1 MGKMTAD
8 ELRRAGEAY
17 RSENNGAQKSP
28 VTVSANTEGSGNKM
42 TASELRQAGEAY
54 RKANGLSDPIY
65 MKSPA
70 TVVDKYSTPSTQP
83 TQAAPS
89 TQPTQAAPAGASSR
103 KQSEVMQ
110 EQVGALKKQ
119 RDDAA
124 IKAGAYMRAGN
135 MQQQAKEQQK
145 IANKAAIEYENAYT
159 QWKNQRNAEAVEDY
173 NPDENKFK
181 AGDAALSGV
190 QNAFQSMGQ
199 YAAAASSYLS
209 GNQEAQAWEAK
220 RLMDSGV
227 SGTEAVKRA
236 GLADK
241 REIPITDYKTQAELR
256 HEKNVASVGAVEG
269 GALQLV
275 NTISNM
281 VPSLVANAVLP
292 GSGLPVMA
300 ASVAGNKY
308 ADSYEKYGNTDT
320 AFVLGSAAGGASM
333 LTEQFGGLYGSLGK
347 SAAGQAVAKK
357 LMAEAPGL
365 YNLANSVGGKWLR
378 DALSE
383 GIEEGAEDVINYAI
397 EKSLTGD
404 SDEMDNFG
412 YDMLL
417 GALAGGVFG
426 GGNAAMRSVTYSRV
440 GKALNA
446 SPSAVAQQV
455 QEGLEKGAGTAPAI
469 YAAEVQKNPSNQMV
483 GRLYEANRTFDR
495 ESGLSKIQGD
505 ITQISAKEIKAM
517 VSDAQALAQ
526 AAQKLNVEAT
536 PQAVATAITEAQRT
550 ESIKTAEDSVGRAFA
565 PTVDNP
571 VNEGEKAYNSALAG
585 VAANQGVAARINN
598 DPAARQ
604 AFSQLTGVQFS
615 GNTAQ
620 DIAAIEVAT
629 QNIAK
634 SGKQAVSQAEYA
646 QRVAAAGE
654 QAAAQFDADMQAQA
668 EQMQRESEERWLSV
682 EQNTITDVDGKRR
695 IKEITNTDVRGN
707 TEIGYKKAEIPGS
720 KKKAVADVNNAAK
733 YLGKTIVWYEGALQ
747 VNGQYRLANGFRA
760 PDGTIYVNINSRDPL
775 MVTFGH
781 EMFHDLVADGKYS
794 GMIDTLVE
802 NPDYADMVKG
812 MMNAKTELYERNGI
826 ELDPNAAAEEVAADI
841 SGDLLGSR
849 DMLEYI
855 GARNTEAATGI
866 KGFLN
871 RILKK
876 LKGKPSAQEAYN
888 RLSESQKAL
897 LDGMEGRTESTN
909 SAEDASVKHSLM
921 DIPAMDSTGRELS
934 AEQREYFFG
943 SKVVDAEGRLKPV
956 YHGSPAVFTEFSPDF
971 MSQHG
976 SSEGQGFYFTDYKP
990 MAEGYQKDGGQ
1001 LLEGYLDI
1009 KKPLSDSEIT
1019 LTRAEVKKLLQA
1031 VDPTGDEV
1039 ILNYD
1044 PSGGIGYPSKTWY
1057 NRALDATVKAAME
1070 YSDSDS
1076 EILAEIANGGAGA
1089 GAVLEAARNTL
1100 GYDGYIVEGK
1110 YDNATVYVAFDS
1122 SQFKNIDN
1130 TAPTE
1135 SKDIRYSL
1143 MDIPAMDSEY
1153 SAAVE
1158 SGNMQEAQRLVDE
1171 AAKAAGAILDASGRR
1186 PLHLYHGT
1194 NTFGYTKFRDGV
1206 IYATPNQSVAAG
1218 YGRTGYAKPRLVSD
1232 MYVPDDGTMETLI
1245 KNAKNV
1251 LDWELQET
1259 TVNDRQEAMDAVKK
1273 DADSIA
1279 ALVDKVWTSDAVD
1292 AMELTEEQENA
1303 LYNVLSLPSYI
1314 SEVIDDIGTYTT
1326 VDEVAYWIS
1335 RFNDG
1340 LPIIRSYIDENRDS
1354 LKSSP
1359 AWDMARLILG
1369 YDLGDF
1375 AIDAEYRLLKSYEE
1389 DLLTNTNGSF
1399 VSADVVREEVEKA
1412 KDIGSY
1418 TLYGFAGDRPL
1429 VIDGGGA
1436 FWANVPVDV
1445 WGGTYTTDDI
1455 VKRAKDEGYTSVLIK
1470 NINDV
1475 AMNNYSANIKADI
1488 YAFFSPE
1495 QVKSADPVTYD
1506 DKGNVIPLS
1515 ERFNPDNP
1523 DIRYSLMDDV
1533 YLDAVKRGDMTTVQ
1547 QMVDEAAKAAGYETR
1562 LLHGTSKKFTKF
1574 EATGSKT
1581 ESPSAKLGIWL
1592 SDSKRTAESYSTPQ
1606 STDYNDSNRSEWTR
1620 IFNAAE
1626 EVDKKIPNAVLGDNN
1641 DERFFAASEGY
1652 WNLAELGKLFK
1663 EYLPNDY
1670 KELKE
1675 RGVFKDGEKHIRL
1688 TRETFDKGDNYAVY
1702 KDVIDRQGE
1711 LLEWVN
1717 DLGRVRIYP
1726 SQLFSIIRNQIYDGV
1741 LRTLAKGDIEP
1752 RIVDAYVDTRNFAK
1766 ASPPYHEDT
1775 QKVKK
1780 IRAARSSGKDG
1791 IVFEGMFDGGER
1803 SNHYVVFD
1811 PARIKSAAPVTYDD
1825 NGNVIPLSERFNRK
1839 NEDIRYSLME
1849 DAKYMADID
1858 KAVADAAQKANDEL
1872 KAAQAQVKD
1881 LRKQLLEM
1889 RNRAEYAELQTKVT
1903 ERLTVDPIKAKR
1915 DIGRFLRKN
1924 GITNDEAIKTLT
1936 AEIEDA
1942 FNSVYRGE
1950 KTDIDSVAKKVAD
1963 TILKEATIADPL
1975 KAEKADIRKSL
1986 SQRTFVIGEQ
1996 LRGDIVH
2003 KYGSLTNFRKKY
2015 GNIIRIKTREN
2026 ANVGDGVA
2034 FDVAYSE
2041 LQSEFPGIFRDAE
2054 TEWETFEN
2062 TVEVAD
2068 YAKDSERI
2076 PLSYAVDEEEF
2087 ARSITNQLTDLF
2099 WIQKGL
2105 VTEADKA
2112 KAKAD
2117 AATENAVAAAVEAE
2131 RQRGQ
2136 KEIAAND
2143 RWRDAETK
2151 LLTEIAAA
2159 KEREKAAKARAEFM
2173 AKYDALAKQYRA
2185 DLRANN
2191 QQAQEKYNEKLTE
2204 AKDEFNRR
2212 RTQDRIDRVVR
2223 EDQAKSKARLRAAE
2237 QKSTTTDDVAKVL
2250 TEMPKKDK
2258 ETFKAKIAES
2268 WRTFKRQWINTKD
2281 ELERFGNEVGDSRI
2295 MYAANNVGQA
2305 SAAAQ
2310 YSIGG
2315 AGQYD
2320 LNGKKIGNKNLM
2332 QVFDPAE
2339 KAGLTKEFYTYLL
2352 HEHNVDRMS
2361 VREKAQKV
2369 LSAFREELNKK
2380 VKGFVEMTDENIAT
2394 AAGKDASLTKT
2405 YTMEQI
2411 DAAKRYKQLQ
2421 AWAEK
2426 QFDKPVFGSSVT
2438 ASDSRAAADKLLK
2451 EHPEFEKWA
2460 KDVYAYLDGLMEVR
2474 KQGGLVSADM
2484 AQRMKELYPHYV
2496 PTYRDMPSTSG
2507 GYSNPNSVAV
2517 NSTIKSAKGGNQD
2530 IMPLIDSIARQT
2542 LQTFS
2547 AAKKNILGNMLYED
2561 AMDTTRDI
2569 SEYIQSVTEEGDLV
2583 DLDADSAENLKNTL
2597 RIWVDGKPVTLHMS
2611 EAMADGFR
2619 PIEQSNSFGMKALRS
2634 INSTFKKLVTQ
2645 WNPVFIV
2652 RNFVRDAQSALY
2664 FTHYSNATF
2673 IKNYGKAVKEI
2684 ATNGKYWQLYQ
2695 AMGGKGTTYY
2705 DPKTG
2710 LSDRHHFKNGAVDK
2724 VAGGLNRVIDILSFA
2739 NEAVEQYPR
2748 LAEFISTMEDT
2759 GDVQKALYNAA
2770 DITTNFGRGGFAA
2783 RKLNASLVPFFNP
2796 GMQGLSKNIR
2806 NVIDRRGW
2814 KEIGQLISRLLING
2828 VAPGIIMGLLY
2839 DGLKEDDD
2847 YKELSNYIKDSNI
2860 LIKIGDDKFI
2870 KVPMGREPS
2879 VITAFTNRMWRWLKG
2894 EPASSAFADYPSFA
2908 IEQLAPNNPLT
2919 NNIFAGI
2926 TAMSTNKNWYGGD
2939 IVSSYMEEKPD
2950 YLQYDESTDAFSIW
2964 LGEITRHGKNGIE
2977 GLSPKKVNYL
2987 IDQYSGFIGD
2997 WVLPALSKKADV
3009 PTVVKAFVVDSVRQN
3024 RLGSDFYDALDEAK
3038 QVKETEFATAADDA
3052 TYSYLYKQSKAA
3064 SEITKQIKE
3073 IYNSG
3078 EKTRKEKMSE
3088 ARDLLELRNEIYRN
3102 ALLTVGTYEETA
3114 KSIDS
3119 ADSDVVKREANRK
3132 AFGAEYALKT
3142 YNKDVG
3148 EKAAEYVA
3156 QGVTYDQYYA
3166 AYFATRG
3173 ITGDKDENGKT
3184 ITNSASRKKKEAID
3198 KAVPNATTKQKHLLY
3213 EAICVS
3219 EKVW

>member
-1 MGKMTAD
+1 MDRKTL
-8 ELRRAGEAY
+8 EQNY
-17 RSENNGAQKSP
+17 QKSFG
-28 VTVSANTEGSGNKM
+28 A
-42 TASELRQAGEAY
+42 
-54 RKANGLSDPIY
+54 
-65 MKSPA
+65 SPA
-70 TVVDKYSTPSTQP
+70 AELEQNYQRSGIDSLVQSVKKATQYNPSS
-83 TQAAPS
+83 PS

-103 KQSEVMQ
+103 KQSDAMKEH
-110 EQVGALKKQ
+110 LDTIKKQ

-135 MQQQAKEQQK
+135 MPQQAKEQQK

-181 AGDAALSGV
+181 AGDAVLSGV
-190 QNAFQSMGQ
+190 QNAFQSMRQ

-209 GNQEAQAWEAK
+209 GNPEAQAWEAK
-220 RLMDSGV
+220 RLMESGV

-300 ASVAGNKY
+300 ASAAGNKY
-308 ADSYEKYGNTDT
+308 ADAYEKYGNTDT

-397 EKSLTGD
+397 EKALTGD

-412 YDMLL
+412 YDILL

-446 SPSAVAQQV
+446 SPAAVAQQV
-455 QEGLEKGAGTAPAI
+455 QEGMEKGAGTAPAI

-483 GRLYEANRTFDR
+483 GRLYEANLTYDA
-495 ESGLSKIQGD
+495 ESGLSKIQND
-505 ITQISAKEIKAM
+505 ITQVSINEIKAM
-517 VSDAQALAQ
+517 VSKADALAQ

-536 PQAVATAITEAQRT
+536 PQAVATAITDAQRT
-550 ESIKTAEDSVGRAFA
+550 QSIKTAEDSVGQAFA

-571 VNEGEKAYNSALAG
+571 ANAGEKAYNSALAG

-634 SGKQAVSQAEYA
+634 SGKQAISQAEYA

-654 QAAAQFDADMQAQA
+654 QAAAQFDTDMQAQA
-668 EQMQRESEERWLSV
+668 EQMQRESDERWLSV
-682 EQNTITDVDGKRR
+682 EQNTITDVDGKRH

-707 TEIGYKKAEIPGS
+707 AEIGYKKAEIPGS
-720 KKKAVADVNNAAK
+720 KKKTVAEVNNAAK
-733 YLGKTIVWYEGALQ
+733 YLGKTIVWFEGAVQ
-747 VNGQYRLANGFRA
+747 VNGQYRLTNGYRA

-781 EMFHDLVADGKYS
+781 EMFHDLVADSKYS
-794 GMIDTLVE
+794 GLIDTLVE

-888 RLSESQKAL
+888 RLSESQRAL
-897 LDGMEGRTESTN
+897 IDGMEDGARNIFADPAIGEDVKYSIREEAPPEKTILGYKVFVVKDGKLYPPMVANPNAEDTPVGVWLNADIGERAPDSKTGRMQVKAGGKGTQGGSGSLAFRPGWHLGEVPVASQFDRLNPETGKKELFPSNFVWAECLVAADIDYQEEAMSYGYTKSGKFQHSLAGLPKLPVDGYYKYRTNPRPDTVPWLITGAMKVNRILSDSDVAQILESKGITPPKRQGGEKTLEQLGLGKYADGKFSLIGVSNDGLEIYETSLATQQLSESQKKKQYLALIKNQYRGRTARLERNGHVVYVRPDIQEAGKPIYGDRRSTANGAKALRNSLADGDVFDLLENAEYDRSSRDTKNHKNADYFDYYVKTVQIDGKVYDLVADVKRTYGNSDGLYYTLYLVDNATKKAVVSQRPQTLGSSEPITASEMGSNSFSADMVPQSDTAVNNYSMQN
-909 SAEDASVKHSLM
+909 SAEDASGKHSLM
-921 DIPAMDSTGRELS
+921 EIPTTDSTGRELS
-934 AEQREYFFG
+934 AEQQEYFKD
-943 SKVVDAEGRLKPV
+943 SKVRDEDGNLLVV
-956 YHGSPAVFTEFSPDF
+956 YHGTDADFTVFDASKGRANMDIRGMFFSPW
-971 MSQHG
+971 
-976 SSEGQGFYFTDYKP
+976 E
-990 MAEGYQKDGGQ
+990 
-1001 LLEGYLDI
+1001 
-1009 KKPLSDSEIT
+1009 
-1019 LTRAEVKKLLQA
+1019 
-1031 VDPTGDEV
+1031 
-1039 ILNYD
+1039 
-1044 PSGGIGYPSKTWY
+1044 
-1057 NRALDATVKAAME
+1057 LDAQGYGKNVSAYYLNITNPASEALGYKALNMFKGENNAGVKAQE
-1070 YSDSDS
+1070 YLQS
-1076 EILAEIANGGAGA
+1076 
-1089 GAVLEAARNTL
+1089 L
-1100 GYDGYIVEGK
+1100 GYDGVNNGDEEYI
-1110 YDNATVYVAFDS
+1110 AFYPE
-1122 SQFKNIDN
+1122 QIKLVDN
-1130 TAPTE
+1130 TSPTE

-1143 MDIPAMDSEY
+1143 M
-1153 SAAVE
+1153 
-1158 SGNMQEAQRLVDE
+1158 
-1171 AAKAAGAILDASGRR
+1171 
-1186 PLHLYHGT
+1186 
-1194 NTFGYTKFRDGV
+1194 
-1206 IYATPNQSVAAG
+1206 
-1218 YGRTGYAKPRLVSD
+1218 
-1232 MYVPDDGTMETLI
+1232 
-1245 KNAKNV
+1245 
-1251 LDWELQET
+1251 
-1259 TVNDRQEAMDAVKK
+1259 
-1273 DADSIA
+1273 
-1279 ALVDKVWTSDAVD
+1279 
-1292 AMELTEEQENA
+1292 
-1303 LYNVLSLPSYI
+1303 
-1314 SEVIDDIGTYTT
+1314 
-1326 VDEVAYWIS
+1326 
-1335 RFNDG
+1335 
-1340 LPIIRSYIDENRDS
+1340 
-1354 LKSSP
+1354 
-1359 AWDMARLILG
+1359 
-1369 YDLGDF
+1369 
-1375 AIDAEYRLLKSYEE
+1375 
-1389 DLLTNTNGSF
+1389 
-1399 VSADVVREEVEKA
+1399 
-1412 KDIGSY
+1412 
-1418 TLYGFAGDRPL
+1418 
-1429 VIDGGGA
+1429 
-1436 FWANVPVDV
+1436 
-1445 WGGTYTTDDI
+1445 
-1455 VKRAKDEGYTSVLIK
+1455 
-1470 NINDV
+1470 
-1475 AMNNYSANIKADI
+1475 
-1488 YAFFSPE
+1488 
-1495 QVKSADPVTYD
+1495 
-1506 DKGNVIPLS
+1506 
-1515 ERFNPDNP
+1515 
-1523 DIRYSLMDDV
+1523 
-1533 YLDAVKRGDMTTVQ
+1533 
-1547 QMVDEAAKAAGYETR
+1547 
-1562 LLHGTSKKFTKF
+1562 
-1574 EATGSKT
+1574 
-1581 ESPSAKLGIWL
+1581 
-1592 SDSKRTAESYSTPQ
+1592 
-1606 STDYNDSNRSEWTR
+1606 
-1620 IFNAAE
+1620 
-1626 EVDKKIPNAVLGDNN
+1626 
-1641 DERFFAASEGY
+1641 
-1652 WNLAELGKLFK
+1652 
-1663 EYLPNDY
+1663 
-1670 KELKE
+1670 
-1675 RGVFKDGEKHIRL
+1675 
-1688 TRETFDKGDNYAVY
+1688 
-1702 KDVIDRQGE
+1702 
-1711 LLEWVN
+1711 
-1717 DLGRVRIYP
+1717 
-1726 SQLFSIIRNQIYDGV
+1726 
-1741 LRTLAKGDIEP
+1741 
-1752 RIVDAYVDTRNFAK
+1752 
-1766 ASPPYHEDT
+1766 
-1775 QKVKK
+1775 
-1780 IRAARSSGKDG
+1780 
-1791 IVFEGMFDGGER
+1791 
-1803 SNHYVVFD
+1803 
-1811 PARIKSAAPVTYDD
+1811 
-1825 NGNVIPLSERFNRK
+1825 
-1839 NEDIRYSLME
+1839 E
-1849 DAKYMADID
+1849 DAQYMADID

-1872 KAAQAQVKD
+1872 KAAQAEVKNI
-1881 LRKQLLEM
+1881 RQQLADY
-1889 RNRAEYAELQTKVT
+1889 RQQA
-1903 ERLTVDPIKAKR
+1903 
-1915 DIGRFLRKN
+1915 
-1924 GITNDEAIKTLT
+1924 T
-1936 AEIEDA
+1936 AE
-1942 FNSVYRGE
+1942 
-1950 KTDIDSVAKKVAD
+1950 AKM
-1963 TILKEATIADPL
+1963 
-1975 KAEKADIRKSL
+1975 
-1986 SQRTFVIGEQ
+1986 
-1996 LRGDIVH
+1996 
-2003 KYGSLTNFRKKY
+2003 
-2015 GNIIRIKTREN
+2015 
-2026 ANVGDGVA
+2026 
-2034 FDVAYSE
+2034 
-2041 LQSEFPGIFRDAE
+2041 
-2054 TEWETFEN
+2054 
-2062 TVEVAD
+2062 
-2068 YAKDSERI
+2068 
-2076 PLSYAVDEEEF
+2076 
-2087 ARSITNQLTDLF
+2087 
-2099 WIQKGL
+2099 
-2105 VTEADKA
+2105 
-2112 KAKAD
+2112 
-2117 AATENAVAAAVEAE
+2117 
-2131 RQRGQ
+2131 
-2136 KEIAAND
+2136 ND

-2223 EDQAKSKARLRAAE
+2223 EDRAKSKARLRTAE
-2237 QKSTTTDDVAKVL
+2237 QKSTTTEDVAKVL

-2258 ETFKAKIAES
+2258 ETFKAKAAKD

-2320 LNGKKIGNKNLM
+2320 LNGKKIGDKNLM
-2332 QVFDPAE
+2332 QVFEPAK
-2339 KAGLTKEFYTYLL
+2339 KAGLTDEFYTYLL

-2361 VREKAQKV
+2361 VRENAQRQLAELRAK
-2369 LSAFREELNKK
+2369 LNREVN
-2380 VKGFVEMTDENIAT
+2380 GFAEMTDENIAT
-2394 AAGKDASLTKT
+2394 AAGKDTTLTKA
-2405 YTMEQI
+2405 YTEAQI
-2411 DAAKRYKQLQ
+2411 SAAKQYKQFQ

-2438 ASDSRAAADKLLK
+2438 ADDSRAAAADLLDA
-2451 EHPEFEKWA
+2451 HPEFEKWA

-2484 AQRMKELYPHYV
+2484 AQYMKELYPHYV

-2705 DPKTG
+2705 DPKSG
-2710 LSDRHHFKNGAVDK
+2710 LSDRYHFKNGAVDK

-2759 GDVQKALYNAA
+2759 GDVQQALYNAA

-2806 NVIDRRGW
+2806 IVIDRRGW

-2860 LIKIGDDKFI
+2860 LIKIGDNKFI

-2894 EPASSAFADYPSFA
+2894 EPASSAFAGYPSFA
-2908 IEQLAPNNPLT
+2908 IEQIAPNNPLT

-2926 TAMSTNKNWYGGD
+2926 TAMSTNKTWYGGD

-3009 PTVVKAFVVDSVRQN
+3009 PAVVKAFVVDSVRQN

-3038 QVKETEFATAADDA
+3038 QVKDTELSTAADDA

-3064 SEITKQIKE
+3064 SEITKQLKE

-3078 EKTRKEKMSE
+3078 EKTRKEKLEE

-3114 KSIDS
+3114 KGIDS
-3119 ADSDVVKREANRK
+3119 ADSDVVRREANRK
-3132 AFGAEYALKT
+3132 AFGAEYALKN

-3166 AYFATRG
+3166 AYFAARG

-3184 ITNSASRKKKEAID
+3184 ITNSASRKKKDAID

-3213 EAICVS
+3213 EAIGVS

>member
-1 MGKMTAD
+1 MDRKTL
-8 ELRRAGEAY
+8 EQNY
-17 RSENNGAQKSP
+17 QKSFG
-28 VTVSANTEGSGNKM
+28 A
-42 TASELRQAGEAY
+42 
-54 RKANGLSDPIY
+54 
-65 MKSPA
+65 SPA
-70 TVVDKYSTPSTQP
+70 AELEQNYQRSGIDSLVQSVKKATQYNPS
-83 TQAAPS
+83 APS
-89 TQPTQAAPAGASSR
+89 TQPTQAAPAGASSS
-103 KQSEVMQ
+103 KQSDVMK
-110 EQVGALKKQ
+110 EQLDAIKKQ

-135 MQQQAKEQQK
+135 MPQQAKEQQK

-181 AGDAALSGV
+181 AGDAVLSGV
-190 QNAFQSMGQ
+190 QNSFQSMRQ

-209 GNQEAQAWEAK
+209 GNPEAQAWEAK
-220 RLMDSGV
+220 RLMESGV

-269 GALQLV
+269 GALQLL
-275 NTISNM
+275 NTISNL

-300 ASVAGNKY
+300 ASAAGNKY
-308 ADSYEKYGNTDT
+308 ADAYEKYGNTDT

-397 EKSLTGD
+397 EKALTGD

-412 YDMLL
+412 YDILL
-417 GALAGGVFG
+417 GALAGGVYG

-446 SPSAVAQQV
+446 SPAAVAQQV
-455 QEGLEKGAGTAPAI
+455 QEGMEKGAGTAPAI

-483 GRLYEANRTFDR
+483 GRLYEANLTYDA
-495 ESGLSKIQGD
+495 ESGLSKIQND
-505 ITQISAKEIKAM
+505 ITQVSINEIKAM
-517 VSDAQALAQ
+517 ASKADALAQ

-536 PQAVATAITEAQRT
+536 PQAVATAITDAQRT
-550 ESIKTAEDSVGRAFA
+550 QSIKTAEDSVGQAFA

-571 VNEGEKAYNSALAG
+571 ANAGEKAYNSALAG

-634 SGKQAVSQAEYA
+634 SGKQAISQAEYA

-720 KKKAVADVNNAAK
+720 KKKTVAEVNNAAK
-733 YLGKTIVWYEGALQ
+733 YLGKTIVWFEGAVQ
-747 VNGQYRLANGFRA
+747 VNGQYRLTNGYRA

-781 EMFHDLVADGKYS
+781 EMFHDLVADSKYS

-812 MMNAKTELYERNGI
+812 MMDAKTELYERNGI
-826 ELDPNAAAEEVAADI
+826 ELDQNAAAEEVAADI

-888 RLSESQKAL
+888 RLSESQRAL
-897 LDGMEGRTESTN
+897 IDGMEARSDAEEAGKISYSVMDAAVKGNNRPFAEQFADYKAGKMRPTDLFYLNNTSEYLQAAGLANEPIVMAQSVVTKAQRKATVDIHGHELSDDVILKLPEMIEKPVLLLKSDTVPNSSVVVTAVSDSSGNPVVVALHLSRNNGFDVVTRIASLYGKENSRNFIADQLIRGNLIGYSKKEANRLLHRDGLQLPRRNTAVDFDIISVAQDTDAVNNYSMQN
-909 SAEDASVKHSLM
+909 SAEDANGKHSLM

-1039 ILNYD
+1039 LVNYD
-1044 PSGGIGYPSKTWY
+1044 PAGGIGYPSKTWY
-1057 NRALDATVKAAME
+1057 NRAMDATVKAAME

-1076 EILAEIANGGAGA
+1076 EILAEIANGGAGT
-1089 GAVLEAARNTL
+1089 GAVLKAARNTL

-1143 MDIPAMDSEY
+1143 M
-1153 SAAVE
+1153 
-1158 SGNMQEAQRLVDE
+1158 
-1171 AAKAAGAILDASGRR
+1171 
-1186 PLHLYHGT
+1186 
-1194 NTFGYTKFRDGV
+1194 
-1206 IYATPNQSVAAG
+1206 
-1218 YGRTGYAKPRLVSD
+1218 
-1232 MYVPDDGTMETLI
+1232 
-1245 KNAKNV
+1245 
-1251 LDWELQET
+1251 
-1259 TVNDRQEAMDAVKK
+1259 
-1273 DADSIA
+1273 
-1279 ALVDKVWTSDAVD
+1279 
-1292 AMELTEEQENA
+1292 
-1303 LYNVLSLPSYI
+1303 
-1314 SEVIDDIGTYTT
+1314 
-1326 VDEVAYWIS
+1326 
-1335 RFNDG
+1335 
-1340 LPIIRSYIDENRDS
+1340 
-1354 LKSSP
+1354 
-1359 AWDMARLILG
+1359 
-1369 YDLGDF
+1369 
-1375 AIDAEYRLLKSYEE
+1375 
-1389 DLLTNTNGSF
+1389 
-1399 VSADVVREEVEKA
+1399 
-1412 KDIGSY
+1412 
-1418 TLYGFAGDRPL
+1418 
-1429 VIDGGGA
+1429 
-1436 FWANVPVDV
+1436 
-1445 WGGTYTTDDI
+1445 
-1455 VKRAKDEGYTSVLIK
+1455 
-1470 NINDV
+1470 
-1475 AMNNYSANIKADI
+1475 
-1488 YAFFSPE
+1488 
-1495 QVKSADPVTYD
+1495 
-1506 DKGNVIPLS
+1506 
-1515 ERFNPDNP
+1515 
-1523 DIRYSLMDDV
+1523 
-1533 YLDAVKRGDMTTVQ
+1533 
-1547 QMVDEAAKAAGYETR
+1547 
-1562 LLHGTSKKFTKF
+1562 
-1574 EATGSKT
+1574 
-1581 ESPSAKLGIWL
+1581 
-1592 SDSKRTAESYSTPQ
+1592 
-1606 STDYNDSNRSEWTR
+1606 
-1620 IFNAAE
+1620 
-1626 EVDKKIPNAVLGDNN
+1626 
-1641 DERFFAASEGY
+1641 
-1652 WNLAELGKLFK
+1652 
-1663 EYLPNDY
+1663 
-1670 KELKE
+1670 
-1675 RGVFKDGEKHIRL
+1675 
-1688 TRETFDKGDNYAVY
+1688 
-1702 KDVIDRQGE
+1702 
-1711 LLEWVN
+1711 
-1717 DLGRVRIYP
+1717 
-1726 SQLFSIIRNQIYDGV
+1726 
-1741 LRTLAKGDIEP
+1741 
-1752 RIVDAYVDTRNFAK
+1752 
-1766 ASPPYHEDT
+1766 
-1775 QKVKK
+1775 
-1780 IRAARSSGKDG
+1780 
-1791 IVFEGMFDGGER
+1791 
-1803 SNHYVVFD
+1803 
-1811 PARIKSAAPVTYDD
+1811 
-1825 NGNVIPLSERFNRK
+1825 
-1839 NEDIRYSLME
+1839 E
-1849 DAKYMADID
+1849 DAQYMADID
-1858 KAVADAAQKANDEL
+1858 RVVSEATEKANDEL
-1872 KAAQAQVKD
+1872 KAAQAEVKD
-1881 LRKQLLEM
+1881 IRQQLADY
-1889 RNRAEYAELQTKVT
+1889 RQQA
-1903 ERLTVDPIKAKR
+1903 
-1915 DIGRFLRKN
+1915 
-1924 GITNDEAIKTLT
+1924 T
-1936 AEIEDA
+1936 AE
-1942 FNSVYRGE
+1942 
-1950 KTDIDSVAKKVAD
+1950 AKM
-1963 TILKEATIADPL
+1963 
-1975 KAEKADIRKSL
+1975 
-1986 SQRTFVIGEQ
+1986 
-1996 LRGDIVH
+1996 
-2003 KYGSLTNFRKKY
+2003 
-2015 GNIIRIKTREN
+2015 
-2026 ANVGDGVA
+2026 
-2034 FDVAYSE
+2034 
-2041 LQSEFPGIFRDAE
+2041 
-2054 TEWETFEN
+2054 
-2062 TVEVAD
+2062 
-2068 YAKDSERI
+2068 
-2076 PLSYAVDEEEF
+2076 
-2087 ARSITNQLTDLF
+2087 
-2099 WIQKGL
+2099 
-2105 VTEADKA
+2105 
-2112 KAKAD
+2112 
-2117 AATENAVAAAVEAE
+2117 
-2131 RQRGQ
+2131 
-2136 KEIAAND
+2136 ND

-2173 AKYDALAKQYRA
+2173 AKYDALSKQYRA

-2191 QQAQEKYNEKLTE
+2191 RQVRDKYNEKLSE

-2223 EDQAKSKARLRAAE
+2223 EDRAKSKARLRTAE
-2237 QKSTTTDDVAKVL
+2237 QKSTTTEDVAKVL

-2258 ETFKAKIAES
+2258 ETFKAKAAKD

-2320 LNGKKIGNKNLM
+2320 LNGKKIGDKNLM
-2332 QVFDPAE
+2332 QVFEPAK
-2339 KAGLTKEFYTYLL
+2339 KAGLTDEFYTYLL

-2361 VREKAQKV
+2361 VRENAQRQLAELRAK
-2369 LSAFREELNKK
+2369 LNREVN
-2380 VKGFVEMTDENIAT
+2380 GFAEMTDENIAT
-2394 AAGKDASLTKT
+2394 AAGKDTTLTKA
-2405 YTMEQI
+2405 YTEAQI
-2411 DAAKRYKQLQ
+2411 AAAKQYKQFQ

-2438 ASDSRAAADKLLK
+2438 ADDSRAAAADLLDA
-2451 EHPEFEKWA
+2451 HPEFEKWA

-2484 AQRMKELYPHYV
+2484 AQYMKELYPHYV

-2517 NSTIKSAKGGNQD
+2517 NSTIKSAKGGNQN

-2619 PIEQSNSFGMKALRS
+2619 PIEQSKSFGMRALRS
-2634 INSTFKKLVTQ
+2634 INSTFKKLVAQ

-2759 GDVQKALYNAA
+2759 GDVQQALYNAA

-2814 KEIGQLISRLLING
+2814 KEIGQLISRKLING

-2860 LIKIGDDKFI
+2860 LIKIGDNKFI

-2894 EPASSAFADYPSFA
+2894 EPASSAFAGYPSFA
-2908 IEQLAPNNPLT
+2908 IEQIAPNNPLT

-2926 TAMSTNKNWYGGD
+2926 TAMSTNKTWYGGD

-2997 WVLPALSKKADV
+2997 WLLPTLSKKADV
-3009 PTVVKAFVVDSVRQN
+3009 PAVVKAFVVDSVRQN

-3038 QVKETEFATAADDA
+3038 QVKETELATAADDA

-3064 SEITKQIKE
+3064 SEITKQLKE

-3088 ARDLLELRNEIYRN
+3088 ARDLLELRNEIYRK

-3114 KSIDS
+3114 KSIGS

-3166 AYFATRG
+3166 AYFAARG

-3198 KAVPNATTKQKHLLY
+3198 KAVPGASTKQKHLLY
-3213 EAICVS
+3213 EALGVS

>member
-1 MGKMTAD
+1 MDRKTL
-8 ELRRAGEAY
+8 EQNY
-17 RSENNGAQKSP
+17 QKSFG
-28 VTVSANTEGSGNKM
+28 A
-42 TASELRQAGEAY
+42 
-54 RKANGLSDPIY
+54 
-65 MKSPA
+65 SPA
-70 TVVDKYSTPSTQP
+70 AELEQNYQRSGIDSLVQSVKKATQYNPSS
-83 TQAAPS
+83 PS
-89 TQPTQAAPAGASSR
+89 TQPTQAAPAGASSS
-103 KQSEVMQ
+103 KQSDAMK
-110 EQVGALKKQ
+110 EQLDAIKKQ

-135 MQQQAKEQQK
+135 MPQQAKEQQK

-181 AGDAALSGV
+181 AGDAVLSGV
-190 QNAFQSMGQ
+190 QNAFQSMRQ

-209 GNQEAQAWEAK
+209 GNPEAQAWEAK
-220 RLMDSGV
+220 ALMDSGV

-281 VPSLVANAVLP
+281 VPSLVANAILP

-308 ADSYEKYGNTDT
+308 ADAYEKYGNTDT

-397 EKSLTGD
+397 EKALTGD

-446 SPSAVAQQV
+446 SPAAVAQQV
-455 QEGLEKGAGTAPAI
+455 QEGMEKGAGTAPAI

-483 GRLYEANRTFDR
+483 GRLYEANLTYDA
-495 ESGLSKIQGD
+495 ESGLSKIQND
-505 ITQISAKEIKAM
+505 ITQVSINEIKAM
-517 VSDAQALAQ
+517 VSKADALAQ

-536 PQAVATAITEAQRT
+536 PQAVATAITDAQRT
-550 ESIKTAEDSVGRAFA
+550 QSIKTAEDSVGRAFA

-571 VNEGEKAYNSALAG
+571 ANAGEKAYNSALAG

-634 SGKQAVSQAEYA
+634 SGKQAISQAEYA

-654 QAAAQFDADMQAQA
+654 QAAAQFDVDMQAQA

-707 TEIGYKKAEIPGS
+707 TEIGYKKAEILGS
-720 KKKAVADVNNAAK
+720 KKKAVAEVNNAAK
-733 YLGKTIVWYEGALQ
+733 YLGKTIVWFEGAVQ
-747 VNGQYRLANGFRA
+747 VNGQYRLTNGYRA
-760 PDGTIYVNINSRDPL
+760 PDGTIYVNINSRGPL

-781 EMFHDLVADGKYS
+781 EMFHDLVADSKYS
-794 GMIDTLVE
+794 GLIDTLVE

-826 ELDPNAAAEEVAADI
+826 ELDQNAAAEEVAADI

-888 RLSESQKAL
+888 RLSESQRAL
-897 LDGMEGRTESTN
+897 IDGMEARSDAEEAGKISYSVMDAAVKGNNRPFAEQFADYKAGKMRPTDLFYLNNTSEYLQAAGLANEPIVMAQSVVTKAQRKATVDTHGHELSDDVILKLPEMIEKPVLLLKSDTVPNSSVVVTSVSDSSGNPVVVALHLSRNNGFDVVTRIASLYGKENSRNFIADQLIRGNLIGYSKKEANRLLHRDGLQLPRRNTAVDFDTISVAQDTDAVNNYSMQN
-909 SAEDASVKHSLM
+909 SAEDASGKHSLM
-921 DIPAMDSTGRELS
+921 DIPAMDSEYSAAVESGNMQEAQRLVDEAAKENGYTIKAFHGTSRGDRVGNVFLPERATSGPMAFFTDNREIAERYSRDKADTSLAYDEEYSDYYTQFRVTRNGKSLSIGDLWKYLPMAERTKIKNAAPHIRFDEDYDKVIYDPAAQHGNGAYDAYELNRNKGNVLNTLVSTWLETGDLYNREADFLDVLRLVGLNDVEYRDPDARHEKVYETYLKIRNPFDASNVEQTFYDGLSAWLKSTDISEYERESAGADTWDKNSVEPEQFLERVASDIEAGTSHAWTSIPDYVTAYLKELGYDGIKDTGGKGGGESHTVWIPFSSEQVKSAEPIVYDDAGNVIPLSERFNNSNSDIRYSLMDTDSDGRKLS

-943 SKVVDAEGRLKPV
+943 SKVVDADGRLKPV
-956 YHGSPAVFTEFSPDF
+956 YHGSPAVFTEFSTDF

-1039 ILNYD
+1039 LVNYD
-1044 PSGGIGYPSKTWY
+1044 PAGGIGYPSKTWY
-1057 NRALDATVKAAME
+1057 NRALDATVKAAMD
-1070 YSDSDS
+1070 YSSSDS

-1143 MDIPAMDSEY
+1143 M
-1153 SAAVE
+1153 
-1158 SGNMQEAQRLVDE
+1158 
-1171 AAKAAGAILDASGRR
+1171 
-1186 PLHLYHGT
+1186 
-1194 NTFGYTKFRDGV
+1194 
-1206 IYATPNQSVAAG
+1206 
-1218 YGRTGYAKPRLVSD
+1218 
-1232 MYVPDDGTMETLI
+1232 
-1245 KNAKNV
+1245 
-1251 LDWELQET
+1251 
-1259 TVNDRQEAMDAVKK
+1259 
-1273 DADSIA
+1273 
-1279 ALVDKVWTSDAVD
+1279 
-1292 AMELTEEQENA
+1292 
-1303 LYNVLSLPSYI
+1303 
-1314 SEVIDDIGTYTT
+1314 
-1326 VDEVAYWIS
+1326 
-1335 RFNDG
+1335 
-1340 LPIIRSYIDENRDS
+1340 
-1354 LKSSP
+1354 
-1359 AWDMARLILG
+1359 
-1369 YDLGDF
+1369 
-1375 AIDAEYRLLKSYEE
+1375 
-1389 DLLTNTNGSF
+1389 
-1399 VSADVVREEVEKA
+1399 
-1412 KDIGSY
+1412 
-1418 TLYGFAGDRPL
+1418 
-1429 VIDGGGA
+1429 
-1436 FWANVPVDV
+1436 
-1445 WGGTYTTDDI
+1445 
-1455 VKRAKDEGYTSVLIK
+1455 
-1470 NINDV
+1470 
-1475 AMNNYSANIKADI
+1475 
-1488 YAFFSPE
+1488 
-1495 QVKSADPVTYD
+1495 
-1506 DKGNVIPLS
+1506 
-1515 ERFNPDNP
+1515 
-1523 DIRYSLMDDV
+1523 
-1533 YLDAVKRGDMTTVQ
+1533 
-1547 QMVDEAAKAAGYETR
+1547 
-1562 LLHGTSKKFTKF
+1562 
-1574 EATGSKT
+1574 
-1581 ESPSAKLGIWL
+1581 
-1592 SDSKRTAESYSTPQ
+1592 
-1606 STDYNDSNRSEWTR
+1606 
-1620 IFNAAE
+1620 
-1626 EVDKKIPNAVLGDNN
+1626 
-1641 DERFFAASEGY
+1641 
-1652 WNLAELGKLFK
+1652 
-1663 EYLPNDY
+1663 
-1670 KELKE
+1670 
-1675 RGVFKDGEKHIRL
+1675 
-1688 TRETFDKGDNYAVY
+1688 
-1702 KDVIDRQGE
+1702 
-1711 LLEWVN
+1711 
-1717 DLGRVRIYP
+1717 
-1726 SQLFSIIRNQIYDGV
+1726 
-1741 LRTLAKGDIEP
+1741 
-1752 RIVDAYVDTRNFAK
+1752 
-1766 ASPPYHEDT
+1766 
-1775 QKVKK
+1775 
-1780 IRAARSSGKDG
+1780 
-1791 IVFEGMFDGGER
+1791 
-1803 SNHYVVFD
+1803 
-1811 PARIKSAAPVTYDD
+1811 
-1825 NGNVIPLSERFNRK
+1825 
-1839 NEDIRYSLME
+1839 E
-1849 DAKYMADID
+1849 DAQYMADID
-1858 KAVADAAQKANDEL
+1858 RVVSEATEKANDEL
-1872 KAAQAQVKD
+1872 EAAQAEVKNI
-1881 LRKQLLEM
+1881 RQQLADY
-1889 RNRAEYAELQTKVT
+1889 RQQA
-1903 ERLTVDPIKAKR
+1903 
-1915 DIGRFLRKN
+1915 
-1924 GITNDEAIKTLT
+1924 T
-1936 AEIEDA
+1936 AE
-1942 FNSVYRGE
+1942 
-1950 KTDIDSVAKKVAD
+1950 AKMN
-1963 TILKEATIADPL
+1963 
-1975 KAEKADIRKSL
+1975 
-1986 SQRTFVIGEQ
+1986 
-1996 LRGDIVH
+1996 
-2003 KYGSLTNFRKKY
+2003 Y
-2015 GNIIRIKTREN
+2015 
-2026 ANVGDGVA
+2026 
-2034 FDVAYSE
+2034 
-2041 LQSEFPGIFRDAE
+2041 
-2054 TEWETFEN
+2054 
-2062 TVEVAD
+2062 
-2068 YAKDSERI
+2068 
-2076 PLSYAVDEEEF
+2076 
-2087 ARSITNQLTDLF
+2087 
-2099 WIQKGL
+2099 
-2105 VTEADKA
+2105 
-2112 KAKAD
+2112 
-2117 AATENAVAAAVEAE
+2117 
-2131 RQRGQ
+2131 
-2136 KEIAAND
+2136 

-2191 QQAQEKYNEKLTE
+2191 LQMRDKYNEKLSE

-2223 EDQAKSKARLRAAE
+2223 EDRAKSKARLRTAE
-2237 QKSTTTDDVAKVL
+2237 QKSTTTEDVAKVL

-2258 ETFKAKIAES
+2258 ETFKAKAAKD

-2320 LNGKKIGNKNLM
+2320 LNGKKIGDKNLM
-2332 QVFDPAE
+2332 QVFEPAK
-2339 KAGLTKEFYTYLL
+2339 KAGLTDEFYTYLL

-2361 VREKAQKV
+2361 VREKAQQQLAELRAK
-2369 LSAFREELNKK
+2369 LNREVN
-2380 VKGFVEMTDENIAT
+2380 GFAEMTDENIAT
-2394 AAGKDASLTKT
+2394 AAGKDTTLTKV
-2405 YTMEQI
+2405 YPEAQI
-2411 DAAKRYKQLQ
+2411 AAAKQYKQFQ

-2438 ASDSRAAADKLLK
+2438 ADDSRAAAADLLDA
-2451 EHPEFEKWA
+2451 HPEFEKWA

-2484 AQRMKELYPHYV
+2484 AQYMKELYPHYV

-2619 PIEQSNSFGMKALRS
+2619 PIEQSISFGMKALRS

-2759 GDVQKALYNAA
+2759 GDVQQALYNAA

-2860 LIKIGDDKFI
+2860 LIKIGDNKFI

-2894 EPASSAFADYPSFA
+2894 EPASSAFAGYPSFA
-2908 IEQLAPNNPLT
+2908 IEQIAPNNPLT

-2926 TAMSTNKNWYGGD
+2926 TAMSTNKTWYGGD

-2997 WVLPALSKKADV
+2997 WLLPTLSKKADV
-3009 PTVVKAFVVDSVRQN
+3009 PAVVKAFVVDSVRQN

-3052 TYSYLYKQSKAA
+3052 TFSYLYKQSKAA
-3064 SEITKQIKE
+3064 SEITKQLKE

-3088 ARDLLELRNEIYRN
+3088 ARDLLELRNEIYRK

-3114 KSIDS
+3114 KSIGS

-3166 AYFATRG
+3166 AYFAARG

-3213 EAICVS
+3213 EALGVS

>member
-1 MGKMTAD
+1 MDRKTL
-8 ELRRAGEAY
+8 EQNY
-17 RSENNGAQKSP
+17 QKSFG
-28 VTVSANTEGSGNKM
+28 A
-42 TASELRQAGEAY
+42 
-54 RKANGLSDPIY
+54 
-65 MKSPA
+65 SPA
-70 TVVDKYSTPSTQP
+70 AELEQNYQRSGIDSLVQSVKKATQYNPS
-83 TQAAPS
+83 APS

-103 KQSEVMQ
+103 KQSDAMK
-110 EQVGALKKQ
+110 EQLDTIKKQ

-135 MQQQAKEQQK
+135 MPQQAKEQQK

-190 QNAFQSMGQ
+190 QNAFQSMRQ

-209 GNQEAQAWEAK
+209 GNPEAQAWEAK
-220 RLMDSGV
+220 RLMESGV

-300 ASVAGNKY
+300 ASAAGNKY
-308 ADSYEKYGNTDT
+308 ADAYEKYGNTDT

-397 EKSLTGD
+397 EKALTGD

-412 YDMLL
+412 YDILL

-446 SPSAVAQQV
+446 SPAAVAQQV
-455 QEGLEKGAGTAPAI
+455 QEGMEKGAGTAPAI
-469 YAAEVQKNPSNQMV
+469 YAAEVQKNPSSQMV
-483 GRLYEANRTFDR
+483 GRLYEANLTYDA
-495 ESGLSKIQGD
+495 ESGLSKIQND
-505 ITQISAKEIKAM
+505 ITQVSINEIKAM
-517 VSDAQALAQ
+517 VSKADSLAQ

-536 PQAVATAITEAQRT
+536 PQAVATAITDAQRT
-550 ESIKTAEDSVGRAFA
+550 QSIKTAEDSVGQAFA

-571 VNEGEKAYNSALAG
+571 ANAGEKAYNSALAG

-634 SGKQAVSQAEYA
+634 SGKQAISQAEYA

-668 EQMQRESEERWLSV
+668 EQMQRESDERWLSV

-707 TEIGYKKAEIPGS
+707 TEIGYKKAEILGS
-720 KKKAVADVNNAAK
+720 KKKAVAEVNNAAK
-733 YLGKTIVWYEGALQ
+733 YLGKTIVWFEGAVQ
-747 VNGQYRLANGFRA
+747 VNGQYRLTNGYRA

-781 EMFHDLVADGKYS
+781 EMFHDLVADSKYS

-802 NPDYADMVKG
+802 SPDYADMVKG

-841 SGDLLGSR
+841 SGDLLDSR

-888 RLSESQKAL
+888 RLSEAQRAL
-897 LDGMEGRTESTN
+897 IDGMEARSDAEEAGKISYSLMREAVEKNNRPFAEQFADYKAGKMKPTELFALGNTSQYLQAAGIGNEPIVMAQSVVAKAQRKAKVDTHGHNLSDNVLLKLPEMLDKPALLLKSDTVPNAAVIVTSTADSDGNPVVVALHLSRSEGFDIVTRVASLYGKENSRDFLAEQMLRGNLLGYSKKEANRLLHRDGLQLPRRNTAVDFDTISVAQDTDAVNNYSMQN
-909 SAEDASVKHSLM
+909 SAEDASGKHSLM

-990 MAEGYQKDGGQ
+990 VAEGYQKDGGQ

-1039 ILNYD
+1039 LVNYD
-1044 PSGGIGYPSKTWY
+1044 PAGGIGYPSKTWY

-1076 EILAEIANGGAGA
+1076 EILAEIANGGAGP
-1089 GAVLEAARNTL
+1089 GTVLEAARNTL

-1110 YDNATVYVAFDS
+1110 YDNAAVYVAFDS

-1143 MDIPAMDSEY
+1143 M
-1153 SAAVE
+1153 
-1158 SGNMQEAQRLVDE
+1158 
-1171 AAKAAGAILDASGRR
+1171 
-1186 PLHLYHGT
+1186 
-1194 NTFGYTKFRDGV
+1194 
-1206 IYATPNQSVAAG
+1206 
-1218 YGRTGYAKPRLVSD
+1218 
-1232 MYVPDDGTMETLI
+1232 
-1245 KNAKNV
+1245 
-1251 LDWELQET
+1251 
-1259 TVNDRQEAMDAVKK
+1259 
-1273 DADSIA
+1273 
-1279 ALVDKVWTSDAVD
+1279 
-1292 AMELTEEQENA
+1292 
-1303 LYNVLSLPSYI
+1303 
-1314 SEVIDDIGTYTT
+1314 
-1326 VDEVAYWIS
+1326 
-1335 RFNDG
+1335 
-1340 LPIIRSYIDENRDS
+1340 
-1354 LKSSP
+1354 
-1359 AWDMARLILG
+1359 
-1369 YDLGDF
+1369 
-1375 AIDAEYRLLKSYEE
+1375 
-1389 DLLTNTNGSF
+1389 
-1399 VSADVVREEVEKA
+1399 
-1412 KDIGSY
+1412 
-1418 TLYGFAGDRPL
+1418 
-1429 VIDGGGA
+1429 
-1436 FWANVPVDV
+1436 
-1445 WGGTYTTDDI
+1445 
-1455 VKRAKDEGYTSVLIK
+1455 
-1470 NINDV
+1470 
-1475 AMNNYSANIKADI
+1475 
-1488 YAFFSPE
+1488 
-1495 QVKSADPVTYD
+1495 
-1506 DKGNVIPLS
+1506 
-1515 ERFNPDNP
+1515 
-1523 DIRYSLMDDV
+1523 
-1533 YLDAVKRGDMTTVQ
+1533 
-1547 QMVDEAAKAAGYETR
+1547 
-1562 LLHGTSKKFTKF
+1562 
-1574 EATGSKT
+1574 
-1581 ESPSAKLGIWL
+1581 
-1592 SDSKRTAESYSTPQ
+1592 
-1606 STDYNDSNRSEWTR
+1606 
-1620 IFNAAE
+1620 
-1626 EVDKKIPNAVLGDNN
+1626 
-1641 DERFFAASEGY
+1641 
-1652 WNLAELGKLFK
+1652 
-1663 EYLPNDY
+1663 
-1670 KELKE
+1670 
-1675 RGVFKDGEKHIRL
+1675 
-1688 TRETFDKGDNYAVY
+1688 
-1702 KDVIDRQGE
+1702 
-1711 LLEWVN
+1711 
-1717 DLGRVRIYP
+1717 
-1726 SQLFSIIRNQIYDGV
+1726 
-1741 LRTLAKGDIEP
+1741 
-1752 RIVDAYVDTRNFAK
+1752 
-1766 ASPPYHEDT
+1766 
-1775 QKVKK
+1775 
-1780 IRAARSSGKDG
+1780 
-1791 IVFEGMFDGGER
+1791 
-1803 SNHYVVFD
+1803 
-1811 PARIKSAAPVTYDD
+1811 
-1825 NGNVIPLSERFNRK
+1825 
-1839 NEDIRYSLME
+1839 E
-1849 DAKYMADID
+1849 DAQYMADID

-1872 KAAQAQVKD
+1872 KAAQAEVKNI
-1881 LRKQLLEM
+1881 RQQLADY
-1889 RNRAEYAELQTKVT
+1889 RQQA
-1903 ERLTVDPIKAKR
+1903 
-1915 DIGRFLRKN
+1915 
-1924 GITNDEAIKTLT
+1924 T
-1936 AEIEDA
+1936 AE
-1942 FNSVYRGE
+1942 
-1950 KTDIDSVAKKVAD
+1950 AKM
-1963 TILKEATIADPL
+1963 
-1975 KAEKADIRKSL
+1975 
-1986 SQRTFVIGEQ
+1986 
-1996 LRGDIVH
+1996 
-2003 KYGSLTNFRKKY
+2003 
-2015 GNIIRIKTREN
+2015 
-2026 ANVGDGVA
+2026 
-2034 FDVAYSE
+2034 
-2041 LQSEFPGIFRDAE
+2041 
-2054 TEWETFEN
+2054 
-2062 TVEVAD
+2062 
-2068 YAKDSERI
+2068 
-2076 PLSYAVDEEEF
+2076 
-2087 ARSITNQLTDLF
+2087 
-2099 WIQKGL
+2099 
-2105 VTEADKA
+2105 
-2112 KAKAD
+2112 
-2117 AATENAVAAAVEAE
+2117 
-2131 RQRGQ
+2131 
-2136 KEIAAND
+2136 ND

-2173 AKYDALAKQYRA
+2173 AKYDALSKQYRA

-2191 QQAQEKYNEKLTE
+2191 RQVRDKYNEKLSE

-2223 EDQAKSKARLRAAE
+2223 EDRAKSKARLRTAE
-2237 QKSTTTDDVAKVL
+2237 QKSTTTEDAAKVL

-2258 ETFKAKIAES
+2258 ETFKAKAAKD

-2332 QVFDPAE
+2332 QVFEPA
-2339 KAGLTKEFYTYLL
+2339 KKGGLTDEFYTYLL

-2361 VREKAQKV
+2361 VRENAQRQLAELRAK
-2369 LSAFREELNKK
+2369 LNREVN
-2380 VKGFVEMTDENIAT
+2380 GFAEMTDENIAT
-2394 AAGKDASLTKT
+2394 AAGKDTTLTKA
-2405 YTMEQI
+2405 YTEAQI
-2411 DAAKRYKQLQ
+2411 AAAKQYKQFQ

-2438 ASDSRAAADKLLK
+2438 ADDSRAAAADLLDA
-2451 EHPEFEKWA
+2451 HPEFEKWA

-2484 AQRMKELYPHYV
+2484 AQYMKELYPHYV

-2710 LSDRHHFKNGAVDK
+2710 LSDRYRFKNGAVDK
-2724 VAGGLNRVIDILSFA
+2724 VAGGLNRVIDILSFT

-2759 GDVQKALYNAA
+2759 GDVQQALYNAA

-2839 DGLKEDDD
+2839 DGLKGDDD

-2860 LIKIGDDKFI
+2860 LIKIGDNKFI

-2894 EPASSAFADYPSFA
+2894 EPASSAFAGYPSFA
-2908 IEQLAPNNPLT
+2908 IEQIAPNNPLT

-2926 TAMSTNKNWYGGD
+2926 TAMSTNKTWYGGD

-2977 GLSPKKVNYL
+2977 GISPKKVNYL

-2997 WVLPALSKKADV
+2997 WLLPTLSKKADV
-3009 PTVVKAFVVDSVRQN
+3009 PAVVKAFVVDSVRQN

-3052 TYSYLYKQSKAA
+3052 TFSYLYKQSKAA
-3064 SEITKQIKE
+3064 SEITKQLKE

-3088 ARDLLELRNEIYRN
+3088 ARDLLELRNEIYRK

-3114 KSIDS
+3114 KSIGS

-3132 AFGAEYALKT
+3132 AFGAEYALKN

-3166 AYFATRG
+3166 AYFAARG

-3213 EAICVS
+3213 EAIGVS

>member
-1 MGKMTAD
+1 MDRKTL
-8 ELRRAGEAY
+8 EQNY
-17 RSENNGAQKSP
+17 QKSFG
-28 VTVSANTEGSGNKM
+28 A
-42 TASELRQAGEAY
+42 
-54 RKANGLSDPIY
+54 
-65 MKSPA
+65 SPA
-70 TVVDKYSTPSTQP
+70 AELEQNYQRSGIDSLVQSVKKATQYNPS
-83 TQAAPS
+83 APS

-103 KQSEVMQ
+103 KQSDAMK
-110 EQVGALKKQ
+110 EQLDTIKKQ

-145 IANKAAIEYENAYT
+145 IANKAAFEYENAHT

-181 AGDAALSGV
+181 AGDAALAGV
-190 QNAFQSMGQ
+190 QNAFQRMRQ

-209 GNQEAQAWEAK
+209 GNPEAQAWEAK
-220 RLMDSGV
+220 RLMESGV
-227 SGTEAVKRA
+227 SGAEAVKQA
-236 GLADK
+236 GLTDK

-281 VPSLVANAVLP
+281 VPSLVANAILP
-292 GSGLPVMA
+292 GSGLPMMA
-300 ASVAGNKY
+300 ASAAGNKY
-308 ADSYEKYGNTDT
+308 ADAYEKYGNTDM
-320 AFVLGSAAGGASM
+320 AFMLGSAAGGASM

-347 SAAGQAVAKK
+347 TAAGQAVAKK

-365 YNLANSVGGKWLR
+365 YSLANSVGGKWLR

-397 EKSLTGD
+397 EKALTGD

-412 YDMLL
+412 YDILL
-417 GALAGGVFG
+417 GALAGGVLG

-446 SPSAVAQQV
+446 SPAAVAQQV
-455 QEGLEKGAGTAPAI
+455 QEGMEKGAGTAPAI
-469 YAAEVQKNPSNQMV
+469 YAAEVQKNPSSQMV
-483 GRLYEANRTFDR
+483 GRLYEANLTYDA
-495 ESGLSKIQGD
+495 ESGLSKIQND
-505 ITQISAKEIKAM
+505 ITQVSINEIKAM
-517 VSDAQALAQ
+517 VSKADALAQ

-536 PQAVATAITEAQRT
+536 PQAVATAITDAQRT
-550 ESIKTAEDSVGRAFA
+550 QSIKTAEDSVGQAFA

-571 VNEGEKAYNSALAG
+571 ANAGEKAYNSALAG

-598 DPAARQ
+598 DPVARQ
-604 AFSQLTGVQFS
+604 AFSQLTGVQFT

-634 SGKQAVSQAEYA
+634 SGKQAISQAEYA
-646 QRVAAAGE
+646 QRVTAAGE

-668 EQMQRESEERWLSV
+668 EQMRQESQDRWLSV
-682 EQNTITDVDGKRR
+682 EQNTITDVDGKRH
-695 IKEITNTDVRGN
+695 IKEITNTDMRWD
-707 TEIGYKKAEIPGS
+707 TEIGYKKAEIPSS
-720 KKKAVADVNNAAK
+720 KKKAVAEVNNAAK
-733 YLGKTIVWYEGALQ
+733 YLGKTIVWFEGAVQ
-747 VNGQYRLANGFRA
+747 VNGQYRLTNGYRA

-781 EMFHDLVADGKYS
+781 EMFHDLVADSKYS
-794 GMIDTLVE
+794 GLIDTLVE

-826 ELDPNAAAEEVAADI
+826 ELDQNAAAEEVAADI

-909 SAEDASVKHSLM
+909 SAEDA
-921 DIPAMDSTGRELS
+921 G
-934 AEQREYFFG
+934 G
-943 SKVVDAEGRLKPV
+943 S
-956 YHGSPAVFTEFSPDF
+956 
-971 MSQHG
+971 
-976 SSEGQGFYFTDYKP
+976 
-990 MAEGYQKDGGQ
+990 
-1001 LLEGYLDI
+1001 
-1009 KKPLSDSEIT
+1009 
-1019 LTRAEVKKLLQA
+1019 
-1031 VDPTGDEV
+1031 
-1039 ILNYD
+1039 
-1044 PSGGIGYPSKTWY
+1044 
-1057 NRALDATVKAAME
+1057 
-1070 YSDSDS
+1070 
-1076 EILAEIANGGAGA
+1076 
-1089 GAVLEAARNTL
+1089 
-1100 GYDGYIVEGK
+1100 
-1110 YDNATVYVAFDS
+1110 
-1122 SQFKNIDN
+1122 
-1130 TAPTE
+1130 
-1135 SKDIRYSL
+1135 YSL
-1143 MDIPAMDSEY
+1143 MDASAMDSEY
-1153 SAAVE
+1153 SAKEDALLDSSKVKIVGNGDVDIALPEGYEDIGIAVTGEGSAAPNRYSLMSLSESELGTDKVKYATRLAKATGVSVQMATDWIKSVYSVAAIIGDDKARLDYEANRNNTSLKPNSEYDFSLDFSTLCAKRLLFSGTMDAIQSALPNTPLTSEDFVRLREIMKDSGYEVACGICYVE
-1158 SGNMQEAQRLVDE
+1158 STRREFSTISEGFVERYRKAQ
-1171 AAKAAGAILDASGRR
+1171 AKGTNIKKVNASGQTKDLTTSKGIENSDPNRFVYPEKGFTPTLADLVTAEGIDRLQAEHPEVYKAFNAYMNARGQQKPKMIETRTDYRGEILNMTKGQVSRR
-1186 PLHLYHGT
+1186 NSHGGLRIQSFSDFEVPHLIDMMQAVYDMASMGLKGQAYTKVPSFARAMGRTGIKINLSLIAKGDGVDANGKLIFDDVEGMPASEAFSIRNDPHFSENVGTILVGKNVKHIVTAMADPEIDFIIPFHKSSWSASLYKSLGLEGYEDFTDYQNEKKAGTKIENYDPAEYWDFSKTGDENAQIYLEKCRADGRTPKFAEVMYEGKSLTEYPGYWKLLIDYKMYNNDGVGAPQQAVKPVFDDAYNSKMLSEYKGGHGKLPVAHDIVDRFLKEKSEGSYSLMDTDSTGRKLSAEQKKFFAGSKVVDGNGNLLVMYHGT
-1194 NTFGYTKFRDGV
+1194 TAFGYITEFKRGKKGWLGPGIYLTSKRSDAQRYADAMGEGNGRLYEMYANITKPLVVTDGNPV
-1206 IYATPNQSVAAG
+1206 PGILKAA
-1218 YGRTGYAKPRLVSD
+1218 YGRDSVYKSRSEKQANDPSIVTQADINKLRAK
-1232 MYVPDDGTMETLI
+1232 
-1245 KNAKNV
+1245 
-1251 LDWELQET
+1251 
-1259 TVNDRQEAMDAVKK
+1259 
-1273 DADSIA
+1273 
-1279 ALVDKVWTSDAVD
+1279 
-1292 AMELTEEQENA
+1292 
-1303 LYNVLSLPSYI
+1303 
-1314 SEVIDDIGTYTT
+1314 
-1326 VDEVAYWIS
+1326 
-1335 RFNDG
+1335 
-1340 LPIIRSYIDENRDS
+1340 
-1354 LKSSP
+1354 
-1359 AWDMARLILG
+1359 G
-1369 YDLGDF
+1369 YDGIVWDF
-1375 AIDAEYRLLKSYEE
+1375 G
-1389 DLLTNTNGSF
+1389 GSKE
-1399 VSADVVREEVEKA
+1399 VSV
-1412 KDIGSY
+1412 
-1418 TLYGFAGDRPL
+1418 
-1429 VIDGGGA
+1429 
-1436 FWANVPVDV
+1436 
-1445 WGGTYTTDDI
+1445 
-1455 VKRAKDEGYTSVLIK
+1455 
-1470 NINDV
+1470 
-1475 AMNNYSANIKADI
+1475 
-1488 YAFFSPE
+1488 FSPE
-1495 QVKSADPVTYD
+1495 QVKLAD
-1506 DKGNVIPLS
+1506 NVDP
-1515 ERFNPDNP
+1515 
-1523 DIRYSLMDDV
+1523 
-1533 YLDAVKRGDMTTVQ
+1533 
-1547 QMVDEAAKAAGYETR
+1547 
-1562 LLHGTSKKFTKF
+1562 TS
-1574 EATGSKT
+1574 SK
-1581 ESPSAKLGIWL
+1581 
-1592 SDSKRTAESYSTPQ
+1592 
-1606 STDYNDSNRSEWTR
+1606 
-1620 IFNAAE
+1620 
-1626 EVDKKIPNAVLGDNN
+1626 
-1641 DERFFAASEGY
+1641 
-1652 WNLAELGKLFK
+1652 
-1663 EYLPNDY
+1663 
-1670 KELKE
+1670 
-1675 RGVFKDGEKHIRL
+1675 
-1688 TRETFDKGDNYAVY
+1688 
-1702 KDVIDRQGE
+1702 
-1711 LLEWVN
+1711 
-1717 DLGRVRIYP
+1717 
-1726 SQLFSIIRNQIYDGV
+1726 
-1741 LRTLAKGDIEP
+1741 
-1752 RIVDAYVDTRNFAK
+1752 
-1766 ASPPYHEDT
+1766 
-1775 QKVKK
+1775 
-1780 IRAARSSGKDG
+1780 
-1791 IVFEGMFDGGER
+1791 
-1803 SNHYVVFD
+1803 
-1811 PARIKSAAPVTYDD
+1811 
-1825 NGNVIPLSERFNRK
+1825 
-1839 NEDIRYSLME
+1839 DIRYSLME
-1849 DAKYMADID
+1849 DAQYMADID

-1872 KAAQAQVKD
+1872 KAAQAEVKN
-1881 LRKQLLEM
+1881 LRQQLADY
-1889 RNRAEYAELQTKVT
+1889 RQQA
-1903 ERLTVDPIKAKR
+1903 
-1915 DIGRFLRKN
+1915 
-1924 GITNDEAIKTLT
+1924 T
-1936 AEIEDA
+1936 AE
-1942 FNSVYRGE
+1942 
-1950 KTDIDSVAKKVAD
+1950 AKM
-1963 TILKEATIADPL
+1963 
-1975 KAEKADIRKSL
+1975 
-1986 SQRTFVIGEQ
+1986 
-1996 LRGDIVH
+1996 
-2003 KYGSLTNFRKKY
+2003 
-2015 GNIIRIKTREN
+2015 
-2026 ANVGDGVA
+2026 
-2034 FDVAYSE
+2034 
-2041 LQSEFPGIFRDAE
+2041 
-2054 TEWETFEN
+2054 
-2062 TVEVAD
+2062 
-2068 YAKDSERI
+2068 
-2076 PLSYAVDEEEF
+2076 
-2087 ARSITNQLTDLF
+2087 
-2099 WIQKGL
+2099 
-2105 VTEADKA
+2105 
-2112 KAKAD
+2112 
-2117 AATENAVAAAVEAE
+2117 
-2131 RQRGQ
+2131 
-2136 KEIAAND
+2136 ND

-2173 AKYDALAKQYRA
+2173 AKYDALSKQYRA

-2223 EDQAKSKARLRAAE
+2223 EDRAKSKARLRTAE
-2237 QKSTTTDDVAKVL
+2237 QKSTTTEDVAKVL
-2250 TEMPKKDK
+2250 TEMPEKDK
-2258 ETFKAKIAES
+2258 ETFKAKAAKD

-2320 LNGKKIGNKNLM
+2320 LNGKKIGDKNLM
-2332 QVFDPAE
+2332 QVFEPAK
-2339 KAGLTKEFYTYLL
+2339 KAGLTDEFYTYLL

-2361 VREKAQKV
+2361 VREKAQRQLAELRAK
-2369 LSAFREELNKK
+2369 LNREVN
-2380 VKGFVEMTDENIAT
+2380 GFAEMTDENIST
-2394 AAGKDASLTKT
+2394 AAGKDTTLTKA
-2405 YTMEQI
+2405 YTEAQI
-2411 DAAKRYKQLQ
+2411 AAAKQYKQFQ

-2438 ASDSRAAADKLLK
+2438 ADDSRAAAADLL
-2451 EHPEFEKWA
+2451 EAHPEFEKWA

-2484 AQRMKELYPHYV
+2484 AQYMKELYPHYV

-2583 DLDADSAENLKNTL
+2583 DLDADSAEDLKNTL

-2710 LSDRHHFKNGAVDK
+2710 LSDHHHFKNGAVDK

-2759 GDVQKALYNAA
+2759 GDVQQALYNAA

-2860 LIKIGDDKFI
+2860 LIKIGDNKFI

-2894 EPASSAFADYPSFA
+2894 EPASSAFAGYPSFA
-2908 IEQLAPNNPLT
+2908 IEQIAPNNPLT

-2926 TAMSTNKNWYGGD
+2926 TAMSTNKTWYGGD

-2997 WVLPALSKKADV
+2997 WLLPALSKKADV
-3009 PTVVKAFVVDSVRQN
+3009 PAVVKAFVVDSVRQN

-3052 TYSYLYKQSKAA
+3052 TFSYLYKQSKAA
-3064 SEITKQIKE
+3064 SEITKQLKE

-3088 ARDLLELRNEIYRN
+3088 ARDLLELRNEIYRK

-3114 KSIDS
+3114 KSIGS

-3132 AFGAEYALKT
+3132 AFGAEYALKN

-3156 QGVTYDQYYA
+3156 HGVTYDQYYA
-3166 AYFATRG
+3166 AYFAARG

-3184 ITNSASRKKKEAID
+3184 ITNSASRKKKDAID

-3213 EAICVS
+3213 EAIGVS

>member
-1 MGKMTAD
+1 MDRKTLEQNYQNSIAKSA
-8 ELRRAGEAY
+8 ELEQNYRRGVGDLA
-17 RSENNGAQKSP
+17 RSVK
-28 VTVSANTEGSGNKM
+28 
-42 TASELRQAGEAY
+42 QATQY
-54 RKANGLSDPIY
+54 N
-65 MKSPA
+65 
-70 TVVDKYSTPSTQP
+70 PS
-83 TQAAPS
+83 APS

-103 KQSEVMQ
+103 KQSDTMKDQLDAIKE
-110 EQVGALKKQ
+110 Q

-135 MQQQAKEQQK
+135 MQQRAKEQQK

-181 AGDAALSGV
+181 ARDAALAGV
-190 QNAFQSMGQ
+190 QNAFQSMRQ

-209 GNQEAQAWEAK
+209 GNPEAQAWEAK
-220 RLMDSGV
+220 ALMEKGV
-227 SGTEAVKRA
+227 DATEAVKQA
-236 GLADK
+236 GLTDK

-281 VPSLVANAVLP
+281 VPSLVANAILP
-292 GSGLPVMA
+292 GSGLPMMA
-300 ASVAGNKY
+300 ASAAGNKY
-308 ADSYEKYGNTDT
+308 ADAYEKYGNTDM
-320 AFVLGSAAGGASM
+320 AFMLGSAAGGASM

-347 SAAGQAVAKK
+347 TAAGQAVAKK

-383 GIEEGAEDVINYAI
+383 GIEEGAEDVINYAV
-397 EKSLTGD
+397 EKALTGD

-412 YDMLL
+412 YDILL
-417 GALAGGVFG
+417 GALAGGVLG

-446 SPSAVAQQV
+446 SPAAVAQQV
-455 QEGLEKGAGTAPAI
+455 QEGMEKGAGTAPAI

-483 GRLYEANRTFDR
+483 GRLYEANLTYDA
-495 ESGLSKIQGD
+495 ESGLSKIQND
-505 ITQISAKEIKAM
+505 ITQVSVKEIKAM
-517 VSDAQALAQ
+517 VSKADALAQ

-536 PQAVATAITEAQRT
+536 PQAVATAITDAQRT
-550 ESIKTAEDSVGRAFA
+550 QSIKTAEDSVGQSFA
-565 PTVDNP
+565 AAIDNP
-571 VNEGEKAYNSALAG
+571 ANAGEKAYNSALAG

-598 DPAARQ
+598 DPVARQ
-604 AFSQLTGVQFS
+604 AFSQLTGVQFT

-634 SGKQAVSQAEYA
+634 SGKQAISQAEYA

-654 QAAAQFDADMQAQA
+654 QAASQFDADMQAQA
-668 EQMQRESEERWLSV
+668 EQMQLESQDRWLSV
-682 EQNTITDVDGKRR
+682 EQNTITDVDGKRH
-695 IKEITNTDVRGN
+695 IKEITNTDMRGD
-707 TEIGYKKAEIPGS
+707 TEIGYKKAGIPSS
-720 KKKAVADVNNAAK
+720 KKKAVAEVDNAAK

-747 VNGQYRLANGFRA
+747 VNGQYRLSNGFRA
-760 PDGTIYVNINSRDPL
+760 PDGTIYVNINAQNPL

-794 GMIDTLVE
+794 SMIDTLVE
-802 NPDYADMVKG
+802 NPNYANMVKG

-826 ELDPNAAAEEVAADI
+826 ELDQSAAAEEVAADI

-888 RLSESQKAL
+888 RLSEAQRAL
-897 LDGMEGRTESTN
+897 IDGMEARSDAEEAGKISYSVMDAAVKGNNRPFAEQFADYKAGKMRPTDLFYLNNTSEYLQAAGLANEPIVMAQSVVTKAQRKATVDTHGHELSDDVILKLPEMIEKPVLLLKSDTVPNSAVVVTAVADSSGSPVIVALHLSRNNGFDVVTRIASLYGKKNSRNFIADQLLRGNLIGYSKKEANRLLHRDGLQLPRRNTAVDFDTISVAQDTDGVNNYSMQN
-909 SAEDASVKHSLM
+909 SAEDAGGKHSLM

-934 AEQREYFFG
+934 AEQREYFKD
-943 SKVVDAEGRLKPV
+943 SKVRDEDGNLLVV
-956 YHGSPAVFTEFSPDF
+956 YHGTDADFTVFDASKGRANMDIQGMFFSPWELDA
-971 MSQHG
+971 QGYG
-976 SSEGQGFYFTDYKP
+976 SNVSAY
-990 MAEGYQKDGGQ
+990 
-1001 LLEGYLDI
+1001 YLDI
-1009 KKPLSDSEIT
+1009 KNPASE
-1019 LTRAEVKKLLQA
+1019 A
-1031 VDPTGDEV
+1031 VGYKA
-1039 ILNYD
+1039 LNRFK
-1044 PSGGIGYPSKTWY
+1044 GQNNAG
-1057 NRALDATVKAAME
+1057 VKARE
-1070 YSDSDS
+1070 Y
-1076 EILAEIANGGAGA
+1076 LQN
-1089 GAVLEAARNTL
+1089 L
-1100 GYDGYIVEGK
+1100 GYDGVNNGNEEYI
-1110 YDNATVYVAFDS
+1110 AFEP
-1122 SQFKNIDN
+1122 SQIKRIDN
-1130 TAPTE
+1130 LTPTE

-1143 MDIPAMDSEY
+1143 M
-1153 SAAVE
+1153 
-1158 SGNMQEAQRLVDE
+1158 
-1171 AAKAAGAILDASGRR
+1171 
-1186 PLHLYHGT
+1186 
-1194 NTFGYTKFRDGV
+1194 
-1206 IYATPNQSVAAG
+1206 
-1218 YGRTGYAKPRLVSD
+1218 
-1232 MYVPDDGTMETLI
+1232 
-1245 KNAKNV
+1245 
-1251 LDWELQET
+1251 
-1259 TVNDRQEAMDAVKK
+1259 
-1273 DADSIA
+1273 
-1279 ALVDKVWTSDAVD
+1279 
-1292 AMELTEEQENA
+1292 
-1303 LYNVLSLPSYI
+1303 
-1314 SEVIDDIGTYTT
+1314 
-1326 VDEVAYWIS
+1326 
-1335 RFNDG
+1335 
-1340 LPIIRSYIDENRDS
+1340 
-1354 LKSSP
+1354 
-1359 AWDMARLILG
+1359 
-1369 YDLGDF
+1369 
-1375 AIDAEYRLLKSYEE
+1375 
-1389 DLLTNTNGSF
+1389 
-1399 VSADVVREEVEKA
+1399 
-1412 KDIGSY
+1412 
-1418 TLYGFAGDRPL
+1418 
-1429 VIDGGGA
+1429 
-1436 FWANVPVDV
+1436 
-1445 WGGTYTTDDI
+1445 
-1455 VKRAKDEGYTSVLIK
+1455 
-1470 NINDV
+1470 
-1475 AMNNYSANIKADI
+1475 
-1488 YAFFSPE
+1488 
-1495 QVKSADPVTYD
+1495 
-1506 DKGNVIPLS
+1506 
-1515 ERFNPDNP
+1515 
-1523 DIRYSLMDDV
+1523 
-1533 YLDAVKRGDMTTVQ
+1533 
-1547 QMVDEAAKAAGYETR
+1547 
-1562 LLHGTSKKFTKF
+1562 
-1574 EATGSKT
+1574 
-1581 ESPSAKLGIWL
+1581 
-1592 SDSKRTAESYSTPQ
+1592 
-1606 STDYNDSNRSEWTR
+1606 
-1620 IFNAAE
+1620 
-1626 EVDKKIPNAVLGDNN
+1626 
-1641 DERFFAASEGY
+1641 
-1652 WNLAELGKLFK
+1652 
-1663 EYLPNDY
+1663 
-1670 KELKE
+1670 
-1675 RGVFKDGEKHIRL
+1675 
-1688 TRETFDKGDNYAVY
+1688 
-1702 KDVIDRQGE
+1702 
-1711 LLEWVN
+1711 
-1717 DLGRVRIYP
+1717 
-1726 SQLFSIIRNQIYDGV
+1726 
-1741 LRTLAKGDIEP
+1741 
-1752 RIVDAYVDTRNFAK
+1752 
-1766 ASPPYHEDT
+1766 
-1775 QKVKK
+1775 
-1780 IRAARSSGKDG
+1780 
-1791 IVFEGMFDGGER
+1791 
-1803 SNHYVVFD
+1803 
-1811 PARIKSAAPVTYDD
+1811 
-1825 NGNVIPLSERFNRK
+1825 
-1839 NEDIRYSLME
+1839 E
-1849 DAKYMADID
+1849 DAQYMADID
-1858 KAVADAAQKANDEL
+1858 KAVSEATAKADEAL
-1872 KAAQAQVKD
+1872 KAAQAEVKN
-1881 LRKQLLEM
+1881 LRQQL
-1889 RNRAEYAELQTKVT
+1889 
-1903 ERLTVDPIKAKR
+1903 
-1915 DIGRFLRKN
+1915 
-1924 GITNDEAIKTLT
+1924 
-1936 AEIEDA
+1936 
-1942 FNSVYRGE
+1942 
-1950 KTDIDSVAKKVAD
+1950 
-1963 TILKEATIADPL
+1963 
-1975 KAEKADIRKSL
+1975 
-1986 SQRTFVIGEQ
+1986 
-1996 LRGDIVH
+1996 
-2003 KYGSLTNFRKKY
+2003 
-2015 GNIIRIKTREN
+2015 
-2026 ANVGDGVA
+2026 
-2034 FDVAYSE
+2034 
-2041 LQSEFPGIFRDAE
+2041 
-2054 TEWETFEN
+2054 
-2062 TVEVAD
+2062 AD
-2068 YAKDSERI
+2068 YRQQAIAEAKM
-2076 PLSYAVDEEEF
+2076 
-2087 ARSITNQLTDLF
+2087 
-2099 WIQKGL
+2099 
-2105 VTEADKA
+2105 
-2112 KAKAD
+2112 
-2117 AATENAVAAAVEAE
+2117 
-2131 RQRGQ
+2131 
-2136 KEIAAND
+2136 ND
-2143 RWRDAETK
+2143 RWREAETK
-2151 LLTEIAAA
+2151 LLADMAAA
-2159 KEREKAAKARAEFM
+2159 KEREKAAKARADFM
-2173 AKYDALAKQYRA
+2173 QKYDSLSKQYRA

-2191 QQAQEKYNEKLTE
+2191 QQARAQYDEKLAE
-2204 AKDEFNRR
+2204 AKDEFNRQ

-2258 ETFKAKIAES
+2258 EAFKAKAAES
-2268 WRTFKRQWINTKD
+2268 WRTFKRQLINTKD
-2281 ELERFGNEVGDSRI
+2281 ELERFGNAVGDSRI
-2295 MYAANNVGQA
+2295 TYAANNVGQA
-2305 SAAAQ
+2305 AAAAQ

-2320 LNGKKIGNKNLM
+2320 LNGKKIGDKNLI
-2332 QVFDPAE
+2332 QVFEPAK
-2339 KAGLTKEFYTYLL
+2339 KAGLTEEFYTYLL

-2361 VREKAQKV
+2361 VREKAQQQLAELRAK
-2369 LSAFREELNKK
+2369 LNKE
-2380 VKGFVEMTDENIAT
+2380 VKGFAEMTDENISA
-2394 AAGKDASLTKT
+2394 AAGKDAALAKAYTK
-2405 YTMEQI
+2405 EQI
-2411 DAAKRYKQLQ
+2411 AAAKQYKQFQ

-2438 ASDSRAAADKLLK
+2438 ADDSRAAAADLLDA
-2451 EHPEFEKWA
+2451 HPEFEKWA

-2484 AQRMKELYPHYV
+2484 AQYMKELYPHYV

-2759 GDVQKALYNAA
+2759 GDVQQALYNAA

-2860 LIKIGDDKFI
+2860 LIKVGDNKFI

-2894 EPASSAFADYPSFA
+2894 EPASSAFAGYPSFA
-2908 IEQLAPNNPLT
+2908 IEQIAPNNPLT

-2926 TAMSTNKNWYGGD
+2926 TAMSTNKTWYGGD

-2997 WVLPALSKKADV
+2997 WLLPTLSKKADV
-3009 PTVVKAFVVDSVRQN
+3009 PAVVKAFVVDSVRQN

-3038 QVKETEFATAADDA
+3038 QVKDTELSTAADDA

-3064 SEITKQIKE
+3064 SEITKQLKE

-3078 EKTRKEKMSE
+3078 EKTRKEKLEE

-3114 KSIDS
+3114 KGIDS
-3119 ADSDVVKREANRK
+3119 ADSDVVRREANRK
-3132 AFGAEYALKT
+3132 AFGAEYALKN

-3166 AYFATRG
+3166 AYFAARG

-3184 ITNSASRKKKEAID
+3184 ITNSASRKKKDAID

-3213 EAICVS
+3213 EAIGVS

>member
-1 MGKMTAD
+1 MDRKTL
-8 ELRRAGEAY
+8 EQNY
-17 RSENNGAQKSP
+17 QKSFG
-28 VTVSANTEGSGNKM
+28 A
-42 TASELRQAGEAY
+42 
-54 RKANGLSDPIY
+54 
-65 MKSPA
+65 SPA
-70 TVVDKYSTPSTQP
+70 AELEQNYQRSGIDSLVQSVKKATQYNPSS
-83 TQAAPS
+83 PS
-89 TQPTQAAPAGASSR
+89 TQPTQAAPAGASSS
-103 KQSEVMQ
+103 KQSDVMK
-110 EQVGALKKQ
+110 EQLDAIKKQ

-135 MQQQAKEQQK
+135 MPQQAKEQQK

-181 AGDAALSGV
+181 AGDAVLSGV
-190 QNAFQSMGQ
+190 QNAFQSMRQ

-209 GNQEAQAWEAK
+209 GNPEAQAWEAK
-220 RLMDSGV
+220 RLMESGV

-281 VPSLVANAVLP
+281 VPSLVANAILP

-308 ADSYEKYGNTDT
+308 ADAYEKYGNTDT

-397 EKSLTGD
+397 EKALTGD

-426 GGNAAMRSVTYSRV
+426 GGNAAMRSATYSRV

-446 SPSAVAQQV
+446 SPAAVAQQV
-455 QEGLEKGAGTAPAI
+455 QEGMEKGAGTAPAI

-483 GRLYEANRTFDR
+483 GRLYEANLTYDA
-495 ESGLSKIQGD
+495 ESGLSKIQND
-505 ITQISAKEIKAM
+505 ITQVSINEIKAM
-517 VSDAQALAQ
+517 VSKADALAQ

-536 PQAVATAITEAQRT
+536 PQAVATAITDAQRT
-550 ESIKTAEDSVGRAFA
+550 QSIKTAEDSVGQAFA

-571 VNEGEKAYNSALAG
+571 ANAGEKAYNSALAG

-634 SGKQAVSQAEYA
+634 SGKQAISQAEYA

-720 KKKAVADVNNAAK
+720 KKKTVAEVNNAAK
-733 YLGKTIVWYEGALQ
+733 YLGKTIVWFEGAVQ
-747 VNGQYRLANGFRA
+747 VNGQYRLTNGYRA

-781 EMFHDLVADGKYS
+781 EMFHDLVADSKYS

-812 MMNAKTELYERNGI
+812 MMDAKTELYERNGI
-826 ELDPNAAAEEVAADI
+826 ELDQNAAAEEVAADI

-888 RLSESQKAL
+888 RLSESQRAL
-897 LDGMEGRTESTN
+897 IDGMEARSDAEEAGKISYSVMDAAVKGNNRPFAEQFADYKAGKMRPTDLFYLNNTSEYLQAAGLANEPIVMAQSVVTKAQRKATVDIHGHELSDDVVLKLPEMIEKPVLLLKSDTVPNSSVVVTAVSDSSGNPVVVALHLSRNNGFDVVTRIASLYGKENSRNFIADQLIRGNLIGYSKKEANRLLHRDGLQLPRRNTAVDFDIISVAQDTDAVNNYSMQN
-909 SAEDASVKHSLM
+909 SAEDANGKHSLM

-1039 ILNYD
+1039 LVNYD
-1044 PSGGIGYPSKTWY
+1044 PAGGIGYPSKTWY
-1057 NRALDATVKAAME
+1057 NRAMDATVKAAME

-1076 EILAEIANGGAGA
+1076 EILAEIANGGAGT
-1089 GAVLEAARNTL
+1089 GAVLKAARNTL

-1143 MDIPAMDSEY
+1143 M
-1153 SAAVE
+1153 
-1158 SGNMQEAQRLVDE
+1158 
-1171 AAKAAGAILDASGRR
+1171 
-1186 PLHLYHGT
+1186 
-1194 NTFGYTKFRDGV
+1194 
-1206 IYATPNQSVAAG
+1206 
-1218 YGRTGYAKPRLVSD
+1218 
-1232 MYVPDDGTMETLI
+1232 
-1245 KNAKNV
+1245 
-1251 LDWELQET
+1251 
-1259 TVNDRQEAMDAVKK
+1259 
-1273 DADSIA
+1273 
-1279 ALVDKVWTSDAVD
+1279 
-1292 AMELTEEQENA
+1292 
-1303 LYNVLSLPSYI
+1303 
-1314 SEVIDDIGTYTT
+1314 
-1326 VDEVAYWIS
+1326 
-1335 RFNDG
+1335 
-1340 LPIIRSYIDENRDS
+1340 
-1354 LKSSP
+1354 
-1359 AWDMARLILG
+1359 
-1369 YDLGDF
+1369 
-1375 AIDAEYRLLKSYEE
+1375 
-1389 DLLTNTNGSF
+1389 
-1399 VSADVVREEVEKA
+1399 
-1412 KDIGSY
+1412 
-1418 TLYGFAGDRPL
+1418 
-1429 VIDGGGA
+1429 
-1436 FWANVPVDV
+1436 
-1445 WGGTYTTDDI
+1445 
-1455 VKRAKDEGYTSVLIK
+1455 
-1470 NINDV
+1470 
-1475 AMNNYSANIKADI
+1475 
-1488 YAFFSPE
+1488 
-1495 QVKSADPVTYD
+1495 
-1506 DKGNVIPLS
+1506 
-1515 ERFNPDNP
+1515 
-1523 DIRYSLMDDV
+1523 
-1533 YLDAVKRGDMTTVQ
+1533 
-1547 QMVDEAAKAAGYETR
+1547 
-1562 LLHGTSKKFTKF
+1562 
-1574 EATGSKT
+1574 
-1581 ESPSAKLGIWL
+1581 
-1592 SDSKRTAESYSTPQ
+1592 
-1606 STDYNDSNRSEWTR
+1606 
-1620 IFNAAE
+1620 
-1626 EVDKKIPNAVLGDNN
+1626 
-1641 DERFFAASEGY
+1641 
-1652 WNLAELGKLFK
+1652 
-1663 EYLPNDY
+1663 
-1670 KELKE
+1670 
-1675 RGVFKDGEKHIRL
+1675 
-1688 TRETFDKGDNYAVY
+1688 
-1702 KDVIDRQGE
+1702 
-1711 LLEWVN
+1711 
-1717 DLGRVRIYP
+1717 
-1726 SQLFSIIRNQIYDGV
+1726 
-1741 LRTLAKGDIEP
+1741 
-1752 RIVDAYVDTRNFAK
+1752 
-1766 ASPPYHEDT
+1766 
-1775 QKVKK
+1775 
-1780 IRAARSSGKDG
+1780 
-1791 IVFEGMFDGGER
+1791 
-1803 SNHYVVFD
+1803 
-1811 PARIKSAAPVTYDD
+1811 
-1825 NGNVIPLSERFNRK
+1825 
-1839 NEDIRYSLME
+1839 E
-1849 DAKYMADID
+1849 DAQYMADID
-1858 KAVADAAQKANDEL
+1858 RVVSEATEKANDEL
-1872 KAAQAQVKD
+1872 KAAQAEVKD
-1881 LRKQLLEM
+1881 IRQQLADY
-1889 RNRAEYAELQTKVT
+1889 RQQA
-1903 ERLTVDPIKAKR
+1903 
-1915 DIGRFLRKN
+1915 
-1924 GITNDEAIKTLT
+1924 T
-1936 AEIEDA
+1936 AE
-1942 FNSVYRGE
+1942 
-1950 KTDIDSVAKKVAD
+1950 AKM
-1963 TILKEATIADPL
+1963 
-1975 KAEKADIRKSL
+1975 
-1986 SQRTFVIGEQ
+1986 
-1996 LRGDIVH
+1996 
-2003 KYGSLTNFRKKY
+2003 
-2015 GNIIRIKTREN
+2015 
-2026 ANVGDGVA
+2026 
-2034 FDVAYSE
+2034 
-2041 LQSEFPGIFRDAE
+2041 
-2054 TEWETFEN
+2054 
-2062 TVEVAD
+2062 
-2068 YAKDSERI
+2068 
-2076 PLSYAVDEEEF
+2076 
-2087 ARSITNQLTDLF
+2087 
-2099 WIQKGL
+2099 
-2105 VTEADKA
+2105 
-2112 KAKAD
+2112 
-2117 AATENAVAAAVEAE
+2117 
-2131 RQRGQ
+2131 
-2136 KEIAAND
+2136 ND

-2173 AKYDALAKQYRA
+2173 AKYDALSKQYRA

-2191 QQAQEKYNEKLTE
+2191 RQVRDKYNEKLSE

-2223 EDQAKSKARLRAAE
+2223 EDRAKSKARLRTAE
-2237 QKSTTTDDVAKVL
+2237 QKSTTTEDVAKVL

-2258 ETFKAKIAES
+2258 ETFKAKAAKD

-2320 LNGKKIGNKNLM
+2320 LNGKKIGDKNLM
-2332 QVFDPAE
+2332 QVFEPAK
-2339 KAGLTKEFYTYLL
+2339 KAGLTDEFYTYLL

-2361 VREKAQKV
+2361 VRENAQRQLAELRAK
-2369 LSAFREELNKK
+2369 LNREVN
-2380 VKGFVEMTDENIAT
+2380 GFAEMTDENIAT
-2394 AAGKDASLTKT
+2394 AAGKDTTLTKA
-2405 YTMEQI
+2405 YTEAQI
-2411 DAAKRYKQLQ
+2411 AAAKQYKQFQ

-2438 ASDSRAAADKLLK
+2438 ADDSRAAAADLLDA
-2451 EHPEFEKWA
+2451 HPEFEKWA

-2484 AQRMKELYPHYV
+2484 AQYMKELYPHYV

-2517 NSTIKSAKGGNQD
+2517 NSTIKSAKGGNQN

-2619 PIEQSNSFGMKALRS
+2619 PIEQSKSFGMRALRS

-2759 GDVQKALYNAA
+2759 GDVQQALYNAA

-2860 LIKIGDDKFI
+2860 LIKIGDNKFI

-2894 EPASSAFADYPSFA
+2894 EPASSAFAGYPSFA
-2908 IEQLAPNNPLT
+2908 IEQIAPNNPLT

-2926 TAMSTNKNWYGGD
+2926 TAMSTNKTWYGGD

-2997 WVLPALSKKADV
+2997 WLLPTLSKKADV
-3009 PTVVKAFVVDSVRQN
+3009 PAVVKAFVVDSVRQN

-3038 QVKETEFATAADDA
+3038 QVKETELATAADDA

-3064 SEITKQIKE
+3064 SEITKQLKE

-3088 ARDLLELRNEIYRN
+3088 ARDLLELRNEIYRK

-3114 KSIDS
+3114 KSIGS

-3166 AYFATRG
+3166 AYFAARG

-3198 KAVPNATTKQKHLLY
+3198 KAVPGASTKQKHLLY
-3213 EAICVS
+3213 EALGVS

>member
-1 MGKMTAD
+1 MDRKTL
-8 ELRRAGEAY
+8 EQNY
-17 RSENNGAQKSP
+17 QKSIGA
-28 VTVSANTEGSGNKM
+28 SLAAELEQNYQRSGIDSLVQSVK
-42 TASELRQAGEAY
+42 
-54 RKANGLSDPIY
+54 KATQYN
-65 MKSPA
+65 
-70 TVVDKYSTPSTQP
+70 PS
-83 TQAAPS
+83 APS

-103 KQSEVMQ
+103 KQSDAMK
-110 EQVGALKKQ
+110 EQLDAIKAR

-135 MQQQAKEQQK
+135 MPQQAKEQQK

-181 AGDAALSGV
+181 AGDAALAGV
-190 QNAFQSMGQ
+190 QNAFQSMRQ

-209 GNQEAQAWEAK
+209 GNPEAQAWEAK
-220 RLMDSGV
+220 RLMESGV
-227 SGTEAVKRA
+227 SGAEAVKRA

-241 REIPITDYKTQAELR
+241 REIPITDYKTKAELR

-300 ASVAGNKY
+300 ASAAGNKY
-308 ADSYEKYGNTDT
+308 ADAYEKYGNTDT

-365 YNLANSVGGKWLR
+365 YNLANSVGGKWMR

-397 EKSLTGD
+397 EKALTGD

-412 YDMLL
+412 YDILL
-417 GALAGGVFG
+417 GALAGGVLG

-446 SPSAVAQQV
+446 SPAAVAQQV
-455 QEGLEKGAGTAPAI
+455 QEGMEKGAGTAPAI
-469 YAAEVQKNPSNQMV
+469 YAAEVQKNPSSQMV
-483 GRLYEANRTFDR
+483 GRLYEANLTYDA
-495 ESGLSKIQGD
+495 ESGLSKIQND
-505 ITQISAKEIKAM
+505 ITQVSINEIKAM
-517 VSDAQALAQ
+517 VSKADALAQ

-536 PQAVATAITEAQRT
+536 PQAVATAITDAQRT
-550 ESIKTAEDSVGRAFA
+550 QSIKTAEDSVGQAFA

-571 VNEGEKAYNSALAG
+571 DNAGEKAYNSALAG
-585 VAANQGVAARINN
+585 AAANQGVAARINN

-634 SGKQAVSQAEYA
+634 SGKQAISQAEYA

-654 QAAAQFDADMQAQA
+654 QAAAQFDVDMQAQA
-668 EQMQRESEERWLSV
+668 EQMQRESDERWLSV
-682 EQNTITDVDGKRR
+682 EQNTITDVDGKRH

-707 TEIGYKKAEIPGS
+707 TEIGYKKAEIPNS
-720 KKKAVADVNNAAK
+720 KKRAVAEVDNAAK
-733 YLGKTIVWYEGALQ
+733 YLGKTIVWFEGAVQ
-747 VNGQYRLANGFRA
+747 VNGQYRLTNGYRA

-781 EMFHDLVADGKYS
+781 EMFHDLVADSKYS
-794 GMIDTLVE
+794 GLIDTLVE

-826 ELDPNAAAEEVAADI
+826 ELDPDAAAEEVAADI

-888 RLSESQKAL
+888 RLSEAQRAL
-897 LDGMEGRTESTN
+897 LDGMEAMSDAEEAGKISYSVMDAAVKGSNRPFAEQFADYKAGKMRPTDLFYLNNTSEYLQAAGLANEPIVMAQSVVTKAQRKAAVDTHGHELSDDVILKLPEMIEKPVLLLKSDTVPASVVVVTSVSDSSGNPVVVALHLSRNNGFDVVTRIASLYGRKNSRNFIADQLLRGNLIGYSKKEANRLLHRDGLQLPRRNPAVDFDTISVAQDTDAVNNYSMQN
-909 SAEDASVKHSLM
+909 SAEDASGKFSLIGVSNDGLEIYETSLATQQLSESQKKKQYLALIKNQYRGRTARLERNGHVVYVRPDIQEAGKPIYGDRRSTANGAKALRNSLADGDVFDLLENAEYDRSSRDTKNHKNADYFDYYVKTVQIDGKVYDLVADVKRAYGNSDGLYYTLYLV
-921 DIPAMDSTGRELS
+921 DNATKKAVVS
-934 AEQREYFFG
+934 QRPQT
-943 SKVVDAEGRLKPV
+943 L
-956 YHGSPAVFTEFSPDF
+956 
-971 MSQHG
+971 G
-976 SSEGQGFYFTDYKP
+976 SSEPIT
-990 MAEGYQKDGGQ
+990 A
-1001 LLEGYLDI
+1001 
-1009 KKPLSDSEIT
+1009 SE
-1019 LTRAEVKKLLQA
+1019 
-1031 VDPTGDEV
+1031 
-1039 ILNYD
+1039 
-1044 PSGGIGYPSKTWY
+1044 
-1057 NRALDATVKAAME
+1057 M
-1070 YSDSDS
+1070 
-1076 EILAEIANGGAGA
+1076 
-1089 GAVLEAARNTL
+1089 
-1100 GYDGYIVEGK
+1100 
-1110 YDNATVYVAFDS
+1110 
-1122 SQFKNIDN
+1122 
-1130 TAPTE
+1130 
-1135 SKDIRYSL
+1135 
-1143 MDIPAMDSEY
+1143 
-1153 SAAVE
+1153 
-1158 SGNMQEAQRLVDE
+1158 
-1171 AAKAAGAILDASGRR
+1171 
-1186 PLHLYHGT
+1186 
-1194 NTFGYTKFRDGV
+1194 
-1206 IYATPNQSVAAG
+1206 
-1218 YGRTGYAKPRLVSD
+1218 
-1232 MYVPDDGTMETLI
+1232 
-1245 KNAKNV
+1245 
-1251 LDWELQET
+1251 
-1259 TVNDRQEAMDAVKK
+1259 
-1273 DADSIA
+1273 
-1279 ALVDKVWTSDAVD
+1279 
-1292 AMELTEEQENA
+1292 
-1303 LYNVLSLPSYI
+1303 
-1314 SEVIDDIGTYTT
+1314 
-1326 VDEVAYWIS
+1326 
-1335 RFNDG
+1335 
-1340 LPIIRSYIDENRDS
+1340 
-1354 LKSSP
+1354 
-1359 AWDMARLILG
+1359 
-1369 YDLGDF
+1369 
-1375 AIDAEYRLLKSYEE
+1375 
-1389 DLLTNTNGSF
+1389 GSNSF
-1399 VSADVVREEVEKA
+1399 SADM
-1412 KDIGSY
+1412 
-1418 TLYGFAGDRPL
+1418 
-1429 VIDGGGA
+1429 
-1436 FWANVPVDV
+1436 VPQSDTAV
-1445 WGGTYTTDDI
+1445 
-1455 VKRAKDEGYTSVLIK
+1455 
-1470 NINDV
+1470 
-1475 AMNNYSANIKADI
+1475 NNYSMQN
-1488 YAFFSPE
+1488 
-1495 QVKSADPVTYD
+1495 SA
-1506 DKGNVIPLS
+1506 
-1515 ERFNPDNP
+1515 E
-1523 DIRYSLMDDV
+1523 
-1533 YLDAVKRGDMTTVQ
+1533 DAG
-1547 QMVDEAAKAAGYETR
+1547 
-1562 LLHGTSKKFTKF
+1562 
-1574 EATGSKT
+1574 
-1581 ESPSAKLGIWL
+1581 
-1592 SDSKRTAESYSTPQ
+1592 
-1606 STDYNDSNRSEWTR
+1606 
-1620 IFNAAE
+1620 
-1626 EVDKKIPNAVLGDNN
+1626 
-1641 DERFFAASEGY
+1641 
-1652 WNLAELGKLFK
+1652 GK
-1663 EYLPNDY
+1663 
-1670 KELKE
+1670 
-1675 RGVFKDGEKHIRL
+1675 H
-1688 TRETFDKGDNYAVY
+1688 
-1702 KDVIDRQGE
+1702 
-1711 LLEWVN
+1711 
-1717 DLGRVRIYP
+1717 
-1726 SQLFSIIRNQIYDGV
+1726 
-1741 LRTLAKGDIEP
+1741 
-1752 RIVDAYVDTRNFAK
+1752 
-1766 ASPPYHEDT
+1766 
-1775 QKVKK
+1775 
-1780 IRAARSSGKDG
+1780 
-1791 IVFEGMFDGGER
+1791 
-1803 SNHYVVFD
+1803 
-1811 PARIKSAAPVTYDD
+1811 
-1825 NGNVIPLSERFNRK
+1825 
-1839 NEDIRYSLME
+1839 SLME
-1849 DAKYMADID
+1849 DAQYMADID
-1858 KAVADAAQKANDEL
+1858 RAVSEATAKADEAL
-1872 KAAQAQVKD
+1872 KAAQSEVKN
-1881 LRKQLLEM
+1881 LRQQLADY
-1889 RNRAEYAELQTKVT
+1889 RQQA
-1903 ERLTVDPIKAKR
+1903 
-1915 DIGRFLRKN
+1915 
-1924 GITNDEAIKTLT
+1924 T
-1936 AEIEDA
+1936 AE
-1942 FNSVYRGE
+1942 
-1950 KTDIDSVAKKVAD
+1950 AKM
-1963 TILKEATIADPL
+1963 
-1975 KAEKADIRKSL
+1975 
-1986 SQRTFVIGEQ
+1986 
-1996 LRGDIVH
+1996 
-2003 KYGSLTNFRKKY
+2003 
-2015 GNIIRIKTREN
+2015 
-2026 ANVGDGVA
+2026 
-2034 FDVAYSE
+2034 
-2041 LQSEFPGIFRDAE
+2041 
-2054 TEWETFEN
+2054 
-2062 TVEVAD
+2062 
-2068 YAKDSERI
+2068 
-2076 PLSYAVDEEEF
+2076 
-2087 ARSITNQLTDLF
+2087 
-2099 WIQKGL
+2099 
-2105 VTEADKA
+2105 
-2112 KAKAD
+2112 
-2117 AATENAVAAAVEAE
+2117 
-2131 RQRGQ
+2131 
-2136 KEIAAND
+2136 ND
-2143 RWRDAETK
+2143 RWREAETK
-2151 LLTEIAAA
+2151 LLADMAAA

-2173 AKYDALAKQYRA
+2173 QKYDSLSKQYRA

-2223 EDQAKSKARLRAAE
+2223 EDRAKSKARLRTAE
-2237 QKSTTTDDVAKVL
+2237 QKSTTTEDVAKVL

-2258 ETFKAKIAES
+2258 ETFKAKAAKD

-2332 QVFDPAE
+2332 QVFEPAK
-2339 KAGLTKEFYTYLL
+2339 KAGLTDEFYTYLL

-2361 VREKAQKV
+2361 VRENAQRQLAELRAK
-2369 LSAFREELNKK
+2369 LNRE
-2380 VKGFVEMTDENIAT
+2380 VKGFAEMTDENIAT
-2394 AAGKDASLTKT
+2394 AAGKDTTLTKA
-2405 YTMEQI
+2405 YTEAQI
-2411 DAAKRYKQLQ
+2411 AAAKQYKQFQ

-2438 ASDSRAAADKLLK
+2438 ADDSRAAAADLLDA
-2451 EHPEFEKWA
+2451 HPEFEKWA

-2484 AQRMKELYPHYV
+2484 AQYMKELYPHYV

-2748 LAEFISTMEDT
+2748 LAEFISTMEAT
-2759 GDVQKALYNAA
+2759 GDVQQALYNAA

-2860 LIKIGDDKFI
+2860 LIKIGDNKFI

-2894 EPASSAFADYPSFA
+2894 EPASSAFAGYPSFA
-2908 IEQLAPNNPLT
+2908 IEQIAPNNPLT

-2926 TAMSTNKNWYGGD
+2926 TAMSTNKTWYGGD

-2997 WVLPALSKKADV
+2997 WVLPTFSKKADV
-3009 PTVVKAFVVDSVRQN
+3009 PAVVKAFVVDSTRQN
-3024 RLGSDFYDALDEAK
+3024 RLGSDFYEALDIAQKAK
-3038 QVKETEFATAADDA
+3038 DSDRATASDKAV
-3052 TYSYLYKQSKAA
+3052 YGYLSDQKEAA
-3064 SEITKQIKE
+3064 AAITKQLRELYDRDMAFADYLDAGKAKE
-3073 IYNSG
+3073 IR
-3078 EKTRKEKMSE
+3078 EK
-3088 ARDLLELRNEIYRN
+3088 ANDLYKLRNDIYRN
-3102 ALLTVGTYEETA
+3102 ALEQVSVYEENA
-3114 KSIDS
+3114 KGIKS
-3119 ADSDVVKREANRK
+3119 ADSKEVKRDADYK
-3132 AFGAEYALKT
+3132 TFGAEYALKEMNKAT
-3142 YNKDVG
+3142 Y
-3148 EKAAEYVA
+3148 EKATEYVSR
-3156 QGVTYDQYYA
+3156 GVTYDQYYSAYLA
-3166 AYFATRG
+3166 ARG

-3213 EAICVS
+3213 EALDVS
-3219 EKVW
+3219 DRVW

>member
-1 MGKMTAD
+1 MDRKTL
-8 ELRRAGEAY
+8 EQNY
-17 RSENNGAQKSP
+17 QKSFG
-28 VTVSANTEGSGNKM
+28 A
-42 TASELRQAGEAY
+42 
-54 RKANGLSDPIY
+54 
-65 MKSPA
+65 SPA
-70 TVVDKYSTPSTQP
+70 AELEQNYQRSGIDSLVQSVKKATQYNPS
-83 TQAAPS
+83 APS
-89 TQPTQAAPAGASSR
+89 TQPTQAAPAGASSS
-103 KQSEVMQ
+103 KQSDVMK
-110 EQVGALKKQ
+110 EQLDAIKKQ

-135 MQQQAKEQQK
+135 MPQQAKEQQK

-181 AGDAALSGV
+181 AGDAVLSGV
-190 QNAFQSMGQ
+190 QNAFQSMRQ

-209 GNQEAQAWEAK
+209 GNPEAQAWEAK
-220 RLMDSGV
+220 RLMESGV

-300 ASVAGNKY
+300 ASAAGNKY
-308 ADSYEKYGNTDT
+308 ADAYEKYGNTDT

-397 EKSLTGD
+397 EKALTGD

-446 SPSAVAQQV
+446 SPAAVAQQV
-455 QEGLEKGAGTAPAI
+455 QEGMEKGAGTAPAI

-483 GRLYEANRTFDR
+483 GRLYEANLTYDA
-495 ESGLSKIQGD
+495 ESGLSKIQND
-505 ITQISAKEIKAM
+505 ITQVSINEIKAM
-517 VSDAQALAQ
+517 VSKADALAQ

-536 PQAVATAITEAQRT
+536 PQAVATAITDAQRT
-550 ESIKTAEDSVGRAFA
+550 QSIKTAEDSVGRAFA

-571 VNEGEKAYNSALAG
+571 ANAGEKAYNSALSG

-634 SGKQAVSQAEYA
+634 SGKQAISQAEYA

-654 QAAAQFDADMQAQA
+654 QAAAQFDVDMQAQA
-668 EQMQRESEERWLSV
+668 DQMQRESDERWLSV

-720 KKKAVADVNNAAK
+720 KKKTVAEVNNAAK
-733 YLGKTIVWYEGALQ
+733 YLGKTIVWFEGAVQ
-747 VNGQYRLANGFRA
+747 VNGQYRLTNGYRA

-781 EMFHDLVADGKYS
+781 EMFHDLVADSKYS

-897 LDGMEGRTESTN
+897 LDGMEGKAETGVNGSESFSLIDVAPNGMEIYETSLTTQQLSESQKKKQYLALIKNQYRGRTARLERNGHVVYVRPDIQEAGKPIYGDRRSTANGAKALRNSLAEGDVFDLLENAEYDRSSRDTKNHKNADYFDYYVKTVQIDGKVYDLVADVKRAYGNSDGLYYTLYLVDNATKKAVVSQRPQTLGSSEPITASEMGSNSFSADMVPQSDAAVNNYSMQN
-909 SAEDASVKHSLM
+909 SAEDASGKHSLM

-1019 LTRAEVKKLLQA
+1019 LTRAEVKKLLRA

-1039 ILNYD
+1039 LVNYD
-1044 PSGGIGYPSKTWY
+1044 PAGGIGYPSKTWY

-1070 YSDSDS
+1070 YSSSDS
-1076 EILAEIANGGAGA
+1076 EILAEIANGGAGT

-1143 MDIPAMDSEY
+1143 M
-1153 SAAVE
+1153 
-1158 SGNMQEAQRLVDE
+1158 
-1171 AAKAAGAILDASGRR
+1171 
-1186 PLHLYHGT
+1186 
-1194 NTFGYTKFRDGV
+1194 
-1206 IYATPNQSVAAG
+1206 
-1218 YGRTGYAKPRLVSD
+1218 
-1232 MYVPDDGTMETLI
+1232 
-1245 KNAKNV
+1245 
-1251 LDWELQET
+1251 
-1259 TVNDRQEAMDAVKK
+1259 
-1273 DADSIA
+1273 
-1279 ALVDKVWTSDAVD
+1279 
-1292 AMELTEEQENA
+1292 
-1303 LYNVLSLPSYI
+1303 
-1314 SEVIDDIGTYTT
+1314 
-1326 VDEVAYWIS
+1326 
-1335 RFNDG
+1335 
-1340 LPIIRSYIDENRDS
+1340 
-1354 LKSSP
+1354 
-1359 AWDMARLILG
+1359 
-1369 YDLGDF
+1369 
-1375 AIDAEYRLLKSYEE
+1375 
-1389 DLLTNTNGSF
+1389 
-1399 VSADVVREEVEKA
+1399 
-1412 KDIGSY
+1412 
-1418 TLYGFAGDRPL
+1418 
-1429 VIDGGGA
+1429 
-1436 FWANVPVDV
+1436 
-1445 WGGTYTTDDI
+1445 
-1455 VKRAKDEGYTSVLIK
+1455 
-1470 NINDV
+1470 
-1475 AMNNYSANIKADI
+1475 
-1488 YAFFSPE
+1488 
-1495 QVKSADPVTYD
+1495 
-1506 DKGNVIPLS
+1506 
-1515 ERFNPDNP
+1515 
-1523 DIRYSLMDDV
+1523 
-1533 YLDAVKRGDMTTVQ
+1533 
-1547 QMVDEAAKAAGYETR
+1547 
-1562 LLHGTSKKFTKF
+1562 
-1574 EATGSKT
+1574 
-1581 ESPSAKLGIWL
+1581 
-1592 SDSKRTAESYSTPQ
+1592 
-1606 STDYNDSNRSEWTR
+1606 
-1620 IFNAAE
+1620 
-1626 EVDKKIPNAVLGDNN
+1626 
-1641 DERFFAASEGY
+1641 
-1652 WNLAELGKLFK
+1652 
-1663 EYLPNDY
+1663 
-1670 KELKE
+1670 
-1675 RGVFKDGEKHIRL
+1675 
-1688 TRETFDKGDNYAVY
+1688 
-1702 KDVIDRQGE
+1702 
-1711 LLEWVN
+1711 
-1717 DLGRVRIYP
+1717 
-1726 SQLFSIIRNQIYDGV
+1726 
-1741 LRTLAKGDIEP
+1741 
-1752 RIVDAYVDTRNFAK
+1752 
-1766 ASPPYHEDT
+1766 
-1775 QKVKK
+1775 
-1780 IRAARSSGKDG
+1780 
-1791 IVFEGMFDGGER
+1791 
-1803 SNHYVVFD
+1803 
-1811 PARIKSAAPVTYDD
+1811 
-1825 NGNVIPLSERFNRK
+1825 
-1839 NEDIRYSLME
+1839 E
-1849 DAKYMADID
+1849 DAQYMADID
-1858 KAVADAAQKANDEL
+1858 RVVSEATEKANDEL
-1872 KAAQAQVKD
+1872 KAAQAEVKD
-1881 LRKQLLEM
+1881 IRQQLADY
-1889 RNRAEYAELQTKVT
+1889 RQQA
-1903 ERLTVDPIKAKR
+1903 
-1915 DIGRFLRKN
+1915 
-1924 GITNDEAIKTLT
+1924 T
-1936 AEIEDA
+1936 AE
-1942 FNSVYRGE
+1942 
-1950 KTDIDSVAKKVAD
+1950 AKM
-1963 TILKEATIADPL
+1963 
-1975 KAEKADIRKSL
+1975 
-1986 SQRTFVIGEQ
+1986 
-1996 LRGDIVH
+1996 
-2003 KYGSLTNFRKKY
+2003 
-2015 GNIIRIKTREN
+2015 
-2026 ANVGDGVA
+2026 
-2034 FDVAYSE
+2034 
-2041 LQSEFPGIFRDAE
+2041 
-2054 TEWETFEN
+2054 
-2062 TVEVAD
+2062 
-2068 YAKDSERI
+2068 
-2076 PLSYAVDEEEF
+2076 
-2087 ARSITNQLTDLF
+2087 
-2099 WIQKGL
+2099 
-2105 VTEADKA
+2105 
-2112 KAKAD
+2112 
-2117 AATENAVAAAVEAE
+2117 
-2131 RQRGQ
+2131 
-2136 KEIAAND
+2136 ND

-2173 AKYDALAKQYRA
+2173 AKYDALSKQYRA

-2191 QQAQEKYNEKLTE
+2191 RQVRDKYNEKLSE

-2223 EDQAKSKARLRAAE
+2223 EDRAKSKARLRTAE
-2237 QKSTTTDDVAKVL
+2237 QKSTTTEDVAKVL

-2258 ETFKAKIAES
+2258 ETFKAKAAKD

-2320 LNGKKIGNKNLM
+2320 LNGKKIGDKNLM
-2332 QVFDPAE
+2332 QVFEPAK
-2339 KAGLTKEFYTYLL
+2339 KAGLTDEFYTYLL

-2361 VREKAQKV
+2361 VRENAQRQLAELRAK
-2369 LSAFREELNKK
+2369 LNREVN
-2380 VKGFVEMTDENIAT
+2380 GFAEMTDENIAT
-2394 AAGKDASLTKT
+2394 AAGKDTTLTKA
-2405 YTMEQI
+2405 YTEAQI
-2411 DAAKRYKQLQ
+2411 AAAKQYKQFQ

-2438 ASDSRAAADKLLK
+2438 ADDSRAAAADLLDA
-2451 EHPEFEKWA
+2451 HPEFEKWA

-2484 AQRMKELYPHYV
+2484 AQYMKELYPHYV

-2759 GDVQKALYNAA
+2759 GDVQQALYNAA

-2860 LIKIGDDKFI
+2860 LIKIGDNKFI

-2894 EPASSAFADYPSFA
+2894 EPASSAFAGYPSFA
-2908 IEQLAPNNPLT
+2908 IEQIAPNNPLT

-2926 TAMSTNKNWYGGD
+2926 TAMSTNKTWYGGD

-2997 WVLPALSKKADV
+2997 WLLPTLSKKADV
-3009 PTVVKAFVVDSVRQN
+3009 PAVVKAFVVDSVRQN

-3038 QVKETEFATAADDA
+3038 QVKETELATAADDA

-3064 SEITKQIKE
+3064 SEITKQLKE

-3078 EKTRKEKMSE
+3078 EKTRKEKREE
-3088 ARDLLELRNEIYRN
+3088 ARDLLELRNEIYRK

-3114 KSIDS
+3114 KSIGS

-3132 AFGAEYALKT
+3132 AFGAEYALKN

-3166 AYFATRG
+3166 AYFAARG

-3213 EAICVS
+3213 EALGVS

>member
-1 MGKMTAD
+1 MDRKTL
-8 ELRRAGEAY
+8 EQNY
-17 RSENNGAQKSP
+17 QKSFG
-28 VTVSANTEGSGNKM
+28 A
-42 TASELRQAGEAY
+42 
-54 RKANGLSDPIY
+54 
-65 MKSPA
+65 SPA
-70 TVVDKYSTPSTQP
+70 AELEQNYQRSGIDSLVQSVKKATQYNPS
-83 TQAAPS
+83 APS

-103 KQSEVMQ
+103 KQSDAMK
-110 EQVGALKKQ
+110 EQLDTIKKQ

-135 MQQQAKEQQK
+135 MPQQAKEQQK

-181 AGDAALSGV
+181 AGDAVLSGV
-190 QNAFQSMGQ
+190 QNAFQSMRQ

-209 GNQEAQAWEAK
+209 GNPEAQAWEAK
-220 RLMDSGV
+220 RLMESGV

-300 ASVAGNKY
+300 ASAAGNKY
-308 ADSYEKYGNTDT
+308 ADAYEKYGNTDT

-357 LMAEAPGL
+357 LMAEALGL

-397 EKSLTGD
+397 EKALTGD

-412 YDMLL
+412 YDILL
-417 GALAGGVFG
+417 GALAGGVLG

-446 SPSAVAQQV
+446 SPAAVAQQV
-455 QEGLEKGAGTAPAI
+455 QEGMEKGAGTAPAI
-469 YAAEVQKNPSNQMV
+469 YAAEVQKNPSSQMV
-483 GRLYEANRTFDR
+483 GRLYEANLTYDA
-495 ESGLSKIQGD
+495 ESGLSKIQND
-505 ITQISAKEIKAM
+505 ITQVSINEIKAM
-517 VSDAQALAQ
+517 VSKADALAQ

-536 PQAVATAITEAQRT
+536 PQAVATAITDAQRT
-550 ESIKTAEDSVGRAFA
+550 QSIKTAEGSVGQAFA

-571 VNEGEKAYNSALAG
+571 ANAGEKAYNSALAG

-634 SGKQAVSQAEYA
+634 SGKQAISQAEYA

-668 EQMQRESEERWLSV
+668 EQMQRESDERWLSV

-707 TEIGYKKAEIPGS
+707 TEIGYKKAEILGS
-720 KKKAVADVNNAAK
+720 KKKAVAEVNNAAK
-733 YLGKTIVWYEGALQ
+733 YLGKTIVWFEGAVQ
-747 VNGQYRLANGFRA
+747 VNGQYRLTNGYRA

-781 EMFHDLVADGKYS
+781 EMFHDLVADSKYS
-794 GMIDTLVE
+794 GLIDTLVE

-826 ELDPNAAAEEVAADI
+826 DLDPDAAAEEVAADI

-888 RLSESQKAL
+888 RLSEAQRAL
-897 LDGMEGRTESTN
+897 IDGIEGRTE
-909 SAEDASVKHSLM
+909 AEEAGKISYSLM
-921 DIPAMDSTGRELS
+921 REAVEKNNCPFAEQFADYKAGKMKPTELFALGNTSQYLQAAGIGNEPIVMAQSVVAKAQRKAKVDTHGHNLSDNVLLKLPEMLDKPVLLLKSDTVPNAAVIVTSTADSDGNPIVVALHLSRSEGFDIVTRVASLYGKENSRDFLAEQMLRGNLLGYSKKEANRLLHRDGLQLPRRNTAVDFDTINIPQDTDVVNSHSMQTGAKNAQEKLSLMEMPTTDSTG
-934 AEQREYFFG
+934 
-943 SKVVDAEGRLKPV
+943 SK
-956 YHGSPAVFTEFSPDF
+956 
-971 MSQHG
+971 
-976 SSEGQGFYFTDYKP
+976 
-990 MAEGYQKDGGQ
+990 
-1001 LLEGYLDI
+1001 
-1009 KKPLSDSEIT
+1009 
-1019 LTRAEVKKLLQA
+1019 
-1031 VDPTGDEV
+1031 
-1039 ILNYD
+1039 
-1044 PSGGIGYPSKTWY
+1044 
-1057 NRALDATVKAAME
+1057 
-1070 YSDSDS
+1070 
-1076 EILAEIANGGAGA
+1076 
-1089 GAVLEAARNTL
+1089 
-1100 GYDGYIVEGK
+1100 
-1110 YDNATVYVAFDS
+1110 
-1122 SQFKNIDN
+1122 
-1130 TAPTE
+1130 
-1135 SKDIRYSL
+1135 
-1143 MDIPAMDSEY
+1143 
-1153 SAAVE
+1153 
-1158 SGNMQEAQRLVDE
+1158 
-1171 AAKAAGAILDASGRR
+1171 
-1186 PLHLYHGT
+1186 
-1194 NTFGYTKFRDGV
+1194 
-1206 IYATPNQSVAAG
+1206 
-1218 YGRTGYAKPRLVSD
+1218 
-1232 MYVPDDGTMETLI
+1232 
-1245 KNAKNV
+1245 
-1251 LDWELQET
+1251 
-1259 TVNDRQEAMDAVKK
+1259 
-1273 DADSIA
+1273 
-1279 ALVDKVWTSDAVD
+1279 
-1292 AMELTEEQENA
+1292 
-1303 LYNVLSLPSYI
+1303 
-1314 SEVIDDIGTYTT
+1314 
-1326 VDEVAYWIS
+1326 
-1335 RFNDG
+1335 
-1340 LPIIRSYIDENRDS
+1340 
-1354 LKSSP
+1354 
-1359 AWDMARLILG
+1359 
-1369 YDLGDF
+1369 
-1375 AIDAEYRLLKSYEE
+1375 
-1389 DLLTNTNGSF
+1389 
-1399 VSADVVREEVEKA
+1399 
-1412 KDIGSY
+1412 
-1418 TLYGFAGDRPL
+1418 
-1429 VIDGGGA
+1429 
-1436 FWANVPVDV
+1436 
-1445 WGGTYTTDDI
+1445 
-1455 VKRAKDEGYTSVLIK
+1455 
-1470 NINDV
+1470 
-1475 AMNNYSANIKADI
+1475 
-1488 YAFFSPE
+1488 
-1495 QVKSADPVTYD
+1495 
-1506 DKGNVIPLS
+1506 
-1515 ERFNPDNP
+1515 
-1523 DIRYSLMDDV
+1523 
-1533 YLDAVKRGDMTTVQ
+1533 
-1547 QMVDEAAKAAGYETR
+1547 
-1562 LLHGTSKKFTKF
+1562 
-1574 EATGSKT
+1574 
-1581 ESPSAKLGIWL
+1581 
-1592 SDSKRTAESYSTPQ
+1592 
-1606 STDYNDSNRSEWTR
+1606 
-1620 IFNAAE
+1620 
-1626 EVDKKIPNAVLGDNN
+1626 
-1641 DERFFAASEGY
+1641 
-1652 WNLAELGKLFK
+1652 
-1663 EYLPNDY
+1663 
-1670 KELKE
+1670 
-1675 RGVFKDGEKHIRL
+1675 
-1688 TRETFDKGDNYAVY
+1688 
-1702 KDVIDRQGE
+1702 
-1711 LLEWVN
+1711 
-1717 DLGRVRIYP
+1717 
-1726 SQLFSIIRNQIYDGV
+1726 
-1741 LRTLAKGDIEP
+1741 
-1752 RIVDAYVDTRNFAK
+1752 
-1766 ASPPYHEDT
+1766 
-1775 QKVKK
+1775 
-1780 IRAARSSGKDG
+1780 
-1791 IVFEGMFDGGER
+1791 
-1803 SNHYVVFD
+1803 
-1811 PARIKSAAPVTYDD
+1811 
-1825 NGNVIPLSERFNRK
+1825 
-1839 NEDIRYSLME
+1839 DIRYSLME
-1849 DAKYMADID
+1849 DAQYMADID

-1903 ERLTVDPIKAKR
+1903 ERPTVDPIKAKR
-1915 DIGRFLRKN
+1915 DISRFLRKN
-1924 GITNDEAIKTLT
+1924 GITNEETIKTLT

-1942 FNSVYRGE
+1942 FNSVYRWE
-1950 KTDIDSVAKKVAD
+1950 KTDIDAAAKKAAD
-1963 TILKEATIADPL
+1963 AILKEATVADPL
-1975 KAEKADIRKSL
+1975 KTEKADIRKSL

-1996 LRGDIVH
+1996 LRGDIVR
-2003 KYGSLTNFRKKY
+2003 KYGSLTNFRRKY

-2026 ANVGDGVA
+2026 AKAGEGVA

-2087 ARSITNQLTDLF
+2087 ARSITNQLTDLL
-2099 WIQKGL
+2099 WSQKEL

-2117 AATENAVAAAVEAE
+2117 AATEKAVDAAVEAE

-2136 KEIAAND
+2136 KETAAND

-2173 AKYDALAKQYRA
+2173 AKYDALSKQYRA

-2191 QQAQEKYNEKLTE
+2191 RQVRDKYNEKLSE

-2223 EDQAKSKARLRAAE
+2223 EDRAKSKARLRTAE
-2237 QKSTTTDDVAKVL
+2237 QKSTTTEDVAKVL

-2258 ETFKAKIAES
+2258 ETFKAKAAKD

-2320 LNGKKIGNKNLM
+2320 LNGKKIGDKNLM
-2332 QVFDPAE
+2332 QVFEPAK
-2339 KAGLTKEFYTYLL
+2339 KAGLTDEFYTYLL

-2361 VREKAQKV
+2361 VRENAQRQLAELRAK
-2369 LSAFREELNKK
+2369 LNREVN
-2380 VKGFVEMTDENIAT
+2380 GFAEMTDENIAT
-2394 AAGKDASLTKT
+2394 AAGKDTTLTKA
-2405 YTMEQI
+2405 YTEAQI
-2411 DAAKRYKQLQ
+2411 SAAKQYKQFQ

-2438 ASDSRAAADKLLK
+2438 ADDSRAAAADLLDA
-2451 EHPEFEKWA
+2451 HPEFEKWA

-2484 AQRMKELYPHYV
+2484 AQYMKELYPHYV

-2705 DPKTG
+2705 DPKSG
-2710 LSDRHHFKNGAVDK
+2710 LSDRYHFKNGAVDK

-2759 GDVQKALYNAA
+2759 GDVQQALYNAA

-2806 NVIDRRGW
+2806 IVIDRRGW

-2860 LIKIGDDKFI
+2860 LIKIGDNKFI

-2894 EPASSAFADYPSFA
+2894 EPASSAFAGYPSFA
-2908 IEQLAPNNPLT
+2908 IEQIAPNNPLT

-2926 TAMSTNKNWYGGD
+2926 TAMSTNKTWYGGD

-2997 WVLPALSKKADV
+2997 WLLPALSKKADV
-3009 PTVVKAFVVDSVRQN
+3009 PAVVKAFVVDSVRQN

-3038 QVKETEFATAADDA
+3038 QVKETELATAADDA

-3064 SEITKQIKE
+3064 SEITKQLKE

-3088 ARDLLELRNEIYRN
+3088 ARDLLELRNEIYRK

-3114 KSIDS
+3114 KSIGS

-3132 AFGAEYALKT
+3132 AFGAEYALKN

-3156 QGVTYDQYYA
+3156 HGVTYDQYYA
-3166 AYFATRG
+3166 AYFAARG

-3184 ITNSASRKKKEAID
+3184 ITNSASRKKKDAID

-3213 EAICVS
+3213 EAIGVS

>member
-1 MGKMTAD
+1 MTGGKMDRKTL
-8 ELRRAGEAY
+8 EQNY
-17 RSENNGAQKSP
+17 QKSFG
-28 VTVSANTEGSGNKM
+28 A
-42 TASELRQAGEAY
+42 
-54 RKANGLSDPIY
+54 
-65 MKSPA
+65 SPA
-70 TVVDKYSTPSTQP
+70 AELEQNYQRSGIDSLVQSVKKATQYNPSS
-83 TQAAPS
+83 PS

-103 KQSEVMQ
+103 KQSDAMK
-110 EQVGALKKQ
+110 EQLDAIKKQ

-124 IKAGAYMRAGN
+124 IKAVAYMRAGN
-135 MQQQAKEQQK
+135 MPQQAKEQQK
-145 IANKAAIEYENAYT
+145 ISNKAAIEYENAYT
-159 QWKNQRNAEAVEDY
+159 QWKNQRNAEAVEGY

-181 AGDAALSGV
+181 AGDAVLSGV
-190 QNAFQSMGQ
+190 QNAFQSMRQ

-209 GNQEAQAWEAK
+209 GNPEAQAWEAK
-220 RLMDSGV
+220 RLMESGV

-308 ADSYEKYGNTDT
+308 ADAYEKYGNTDT

-357 LMAEAPGL
+357 LMAESPGL

-397 EKSLTGD
+397 EKALTGD

-417 GALAGGVFG
+417 GALAGGVLG

-446 SPSAVAQQV
+446 SPAAVAQQV
-455 QEGLEKGAGTAPAI
+455 QEGMEKGAGTAPAI

-483 GRLYEANRTFDR
+483 GRLYEANLTYDA
-495 ESGLSKIQGD
+495 ESGLSKIQND
-505 ITQISAKEIKAM
+505 ITQVSINEIKAM
-517 VSDAQALAQ
+517 VSKADALAQ
-526 AAQKLNVEAT
+526 AAQKLDVEAT
-536 PQAVATAITEAQRT
+536 PQAVATAITDAQRT
-550 ESIKTAEDSVGRAFA
+550 QSIKTAEDSVGQAFA

-571 VNEGEKAYNSALAG
+571 ANAGEKAYNSALAG

-634 SGKQAVSQAEYA
+634 SGKQAISQAEYA

-668 EQMQRESEERWLSV
+668 EQMQRESDERWLSV
-682 EQNTITDVDGKRR
+682 EQNTITDVDGKRH

-720 KKKAVADVNNAAK
+720 KKKAVAEVNNAAK
-733 YLGKTIVWYEGALQ
+733 YLGKTIVWFEGAVQ
-747 VNGQYRLANGFRA
+747 VNGQYRLTNGYRA

-781 EMFHDLVADGKYS
+781 EMFHDLVADSKYS
-794 GMIDTLVE
+794 GLIDTLVE

-888 RLSESQKAL
+888 RLSEAQKAL
-897 LDGMEGRTESTN
+897 LDGMEGKAETGVNGSESFSLIDVAPNGMEIYETSLTTQQLSESQKKKQYLALIKNQYRGRTARLERNGHVVYVRPDIQEAGKPIYGDRRSTANGAKALRNSLAEGDVFDLLENAEYDRSSRDTKNHKNADYFDYYVKTVQIDGKVYDLVADVKRAYGNSDGLYYTLYLVDNATKKAVVSQRPQTLGSSEPITASEMGSNSFSADMVPQSDAAVNNYSMQN
-909 SAEDASVKHSLM
+909 SAEDASGKHSLM

-934 AEQREYFFG
+934 AEQREYFKG
-943 SKVVDAEGRLKPV
+943 SKVRDEDGNLLVV
-956 YHGSPAVFTEFSPDF
+956 YHGTDADFTVFDASKGRANMDIQGMFFSPW
-971 MSQHG
+971 
-976 SSEGQGFYFTDYKP
+976 E
-990 MAEGYQKDGGQ
+990 
-1001 LLEGYLDI
+1001 
-1009 KKPLSDSEIT
+1009 
-1019 LTRAEVKKLLQA
+1019 
-1031 VDPTGDEV
+1031 
-1039 ILNYD
+1039 
-1044 PSGGIGYPSKTWY
+1044 
-1057 NRALDATVKAAME
+1057 LDAQGYGKNVSAYYLNITNPASEALGYKALNMFKGENNAGVKAQE
-1070 YSDSDS
+1070 YLQS
-1076 EILAEIANGGAGA
+1076 
-1089 GAVLEAARNTL
+1089 L
-1100 GYDGYIVEGK
+1100 GYDGVNNGDEEYI
-1110 YDNATVYVAFDS
+1110 AFYPE
-1122 SQFKNIDN
+1122 QIKLVDN
-1130 TAPTE
+1130 TSPTE

-1143 MDIPAMDSEY
+1143 M
-1153 SAAVE
+1153 
-1158 SGNMQEAQRLVDE
+1158 
-1171 AAKAAGAILDASGRR
+1171 
-1186 PLHLYHGT
+1186 
-1194 NTFGYTKFRDGV
+1194 
-1206 IYATPNQSVAAG
+1206 
-1218 YGRTGYAKPRLVSD
+1218 
-1232 MYVPDDGTMETLI
+1232 
-1245 KNAKNV
+1245 
-1251 LDWELQET
+1251 
-1259 TVNDRQEAMDAVKK
+1259 
-1273 DADSIA
+1273 
-1279 ALVDKVWTSDAVD
+1279 
-1292 AMELTEEQENA
+1292 
-1303 LYNVLSLPSYI
+1303 
-1314 SEVIDDIGTYTT
+1314 
-1326 VDEVAYWIS
+1326 
-1335 RFNDG
+1335 
-1340 LPIIRSYIDENRDS
+1340 
-1354 LKSSP
+1354 
-1359 AWDMARLILG
+1359 
-1369 YDLGDF
+1369 
-1375 AIDAEYRLLKSYEE
+1375 
-1389 DLLTNTNGSF
+1389 
-1399 VSADVVREEVEKA
+1399 
-1412 KDIGSY
+1412 
-1418 TLYGFAGDRPL
+1418 
-1429 VIDGGGA
+1429 
-1436 FWANVPVDV
+1436 
-1445 WGGTYTTDDI
+1445 
-1455 VKRAKDEGYTSVLIK
+1455 
-1470 NINDV
+1470 
-1475 AMNNYSANIKADI
+1475 
-1488 YAFFSPE
+1488 
-1495 QVKSADPVTYD
+1495 
-1506 DKGNVIPLS
+1506 
-1515 ERFNPDNP
+1515 
-1523 DIRYSLMDDV
+1523 
-1533 YLDAVKRGDMTTVQ
+1533 
-1547 QMVDEAAKAAGYETR
+1547 
-1562 LLHGTSKKFTKF
+1562 
-1574 EATGSKT
+1574 
-1581 ESPSAKLGIWL
+1581 
-1592 SDSKRTAESYSTPQ
+1592 
-1606 STDYNDSNRSEWTR
+1606 
-1620 IFNAAE
+1620 
-1626 EVDKKIPNAVLGDNN
+1626 
-1641 DERFFAASEGY
+1641 
-1652 WNLAELGKLFK
+1652 
-1663 EYLPNDY
+1663 
-1670 KELKE
+1670 
-1675 RGVFKDGEKHIRL
+1675 
-1688 TRETFDKGDNYAVY
+1688 
-1702 KDVIDRQGE
+1702 
-1711 LLEWVN
+1711 
-1717 DLGRVRIYP
+1717 
-1726 SQLFSIIRNQIYDGV
+1726 
-1741 LRTLAKGDIEP
+1741 
-1752 RIVDAYVDTRNFAK
+1752 
-1766 ASPPYHEDT
+1766 
-1775 QKVKK
+1775 
-1780 IRAARSSGKDG
+1780 
-1791 IVFEGMFDGGER
+1791 
-1803 SNHYVVFD
+1803 
-1811 PARIKSAAPVTYDD
+1811 
-1825 NGNVIPLSERFNRK
+1825 
-1839 NEDIRYSLME
+1839 E
-1849 DAKYMADID
+1849 DAQYMADID
-1858 KAVADAAQKANDEL
+1858 KAVSEATQKADDEL

-1903 ERLTVDPIKAKR
+1903 EKPTIDPIKAKK

-1924 GITNDEAIKTLT
+1924 GITNEETIKTLT

-1942 FNSVYRGE
+1942 FNSVYRWE
-1950 KTDIDSVAKKVAD
+1950 KTDIDAAAKKAAD
-1963 TILKEATIADPL
+1963 AILKEATVADPL
-1975 KAEKADIRKSL
+1975 KTEKADIRKSL

-1996 LRGDIVH
+1996 LRGDIVR

-2026 ANVGDGVA
+2026 AKAGEGVA
-2034 FDVAYSE
+2034 FDVAYPE
-2041 LQSEFPGIFRDAE
+2041 LQSEFPGIFRDAA
-2054 TEWETFEN
+2054 TEWETFAN
-2062 TVEVAD
+2062 TVEAAD
-2068 YAKDSERI
+2068 YAMRSGPVMLADMVDSQ
-2076 PLSYAVDEEEF
+2076 EF
-2087 ARSITNQLTDLF
+2087 ADSVSNQLVEML
-2099 WIQKGL
+2099 WNQKNL

-2117 AATENAVAAAVEAE
+2117 AATEKAVSAAVEAE
-2131 RQRGQ
+2131 RRRAE
-2136 KEIAAND
+2136 KETAAND
-2143 RWRDAETK
+2143 RWREAETK
-2151 LLTEIAAA
+2151 LLADMAAA

-2173 AKYDALAKQYRA
+2173 QKYDSLSKQYRA

-2223 EDQAKSKARLRAAE
+2223 EDRTKSKARLRTAE
-2237 QKSTTTDDVAKVL
+2237 QKSTTTEDVAKVL

-2258 ETFKAKIAES
+2258 ETFKAKAAKD

-2320 LNGKKIGNKNLM
+2320 LNGKKIGDKNLM
-2332 QVFDPAE
+2332 QVFEPAK
-2339 KAGLTKEFYTYLL
+2339 KAGLTDEFYTYLL

-2361 VREKAQKV
+2361 VREKAQRQLAELRAK
-2369 LSAFREELNKK
+2369 LNKE
-2380 VKGFVEMTDENIAT
+2380 VNGFAEMTDENIAT
-2394 AAGKDASLTKT
+2394 AAGKDTTLTKA
-2405 YTMEQI
+2405 YTEAQI
-2411 DAAKRYKQLQ
+2411 AAAKQYKQFQ

-2438 ASDSRAAADKLLK
+2438 ADDSRAAAADLLDA
-2451 EHPEFEKWA
+2451 HPEFEKWA

-2484 AQRMKELYPHYV
+2484 AQYMKELYPHYV

-2583 DLDADSAENLKNTL
+2583 DLDADSAENLKDTL

-2652 RNFVRDAQSALY
+2652 RNLVRDAQSALY

-2748 LAEFISTMEDT
+2748 LAEFISTMEAT
-2759 GDVQKALYNAA
+2759 GDVQQALYNAA

-2860 LIKIGDDKFI
+2860 LIKIGDNKFI

-2894 EPASSAFADYPSFA
+2894 EPASSAFAGYPSFA
-2908 IEQLAPNNPLT
+2908 IEQIAPNNPLT

-2926 TAMSTNKNWYGGD
+2926 TAMSTNKTWYGGD

-2997 WVLPALSKKADV
+2997 WLLPTLSKKADV
-3009 PTVVKAFVVDSVRQN
+3009 PAVAKAFVVDSVRQN

-3064 SEITKQIKE
+3064 SEITKQLKE

-3078 EKTRKEKMSE
+3078 EKTRKEKREE
-3088 ARDLLELRNEIYRN
+3088 ARDLLELRNEIYRK

-3114 KSIDS
+3114 KSIGS

-3166 AYFATRG
+3166 AYFAARG

-3213 EAICVS
+3213 EALGVS
-3219 EKVW
+3219 DRVW

>member
-1 MGKMTAD
+1 MDRKTL
-8 ELRRAGEAY
+8 EQNY
-17 RSENNGAQKSP
+17 QKSFG
-28 VTVSANTEGSGNKM
+28 A
-42 TASELRQAGEAY
+42 
-54 RKANGLSDPIY
+54 
-65 MKSPA
+65 SPA
-70 TVVDKYSTPSTQP
+70 AELEQNYQRSGIDSLVQSVKKATQYNPSS
-83 TQAAPS
+83 PS

-103 KQSEVMQ
+103 KQSDAMK
-110 EQVGALKKQ
+110 EQLDAIKKQ

-124 IKAGAYMRAGN
+124 IKAVAYMRAGN
-135 MQQQAKEQQK
+135 MPQQAKEQQK
-145 IANKAAIEYENAYT
+145 ISNKAAIEYENAYT
-159 QWKNQRNAEAVEDY
+159 QWKNQRNAEAVEGY

-181 AGDAALSGV
+181 AGDAVLSGV
-190 QNAFQSMGQ
+190 QNAFQSMRQ

-209 GNQEAQAWEAK
+209 GNPEAQAWEAK
-220 RLMDSGV
+220 RLMESGV

-308 ADSYEKYGNTDT
+308 ADAYEKYGNTDT

-357 LMAEAPGL
+357 LMAESPGL

-397 EKSLTGD
+397 EKALTGD

-417 GALAGGVFG
+417 GALAGGVLG

-446 SPSAVAQQV
+446 SPAAVAQQV
-455 QEGLEKGAGTAPAI
+455 QEGMEKGAGTAPAI

-483 GRLYEANRTFDR
+483 GRLYEANLTYDA
-495 ESGLSKIQGD
+495 ESGLSKIQND
-505 ITQISAKEIKAM
+505 ITQVSINEIKAM
-517 VSDAQALAQ
+517 VSKADALAQ
-526 AAQKLNVEAT
+526 AAQKLDVEAT
-536 PQAVATAITEAQRT
+536 PQAVATAITDAQRT
-550 ESIKTAEDSVGRAFA
+550 QSIKTAEDSVGQAFA

-571 VNEGEKAYNSALAG
+571 ANAGEKAYNSALAG

-634 SGKQAVSQAEYA
+634 SGKQAISQAEYA

-668 EQMQRESEERWLSV
+668 EQMQRESDERWLSV
-682 EQNTITDVDGKRR
+682 EQNTITDVDGKRH

-720 KKKAVADVNNAAK
+720 KKKAVAEVNNAAK
-733 YLGKTIVWYEGALQ
+733 YLGKTIVWFEGAVQ
-747 VNGQYRLANGFRA
+747 VNGQYRLTNGYRA

-781 EMFHDLVADGKYS
+781 EMFHDLVADSKYS
-794 GMIDTLVE
+794 GLIDTLVE

-888 RLSESQKAL
+888 RLSEAQKAL
-897 LDGMEGRTESTN
+897 LDGMEGKAETGVNGSESFSLIDVAPNGMEIYETSLTTQQLSESQKKKQYLALIKNQYRGRTARLERNGHVVYVRPDIQEAGKPIYGDRRSTANGAKALRNSLAEGDVFDLLENAEYDRSSRDTKNHKNADYFDYYVKTVQIDGKVYDLVADVKRAYGNSDGLYYTLYLVDNATKKAVVSQRPQTLGSSEPITASEMGSNSFSADMVPQSDAAVNNYSMQN
-909 SAEDASVKHSLM
+909 SAEDASGKHSLM

-934 AEQREYFFG
+934 AEQREYFKG
-943 SKVVDAEGRLKPV
+943 SKVRDEDGNLLVV
-956 YHGSPAVFTEFSPDF
+956 YHGTDADFTVFDASKGRANMDIQGMFFSPW
-971 MSQHG
+971 
-976 SSEGQGFYFTDYKP
+976 E
-990 MAEGYQKDGGQ
+990 
-1001 LLEGYLDI
+1001 
-1009 KKPLSDSEIT
+1009 
-1019 LTRAEVKKLLQA
+1019 
-1031 VDPTGDEV
+1031 
-1039 ILNYD
+1039 
-1044 PSGGIGYPSKTWY
+1044 
-1057 NRALDATVKAAME
+1057 LDAQGYGKNVSAYYLNITNPASEALGYKALNMFKGENNAGVKAQE
-1070 YSDSDS
+1070 YLQS
-1076 EILAEIANGGAGA
+1076 
-1089 GAVLEAARNTL
+1089 L
-1100 GYDGYIVEGK
+1100 GYDGVNNGDEEYI
-1110 YDNATVYVAFDS
+1110 AFYPE
-1122 SQFKNIDN
+1122 QIKLVDN
-1130 TAPTE
+1130 TSPTE

-1143 MDIPAMDSEY
+1143 M
-1153 SAAVE
+1153 
-1158 SGNMQEAQRLVDE
+1158 
-1171 AAKAAGAILDASGRR
+1171 
-1186 PLHLYHGT
+1186 
-1194 NTFGYTKFRDGV
+1194 
-1206 IYATPNQSVAAG
+1206 
-1218 YGRTGYAKPRLVSD
+1218 
-1232 MYVPDDGTMETLI
+1232 
-1245 KNAKNV
+1245 
-1251 LDWELQET
+1251 
-1259 TVNDRQEAMDAVKK
+1259 
-1273 DADSIA
+1273 
-1279 ALVDKVWTSDAVD
+1279 
-1292 AMELTEEQENA
+1292 
-1303 LYNVLSLPSYI
+1303 
-1314 SEVIDDIGTYTT
+1314 
-1326 VDEVAYWIS
+1326 
-1335 RFNDG
+1335 
-1340 LPIIRSYIDENRDS
+1340 
-1354 LKSSP
+1354 
-1359 AWDMARLILG
+1359 
-1369 YDLGDF
+1369 
-1375 AIDAEYRLLKSYEE
+1375 
-1389 DLLTNTNGSF
+1389 
-1399 VSADVVREEVEKA
+1399 
-1412 KDIGSY
+1412 
-1418 TLYGFAGDRPL
+1418 
-1429 VIDGGGA
+1429 
-1436 FWANVPVDV
+1436 
-1445 WGGTYTTDDI
+1445 
-1455 VKRAKDEGYTSVLIK
+1455 
-1470 NINDV
+1470 
-1475 AMNNYSANIKADI
+1475 
-1488 YAFFSPE
+1488 
-1495 QVKSADPVTYD
+1495 
-1506 DKGNVIPLS
+1506 
-1515 ERFNPDNP
+1515 
-1523 DIRYSLMDDV
+1523 
-1533 YLDAVKRGDMTTVQ
+1533 
-1547 QMVDEAAKAAGYETR
+1547 
-1562 LLHGTSKKFTKF
+1562 
-1574 EATGSKT
+1574 
-1581 ESPSAKLGIWL
+1581 
-1592 SDSKRTAESYSTPQ
+1592 
-1606 STDYNDSNRSEWTR
+1606 
-1620 IFNAAE
+1620 
-1626 EVDKKIPNAVLGDNN
+1626 
-1641 DERFFAASEGY
+1641 
-1652 WNLAELGKLFK
+1652 
-1663 EYLPNDY
+1663 
-1670 KELKE
+1670 
-1675 RGVFKDGEKHIRL
+1675 
-1688 TRETFDKGDNYAVY
+1688 
-1702 KDVIDRQGE
+1702 
-1711 LLEWVN
+1711 
-1717 DLGRVRIYP
+1717 
-1726 SQLFSIIRNQIYDGV
+1726 
-1741 LRTLAKGDIEP
+1741 
-1752 RIVDAYVDTRNFAK
+1752 
-1766 ASPPYHEDT
+1766 
-1775 QKVKK
+1775 
-1780 IRAARSSGKDG
+1780 
-1791 IVFEGMFDGGER
+1791 
-1803 SNHYVVFD
+1803 
-1811 PARIKSAAPVTYDD
+1811 
-1825 NGNVIPLSERFNRK
+1825 
-1839 NEDIRYSLME
+1839 E
-1849 DAKYMADID
+1849 DAQYMADID
-1858 KAVADAAQKANDEL
+1858 KAVSEATQKADDEL

-1903 ERLTVDPIKAKR
+1903 EKPTIDPIKAKK

-1924 GITNDEAIKTLT
+1924 GITNEETIKTLT

-1942 FNSVYRGE
+1942 FNSVYRWE
-1950 KTDIDSVAKKVAD
+1950 KTDIDAAAKKAAD
-1963 TILKEATIADPL
+1963 AILKEATVADPL
-1975 KAEKADIRKSL
+1975 KTEKADIRKSL

-1996 LRGDIVH
+1996 LRGDIVR

-2026 ANVGDGVA
+2026 AKAGEGVA
-2034 FDVAYSE
+2034 FDVAYPE
-2041 LQSEFPGIFRDAE
+2041 LQSEFPGIFRDAA
-2054 TEWETFEN
+2054 TEWETFAN
-2062 TVEVAD
+2062 TVEAAD
-2068 YAKDSERI
+2068 YAMRSGPVMLADMVDSQ
-2076 PLSYAVDEEEF
+2076 EF
-2087 ARSITNQLTDLF
+2087 ADSVSNQLAEML
-2099 WIQKGL
+2099 WNQKNL

-2117 AATENAVAAAVEAE
+2117 AATEKAVSAAVEAE
-2131 RQRGQ
+2131 RRRAE
-2136 KEIAAND
+2136 KETAAND
-2143 RWRDAETK
+2143 RWREAETK
-2151 LLTEIAAA
+2151 LLADMAAA

-2173 AKYDALAKQYRA
+2173 QKYDSLSKQYRA

-2223 EDQAKSKARLRAAE
+2223 EDRTKSKARLRTAE
-2237 QKSTTTDDVAKVL
+2237 QKSTTTEDVAKVL

-2258 ETFKAKIAES
+2258 ETFKAKAAKD

-2320 LNGKKIGNKNLM
+2320 LNGKKIGDKNLM
-2332 QVFDPAE
+2332 QVFEPAK
-2339 KAGLTKEFYTYLL
+2339 KAGLTDEFYTYLL

-2361 VREKAQKV
+2361 VREKAQRQLAELRAK
-2369 LSAFREELNKK
+2369 LNKE
-2380 VKGFVEMTDENIAT
+2380 VNGFAEMTDENIAT
-2394 AAGKDASLTKT
+2394 AAGKDTTLTKA
-2405 YTMEQI
+2405 YTEAQI
-2411 DAAKRYKQLQ
+2411 AAAKQYKQFQ

-2438 ASDSRAAADKLLK
+2438 ADDSRAAAADLLDA
-2451 EHPEFEKWA
+2451 HPEFEKWA

-2484 AQRMKELYPHYV
+2484 AQYMKELYPHYV

-2583 DLDADSAENLKNTL
+2583 DLDADSAENLKDTL

-2748 LAEFISTMEDT
+2748 LAEFISTMEAT
-2759 GDVQKALYNAA
+2759 GDVQQALYNAA

-2860 LIKIGDDKFI
+2860 LIKIGDNKFI

-2894 EPASSAFADYPSFA
+2894 EPASSAFAGYPSFA
-2908 IEQLAPNNPLT
+2908 IEQIAPNNPLT

-2926 TAMSTNKNWYGGD
+2926 TAMSTNKTWYGGD

-2997 WVLPALSKKADV
+2997 WLLPTLSKKADV
-3009 PTVVKAFVVDSVRQN
+3009 PAVAKAFVVDSVRQN

-3064 SEITKQIKE
+3064 SEITKQLKE

-3078 EKTRKEKMSE
+3078 EKTRKEKREE
-3088 ARDLLELRNEIYRN
+3088 ARDLLELRNEIYRK

-3114 KSIDS
+3114 KSIGS

-3142 YNKDVG
+3142 YAPRLSANLNAERTMPARSREAPCRLSAPSLTCLFLGIFFIVQQVGHIPQADAQRGPVVQQCRGGRWQYTRHAQRDQRQVEAHDEAVAAVDTLHQCLTEPAQRYQREEILRGNSDVCDLPGDGRAGGDGDARIRFGEGRRIVDAVAHHDNGVALRLFLPDKRGLVLRQHLGVHGVHAHLGGHSLRRAAVVAGHHHHVGKAALVQRPHRLPCLPAQGIVDADHRRQLPVYAEIQLGIRGGQRVKFRLLSLRDAAALVLKDKVGAADDDLLALHHAGDAVGHHILHLRMVLLVG
-3148 EKAAEYVA
+3148 EPVPLCLRHHGVCHGMGVMLLQAGGKAQHFRLIVSAEGDDRRHGGCRIGQRAGLVEHN
-3156 QGVTYDQYYA
+3156 GVRLGHRLQKASALDGDVIA
-3166 AYFATRG
+3166 AALPHGGQHRN
-3173 ITGDKDENGKT
+3173 GDG
-3184 ITNSASRKKKEAID
+3184 
-3198 KAVPNATTKQKHLLY
+3198 QL
-3213 EAICVS
+3213 
-3219 EKVW
+3219 

>member
-28 VTVSANTEGSGNKM
+28 VTVSANTEGSGKKM

-65 MKSPA
+65 MESPA
-70 TVVDKYSTPSTQP
+70 TVVDKYS
-83 TQAAPS
+83 APS

-103 KQSEVMQ
+103 KQSDAMKQNVDT
-110 EQVGALKKQ
+110 LKKQ
-119 RDDAA
+119 RDDAL
-124 IKAGAYMRAGN
+124 IKAGAYHRAG
-135 MQQQAKEQQK
+135 MKQEEAEQLG
-145 IANKAAIEYENAYT
+145 IASRIYADSV
-159 QWKNQRNAEAVEDY
+159 NAETKYKTQKNIEATEDY
-173 NPDENKFK
+173 DPSKNKFK
-181 AGDAALSGV
+181 AGTATLASLQDFGQSFMQGAGVLSHYLGDGEAAYRQAATSAKNLMDKGVAPKEAFETAGLVKKDAA
-190 QNAFQSMGQ
+190 
-199 YAAAASSYLS
+199 
-209 GNQEAQAWEAK
+209 
-220 RLMDSGV
+220 
-227 SGTEAVKRA
+227 
-236 GLADK
+236 
-241 REIPITDYKTQAELR
+241 PITDYKTVAELKR
-256 HEKNVASVGAVEG
+256 EKDRASVGTLEG
-269 GALQLV
+269 IGLDTAGALAGMAIPAAVTAITKSPAAGL
-275 NTISNM
+275 
-281 VPSLVANAVLP
+281 SL
-292 GSGLPVMA
+292 M
-300 ASVAGNKY
+300 SVSSLGHKY
-308 ADSYEKYGNTDT
+308 ADAYEKYGNGDL
-320 AFVLGSAAGGASM
+320 AFVLGLGAGAATYT
-333 LTEQFGGLYGSLGK
+333 TEQIGGVFGRLGGTK
-347 SAAGQAVAKK
+347 LGQAATKK
-357 LMAEAPGL
+357 LMSEAPGI
-365 YNLANSVGGKWLR
+365 YALANSTGGKWLL

-383 GIEEGAEDVINYAI
+383 GVEEGAEDLVNYAV
-397 EKSLTGD
+397 EKSLTGE
-404 SDEMDNFG
+404 SDEMDNIG

-417 GALAGGVFG
+417 GALAGGAMG
-426 GGNAAMRSVTYSRV
+426 GANAAVRYTAYNRT

-446 SPSAVAQQV
+446 SPEAVAQQV

-483 GRLYEANRTFDR
+483 GRLFEANRTFDR

-536 PQAVATAITEAQRT
+536 PQAVATAIIEAQRT
-550 ESIKTAEDSVGRAFA
+550 ESIKTAEDSVGQAFA
-565 PTVDNP
+565 PKVDNP
-571 VNEGEKAYNSALAG
+571 TNAGEEAYNSALAG
-585 VAANQGVAARINN
+585 VAANQGIAGRINN
-598 DPAARQ
+598 DPAAKET
-604 AFSQLTGVQFS
+604 FSRLTGVQFT

-629 QNIAK
+629 RNIAK

-654 QAAAQFDADMQAQA
+654 QAAAQFDANMQEQA

-682 EQNTITDVDGKRR
+682 EQNTITDVDGKRH

-707 TEIGYKKAEIPGS
+707 TEIGYKKAEITKL
-720 KKKAVADVNNAAK
+720 KKKAVDAVNNAAK

-794 GMIDTLVE
+794 GLIDTLVE
-802 NPDYADMVKG
+802 NPDYADMVNG

-841 SGDLLGSR
+841 SGELLDSR

-855 GARNTEAATGI
+855 GARNAEAATGI

-876 LKGKPSAQEAYN
+876 LKGKPYAQEAYN
-888 RLSESQKAL
+888 RLSEAQKAL
-897 LDGMEGRTESTN
+897 LDGMEGRTGDVTAETDARYSIYESYADDISQWVRDGKPNGMVFVLGNTGPVLQGLGAVESDIYLTSDKLNVIQKDHPEVSNSTIKKIPQILEDPILILRSKGHGKSGSNSRMVVIGAVKADNGQPLLTILDLRPYEKGFLVDDMQKVNSAYTKKNPENFIRGSEIVYADKNRTVPLLRRIGLTIASRELQQSGSIGSITYNGNGVNISGVPFSDIVSTNNYSMQN
-909 SAEDASVKHSLM
+909 SAEDASGKYSLM

-934 AEQREYFFG
+934 AEQREYFKD
-943 SKVVDAEGRLKPV
+943 SKVRDDDGNLLVV
-956 YHGSPAVFTEFSPDF
+956 YHGTDADFTVFDASKGRANMDIQGMFFSPW
-971 MSQHG
+971 
-976 SSEGQGFYFTDYKP
+976 E
-990 MAEGYQKDGGQ
+990 
-1001 LLEGYLDI
+1001 
-1009 KKPLSDSEIT
+1009 
-1019 LTRAEVKKLLQA
+1019 
-1031 VDPTGDEV
+1031 
-1039 ILNYD
+1039 
-1044 PSGGIGYPSKTWY
+1044 
-1057 NRALDATVKAAME
+1057 LDAQGYGKNVSAYYLNITNPASEALGYKALNMFKGENNAGVKARE
-1070 YSDSDS
+1070 YLQS
-1076 EILAEIANGGAGA
+1076 
-1089 GAVLEAARNTL
+1089 L
-1100 GYDGYIVEGK
+1100 GYDGVNNGDEEYI
-1110 YDNATVYVAFDS
+1110 AFS
-1122 SQFKNIDN
+1122 PEQIKLVDN
-1130 TAPTE
+1130 TSPTE

-1143 MDIPAMDSEY
+1143 M
-1153 SAAVE
+1153 
-1158 SGNMQEAQRLVDE
+1158 
-1171 AAKAAGAILDASGRR
+1171 
-1186 PLHLYHGT
+1186 
-1194 NTFGYTKFRDGV
+1194 
-1206 IYATPNQSVAAG
+1206 
-1218 YGRTGYAKPRLVSD
+1218 
-1232 MYVPDDGTMETLI
+1232 
-1245 KNAKNV
+1245 
-1251 LDWELQET
+1251 
-1259 TVNDRQEAMDAVKK
+1259 
-1273 DADSIA
+1273 
-1279 ALVDKVWTSDAVD
+1279 
-1292 AMELTEEQENA
+1292 
-1303 LYNVLSLPSYI
+1303 
-1314 SEVIDDIGTYTT
+1314 
-1326 VDEVAYWIS
+1326 
-1335 RFNDG
+1335 
-1340 LPIIRSYIDENRDS
+1340 
-1354 LKSSP
+1354 
-1359 AWDMARLILG
+1359 
-1369 YDLGDF
+1369 
-1375 AIDAEYRLLKSYEE
+1375 
-1389 DLLTNTNGSF
+1389 
-1399 VSADVVREEVEKA
+1399 
-1412 KDIGSY
+1412 
-1418 TLYGFAGDRPL
+1418 
-1429 VIDGGGA
+1429 
-1436 FWANVPVDV
+1436 
-1445 WGGTYTTDDI
+1445 
-1455 VKRAKDEGYTSVLIK
+1455 
-1470 NINDV
+1470 
-1475 AMNNYSANIKADI
+1475 
-1488 YAFFSPE
+1488 
-1495 QVKSADPVTYD
+1495 
-1506 DKGNVIPLS
+1506 
-1515 ERFNPDNP
+1515 
-1523 DIRYSLMDDV
+1523 
-1533 YLDAVKRGDMTTVQ
+1533 
-1547 QMVDEAAKAAGYETR
+1547 
-1562 LLHGTSKKFTKF
+1562 
-1574 EATGSKT
+1574 
-1581 ESPSAKLGIWL
+1581 
-1592 SDSKRTAESYSTPQ
+1592 
-1606 STDYNDSNRSEWTR
+1606 
-1620 IFNAAE
+1620 
-1626 EVDKKIPNAVLGDNN
+1626 
-1641 DERFFAASEGY
+1641 
-1652 WNLAELGKLFK
+1652 
-1663 EYLPNDY
+1663 
-1670 KELKE
+1670 
-1675 RGVFKDGEKHIRL
+1675 
-1688 TRETFDKGDNYAVY
+1688 
-1702 KDVIDRQGE
+1702 
-1711 LLEWVN
+1711 
-1717 DLGRVRIYP
+1717 
-1726 SQLFSIIRNQIYDGV
+1726 
-1741 LRTLAKGDIEP
+1741 
-1752 RIVDAYVDTRNFAK
+1752 
-1766 ASPPYHEDT
+1766 
-1775 QKVKK
+1775 
-1780 IRAARSSGKDG
+1780 
-1791 IVFEGMFDGGER
+1791 
-1803 SNHYVVFD
+1803 
-1811 PARIKSAAPVTYDD
+1811 
-1825 NGNVIPLSERFNRK
+1825 
-1839 NEDIRYSLME
+1839 E
-1849 DAKYMADID
+1849 DAQYMADID
-1858 KAVADAAQKANDEL
+1858 KAVAEATAKSEEAL
-1872 KAAQAQVKD
+1872 KAAQAEVKE
-1881 LRKQLLEM
+1881 LRQQLL
-1889 RNRAEYAELQTKVT
+1889 
-1903 ERLTVDPIKAKR
+1903 D
-1915 DIGRFLRKN
+1915 
-1924 GITNDEAIKTLT
+1924 
-1936 AEIEDA
+1936 
-1942 FNSVYRGE
+1942 YRQQ
-1950 KTDIDSVAKKVAD
+1950 A
-1963 TILKEATIADPL
+1963 
-1975 KAEKADIRKSL
+1975 
-1986 SQRTFVIGEQ
+1986 
-1996 LRGDIVH
+1996 
-2003 KYGSLTNFRKKY
+2003 
-2015 GNIIRIKTREN
+2015 
-2026 ANVGDGVA
+2026 
-2034 FDVAYSE
+2034 
-2041 LQSEFPGIFRDAE
+2041 DAE
-2054 TEWETFEN
+2054 
-2062 TVEVAD
+2062 
-2068 YAKDSERI
+2068 AKM
-2076 PLSYAVDEEEF
+2076 
-2087 ARSITNQLTDLF
+2087 
-2099 WIQKGL
+2099 
-2105 VTEADKA
+2105 
-2112 KAKAD
+2112 
-2117 AATENAVAAAVEAE
+2117 
-2131 RQRGQ
+2131 
-2136 KEIAAND
+2136 ND

-2151 LLTEIAAA
+2151 LVADLAAA
-2159 KEREKAAKARAEFM
+2159 KEREKAAKARTEFM

-2258 ETFKAKIAES
+2258 ETFKAKAAKD
-2268 WRTFKRQWINTKD
+2268 WHTFKRQWINTKD

-2320 LNGKKIGNKNLM
+2320 LNGKKIGDKNLM
-2332 QVFDPAE
+2332 QVFEPAK
-2339 KAGLTKEFYTYLL
+2339 KAGLTDEFYTYLL

-2361 VREKAQKV
+2361 VREKAQRQ
-2369 LSAFREELNKK
+2369 LAELREKLNRE
-2380 VKGFVEMTDENIAT
+2380 VKGFAEMTDENIAT
-2394 AAGKDASLTKT
+2394 AAGKDTTLTKA
-2405 YTMEQI
+2405 YTEEQI
-2411 DAAKRYKQLQ
+2411 AAAKQYKQFQ

-2438 ASDSRAAADKLLK
+2438 AADSRAAADKLLK

-2474 KQGGLVSADM
+2474 KQGGLVSEDM
-2484 AQRMKELYPHYV
+2484 VQRMKELYPHYV

-2583 DLDADSAENLKNTL
+2583 DLDADSAENLNNTL

-2710 LSDRHHFKNGAVDK
+2710 LSDRHHFKNGSVDK

-2748 LAEFISTMEDT
+2748 LAEFISTMEAT
-2759 GDVQKALYNAA
+2759 GDVQQALYNAA

-2806 NVIDRRGW
+2806 NVIDRRGA
-2814 KEIGQLISRLLING
+2814 KEIGQLISRLLLNG
-2828 VAPGIIMGLLY
+2828 VMPGIIMSLVY
-2839 DGLKEDDD
+2839 DGLKEDED

-3009 PTVVKAFVVDSVRQN
+3009 PAVVKAFVVDSVRQN

-3064 SEITKQIKE
+3064 SEITKQLKE

-3156 QGVTYDQYYA
+3156 KGVTYDQYYA
-3166 AYFATRG
+3166 AYFAARG

-3213 EAICVS
+3213 EAIGVS
-3219 EKVW
+3219 DKVW

>member
-1 MGKMTAD
+1 MDRKTL
-8 ELRRAGEAY
+8 EQNY
-17 RSENNGAQKSP
+17 QKSFG
-28 VTVSANTEGSGNKM
+28 A
-42 TASELRQAGEAY
+42 
-54 RKANGLSDPIY
+54 
-65 MKSPA
+65 SPA
-70 TVVDKYSTPSTQP
+70 AELEQNYQRSGIDSLVQSVKKATQYNPS
-83 TQAAPS
+83 APS

-103 KQSEVMQ
+103 KQSDAMK
-110 EQVGALKKQ
+110 EQLDTIKKQ

-135 MQQQAKEQQK
+135 MPQQAKEQQK

-173 NPDENKFK
+173 NPDENNFK
-181 AGDAALSGV
+181 AGDAALAGV
-190 QNAFQSMGQ
+190 QNAFQNMRQ

-209 GNQEAQAWEAK
+209 GNPEVQAWEAK
-220 RLMDSGV
+220 RLMESGV

-300 ASVAGNKY
+300 ASAAGNKY
-308 ADSYEKYGNTDT
+308 ADAYEKYGNTDT

-397 EKSLTGD
+397 EKALTGD

-412 YDMLL
+412 YDILL
-417 GALAGGVFG
+417 GALAGGVLG

-446 SPSAVAQQV
+446 SPAAVAQQV
-455 QEGLEKGAGTAPAI
+455 QEGMEKGAGTAPAI
-469 YAAEVQKNPSNQMV
+469 YAAEVQKNPSSQMV
-483 GRLYEANRTFDR
+483 GRLYEANLTYDA
-495 ESGLSKIQGD
+495 ESGLSKIQND
-505 ITQISAKEIKAM
+505 ITQVSINEIKAM
-517 VSDAQALAQ
+517 VSKADALAQ

-536 PQAVATAITEAQRT
+536 PQAVATAITDAQRT
-550 ESIKTAEDSVGRAFA
+550 QSIKTAEGSVGQAFA

-571 VNEGEKAYNSALAG
+571 ANAGEKAYNSALAG

-634 SGKQAVSQAEYA
+634 SGKQAISQAEYA

-668 EQMQRESEERWLSV
+668 EQMQRESDERWLSV

-707 TEIGYKKAEIPGS
+707 TEIGYKKAEILGS
-720 KKKAVADVNNAAK
+720 KKKAVAEVNNAAK
-733 YLGKTIVWYEGALQ
+733 YLGKTIVWFEGAVQ
-747 VNGQYRLANGFRA
+747 VNGQYRLTNGYRA

-781 EMFHDLVADGKYS
+781 EMFHDLVADSKYS
-794 GMIDTLVE
+794 GLIDTLVE

-826 ELDPNAAAEEVAADI
+826 DLDPDAAAEEVAADI

-888 RLSESQKAL
+888 RLSEAQRAL
-897 LDGMEGRTESTN
+897 IDGIEGRTEAEEAGKISYSLMREAVEKNNRPFAEQFADYKAGKMKPTELFALGNTSQYLQAAGIGNEPIVMAQSVVAKAQRKAKVDTHGHNLSDNVLLKLPEMLDKPVLLLKSDTVPNAAVIVTSTADSDGNPIVVALHLSRSEGFDIVTRVASLYGKENSRDFLAEQMLRGNLLGYSKKEANRLLHRDGLQLPRRNPAVDFDTISVAQDTDAVNNYSMQN
-909 SAEDASVKHSLM
+909 SAEDASGKHSLM

-1039 ILNYD
+1039 LVNYD
-1044 PSGGIGYPSKTWY
+1044 PAGGIGYPSKTWY
-1057 NRALDATVKAAME
+1057 NRALDSTVKAAMD
-1070 YSDSDS
+1070 YSSSDS
-1076 EILAEIANGGAGA
+1076 EILAEIANGGAGS
-1089 GAVLEAARNTL
+1089 GTVLEAARNTL

-1143 MDIPAMDSEY
+1143 MDTDSTGRKLSTEQKKFFAG
-1153 SAAVE
+1153 SKVID
-1158 SGNMQEAQRLVDE
+1158 GNGNLLVM
-1171 AAKAAGAILDASGRR
+1171 
-1186 PLHLYHGT
+1186 YHGT
-1194 NTFGYTKFRDGV
+1194 TAFGYITEFKRGKKGWLGPGIYLTSKRSDAQRYADAMGEGNGRLYEMYANITKPLVVTDGNPV
-1206 IYATPNQSVAAG
+1206 PGILKAA
-1218 YGRTGYAKPRLVSD
+1218 YGRDSVYKSRSEKQANDPSIVTQADINKLRAK
-1232 MYVPDDGTMETLI
+1232 
-1245 KNAKNV
+1245 
-1251 LDWELQET
+1251 
-1259 TVNDRQEAMDAVKK
+1259 
-1273 DADSIA
+1273 
-1279 ALVDKVWTSDAVD
+1279 
-1292 AMELTEEQENA
+1292 
-1303 LYNVLSLPSYI
+1303 
-1314 SEVIDDIGTYTT
+1314 
-1326 VDEVAYWIS
+1326 
-1335 RFNDG
+1335 
-1340 LPIIRSYIDENRDS
+1340 
-1354 LKSSP
+1354 
-1359 AWDMARLILG
+1359 G
-1369 YDLGDF
+1369 YDGIVWDF
-1375 AIDAEYRLLKSYEE
+1375 G
-1389 DLLTNTNGSF
+1389 GSKE
-1399 VSADVVREEVEKA
+1399 VSV
-1412 KDIGSY
+1412 
-1418 TLYGFAGDRPL
+1418 
-1429 VIDGGGA
+1429 
-1436 FWANVPVDV
+1436 
-1445 WGGTYTTDDI
+1445 
-1455 VKRAKDEGYTSVLIK
+1455 
-1470 NINDV
+1470 
-1475 AMNNYSANIKADI
+1475 
-1488 YAFFSPE
+1488 FSPE
-1495 QVKSADPVTYD
+1495 QVKLAD
-1506 DKGNVIPLS
+1506 NVDP
-1515 ERFNPDNP
+1515 
-1523 DIRYSLMDDV
+1523 
-1533 YLDAVKRGDMTTVQ
+1533 
-1547 QMVDEAAKAAGYETR
+1547 
-1562 LLHGTSKKFTKF
+1562 TS
-1574 EATGSKT
+1574 SK
-1581 ESPSAKLGIWL
+1581 
-1592 SDSKRTAESYSTPQ
+1592 
-1606 STDYNDSNRSEWTR
+1606 
-1620 IFNAAE
+1620 
-1626 EVDKKIPNAVLGDNN
+1626 
-1641 DERFFAASEGY
+1641 
-1652 WNLAELGKLFK
+1652 
-1663 EYLPNDY
+1663 
-1670 KELKE
+1670 
-1675 RGVFKDGEKHIRL
+1675 
-1688 TRETFDKGDNYAVY
+1688 
-1702 KDVIDRQGE
+1702 
-1711 LLEWVN
+1711 
-1717 DLGRVRIYP
+1717 
-1726 SQLFSIIRNQIYDGV
+1726 
-1741 LRTLAKGDIEP
+1741 
-1752 RIVDAYVDTRNFAK
+1752 
-1766 ASPPYHEDT
+1766 
-1775 QKVKK
+1775 
-1780 IRAARSSGKDG
+1780 
-1791 IVFEGMFDGGER
+1791 
-1803 SNHYVVFD
+1803 
-1811 PARIKSAAPVTYDD
+1811 
-1825 NGNVIPLSERFNRK
+1825 
-1839 NEDIRYSLME
+1839 DIRYSLME
-1849 DAKYMADID
+1849 DAQYMADID

-1872 KAAQAQVKD
+1872 KAAQAEVKNI
-1881 LRKQLLEM
+1881 RQQLADY
-1889 RNRAEYAELQTKVT
+1889 RQQA
-1903 ERLTVDPIKAKR
+1903 
-1915 DIGRFLRKN
+1915 
-1924 GITNDEAIKTLT
+1924 T
-1936 AEIEDA
+1936 AE
-1942 FNSVYRGE
+1942 
-1950 KTDIDSVAKKVAD
+1950 AKM
-1963 TILKEATIADPL
+1963 
-1975 KAEKADIRKSL
+1975 
-1986 SQRTFVIGEQ
+1986 
-1996 LRGDIVH
+1996 
-2003 KYGSLTNFRKKY
+2003 
-2015 GNIIRIKTREN
+2015 
-2026 ANVGDGVA
+2026 
-2034 FDVAYSE
+2034 
-2041 LQSEFPGIFRDAE
+2041 
-2054 TEWETFEN
+2054 
-2062 TVEVAD
+2062 
-2068 YAKDSERI
+2068 
-2076 PLSYAVDEEEF
+2076 
-2087 ARSITNQLTDLF
+2087 
-2099 WIQKGL
+2099 
-2105 VTEADKA
+2105 
-2112 KAKAD
+2112 
-2117 AATENAVAAAVEAE
+2117 
-2131 RQRGQ
+2131 
-2136 KEIAAND
+2136 ND

-2173 AKYDALAKQYRA
+2173 AKYDALSKQYRA

-2223 EDQAKSKARLRAAE
+2223 EDRAKSKARLRTAE
-2237 QKSTTTDDVAKVL
+2237 QKSTTTEDVAKVL

-2258 ETFKAKIAES
+2258 ETFKAKAAKD

-2320 LNGKKIGNKNLM
+2320 LNGKKIGEKNLM
-2332 QVFDPAE
+2332 QVFEPAK
-2339 KAGLTKEFYTYLL
+2339 KAGLTYEFYTYLL

-2361 VREKAQKV
+2361 VRENAQRQLAELRAK
-2369 LSAFREELNKK
+2369 LNREVN
-2380 VKGFVEMTDENIAT
+2380 GFAEMTDENIAT
-2394 AAGKDASLTKT
+2394 AAGKDTTLTKA
-2405 YTMEQI
+2405 YTEAQI
-2411 DAAKRYKQLQ
+2411 SAAKQYKQFQ

-2438 ASDSRAAADKLLK
+2438 ADDSRAAAADLLDA
-2451 EHPEFEKWA
+2451 HPEFEKWV

-2484 AQRMKELYPHYV
+2484 AQYMKELYPHYV

-2759 GDVQKALYNAA
+2759 GDVQQALYNAA

-2860 LIKIGDDKFI
+2860 LIKIGDNKFI

-2894 EPASSAFADYPSFA
+2894 EPASSAFAGYPSFA
-2908 IEQLAPNNPLT
+2908 IEQIAPNNPLT

-2926 TAMSTNKNWYGGD
+2926 TAMSTNKTWYGGD

-3009 PTVVKAFVVDSVRQN
+3009 PAVVKAFVVDSVRQN

-3038 QVKETEFATAADDA
+3038 QVKETELATAADDA

-3064 SEITKQIKE
+3064 SEITKQLKE

-3088 ARDLLELRNEIYRN
+3088 ARDLLELRNEIYRK

-3114 KSIDS
+3114 KSIGS

-3132 AFGAEYALKT
+3132 AFGAEYALKN

-3156 QGVTYDQYYA
+3156 HGVTYDQYYA
-3166 AYFATRG
+3166 AYFAARG

-3184 ITNSASRKKKEAID
+3184 ITNSASRKKKDAID

-3213 EAICVS
+3213 EAIGVS

>member
-1 MGKMTAD
+1 MDRKTL
-8 ELRRAGEAY
+8 EQNY
-17 RSENNGAQKSP
+17 QKSFG
-28 VTVSANTEGSGNKM
+28 A
-42 TASELRQAGEAY
+42 
-54 RKANGLSDPIY
+54 
-65 MKSPA
+65 SPA
-70 TVVDKYSTPSTQP
+70 AELEQNYQRSGIDSLVQSVKKATQYNPS
-83 TQAAPS
+83 APS

-103 KQSEVMQ
+103 KQSDAMK
-110 EQVGALKKQ
+110 EQLDTIKKQ

-135 MQQQAKEQQK
+135 MPQQAKEQQK
-145 IANKAAIEYENAYT
+145 IANNAAIEYENAYT

-181 AGDAALSGV
+181 AGDAALAGV
-190 QNAFQSMGQ
+190 QNAFQSMRQ

-209 GNQEAQAWEAK
+209 GNPEAQAWEAK
-220 RLMDSGV
+220 RLMESGV

-300 ASVAGNKY
+300 ASAAGNKY
-308 ADSYEKYGNTDT
+308 ADAYEKYGNTDT

-397 EKSLTGD
+397 EKALTGD

-412 YDMLL
+412 YDILL
-417 GALAGGVFG
+417 GALAGGVLG
-426 GGNAAMRSVTYSRV
+426 GGNAAMRSVTYNRV

-446 SPSAVAQQV
+446 SPAAVAQQV
-455 QEGLEKGAGTAPAI
+455 QEGMEKGAGTAPAI

-483 GRLYEANRTFDR
+483 GRLYEANLTYDA
-495 ESGLSKIQGD
+495 ESGLSKIQND
-505 ITQISAKEIKAM
+505 ITQVSINEIKAM
-517 VSDAQALAQ
+517 VSKADALAQ

-536 PQAVATAITEAQRT
+536 PQAVATAITDAQRT
-550 ESIKTAEDSVGRAFA
+550 QSIKTAEDSVGRAFA

-571 VNEGEKAYNSALAG
+571 ANAGEKAYNSALAG

-634 SGKQAVSQAEYA
+634 SGKQAISQAEYA

-654 QAAAQFDADMQAQA
+654 QAAVQFDADMQAQA
-668 EQMQRESEERWLSV
+668 EQMQRESDERWLSV

-707 TEIGYKKAEIPGS
+707 TEIGYKKAEILGS
-720 KKKAVADVNNAAK
+720 KKKAVAEVNNAAK
-733 YLGKTIVWYEGALQ
+733 YLGKTIVWFEGAVQ
-747 VNGQYRLANGFRA
+747 VNGQYRLTNGYRA

-781 EMFHDLVADGKYS
+781 EMFHDLVADSKYS
-794 GMIDTLVE
+794 GLIDTLVE

-876 LKGKPSAQEAYN
+876 LKGKPSAQDAYN
-888 RLSESQKAL
+888 RLSEAQKAL
-897 LDGMEGRTESTN
+897 LDGMEERSDAEEAGKISYSVMDAAVKGNNRPFAEQFADYKAGKMRPTDLFYLNNTSEYLQAAGLANEPIVMAQSVVTKAQRKATVDTHGHELSDDVILKLPEMIEKPVLLLKSDTVPDSAVVVTSVADGRGNPVVVALHLSRNNGFDVVTRIASLYGKKNSRNFIADQLIRGNLIGYSKKEANRLLHRDGLQLPRRNTAVDFDTISVAQDTDAVNNYSMQN
-909 SAEDASVKHSLM
+909 SAEDASGKYSLM

-1039 ILNYD
+1039 LVNYD
-1044 PSGGIGYPSKTWY
+1044 PAGGMGYPSKAWY
-1057 NRALDATVKAAME
+1057 NRALDATVKAAMD

-1076 EILAEIANGGAGA
+1076 EILAEIANGGAGT

-1122 SQFKNIDN
+1122 NQFKNIDN
-1130 TAPTE
+1130 ATPTE

-1143 MDIPAMDSEY
+1143 M
-1153 SAAVE
+1153 
-1158 SGNMQEAQRLVDE
+1158 
-1171 AAKAAGAILDASGRR
+1171 
-1186 PLHLYHGT
+1186 
-1194 NTFGYTKFRDGV
+1194 
-1206 IYATPNQSVAAG
+1206 
-1218 YGRTGYAKPRLVSD
+1218 
-1232 MYVPDDGTMETLI
+1232 
-1245 KNAKNV
+1245 
-1251 LDWELQET
+1251 
-1259 TVNDRQEAMDAVKK
+1259 
-1273 DADSIA
+1273 
-1279 ALVDKVWTSDAVD
+1279 
-1292 AMELTEEQENA
+1292 
-1303 LYNVLSLPSYI
+1303 
-1314 SEVIDDIGTYTT
+1314 
-1326 VDEVAYWIS
+1326 
-1335 RFNDG
+1335 
-1340 LPIIRSYIDENRDS
+1340 
-1354 LKSSP
+1354 
-1359 AWDMARLILG
+1359 
-1369 YDLGDF
+1369 
-1375 AIDAEYRLLKSYEE
+1375 
-1389 DLLTNTNGSF
+1389 
-1399 VSADVVREEVEKA
+1399 
-1412 KDIGSY
+1412 
-1418 TLYGFAGDRPL
+1418 
-1429 VIDGGGA
+1429 
-1436 FWANVPVDV
+1436 
-1445 WGGTYTTDDI
+1445 
-1455 VKRAKDEGYTSVLIK
+1455 
-1470 NINDV
+1470 
-1475 AMNNYSANIKADI
+1475 
-1488 YAFFSPE
+1488 
-1495 QVKSADPVTYD
+1495 
-1506 DKGNVIPLS
+1506 
-1515 ERFNPDNP
+1515 
-1523 DIRYSLMDDV
+1523 
-1533 YLDAVKRGDMTTVQ
+1533 
-1547 QMVDEAAKAAGYETR
+1547 
-1562 LLHGTSKKFTKF
+1562 
-1574 EATGSKT
+1574 
-1581 ESPSAKLGIWL
+1581 
-1592 SDSKRTAESYSTPQ
+1592 
-1606 STDYNDSNRSEWTR
+1606 
-1620 IFNAAE
+1620 
-1626 EVDKKIPNAVLGDNN
+1626 
-1641 DERFFAASEGY
+1641 
-1652 WNLAELGKLFK
+1652 
-1663 EYLPNDY
+1663 
-1670 KELKE
+1670 
-1675 RGVFKDGEKHIRL
+1675 
-1688 TRETFDKGDNYAVY
+1688 
-1702 KDVIDRQGE
+1702 
-1711 LLEWVN
+1711 
-1717 DLGRVRIYP
+1717 
-1726 SQLFSIIRNQIYDGV
+1726 
-1741 LRTLAKGDIEP
+1741 
-1752 RIVDAYVDTRNFAK
+1752 
-1766 ASPPYHEDT
+1766 
-1775 QKVKK
+1775 
-1780 IRAARSSGKDG
+1780 
-1791 IVFEGMFDGGER
+1791 
-1803 SNHYVVFD
+1803 
-1811 PARIKSAAPVTYDD
+1811 
-1825 NGNVIPLSERFNRK
+1825 
-1839 NEDIRYSLME
+1839 E
-1849 DAKYMADID
+1849 DAQYMADID
-1858 KAVADAAQKANDEL
+1858 KAVSEATAKADEEL
-1872 KAAQAQVKD
+1872 KAAQAEVKN
-1881 LRKQLLEM
+1881 LRQQLADY
-1889 RNRAEYAELQTKVT
+1889 RQQA
-1903 ERLTVDPIKAKR
+1903 
-1915 DIGRFLRKN
+1915 
-1924 GITNDEAIKTLT
+1924 T
-1936 AEIEDA
+1936 AE
-1942 FNSVYRGE
+1942 
-1950 KTDIDSVAKKVAD
+1950 AKM
-1963 TILKEATIADPL
+1963 
-1975 KAEKADIRKSL
+1975 
-1986 SQRTFVIGEQ
+1986 
-1996 LRGDIVH
+1996 
-2003 KYGSLTNFRKKY
+2003 
-2015 GNIIRIKTREN
+2015 
-2026 ANVGDGVA
+2026 
-2034 FDVAYSE
+2034 
-2041 LQSEFPGIFRDAE
+2041 
-2054 TEWETFEN
+2054 
-2062 TVEVAD
+2062 
-2068 YAKDSERI
+2068 
-2076 PLSYAVDEEEF
+2076 
-2087 ARSITNQLTDLF
+2087 
-2099 WIQKGL
+2099 
-2105 VTEADKA
+2105 
-2112 KAKAD
+2112 
-2117 AATENAVAAAVEAE
+2117 
-2131 RQRGQ
+2131 
-2136 KEIAAND
+2136 ND
-2143 RWRDAETK
+2143 RWREAETK
-2151 LLTEIAAA
+2151 LLADMAAA
-2159 KEREKAAKARAEFM
+2159 KEREKAAKARVEFM
-2173 AKYDALAKQYRA
+2173 QKYDTLSKQYRA

-2191 QQAQEKYNEKLTE
+2191 QQARAQYDEKLAE

-2223 EDQAKSKARLRAAE
+2223 EDQAKSKARLRASE
-2237 QKSTTTDDVAKVL
+2237 QKSTTTEDVAKVL

-2258 ETFKAKIAES
+2258 EAFKAKAAES

-2281 ELERFGNEVGDSRI
+2281 ELERFGNAVGDNRI
-2295 MYAANNVGQA
+2295 TYAANNVGQA
-2305 SAAAQ
+2305 AAAAQ

-2320 LNGKKIGNKNLM
+2320 LNGKKISDKNLT
-2332 QVFDPAE
+2332 QVFEPAK
-2339 KAGLTKEFYTYLL
+2339 KAGLTEEFYTYLL

-2361 VREKAQKV
+2361 VREKAQQQLAELRAK
-2369 LSAFREELNKK
+2369 LNKE
-2380 VKGFVEMTDENIAT
+2380 VKGFAEMTDENISA
-2394 AAGKDASLTKT
+2394 AAGKDAALAKAYTK
-2405 YTMEQI
+2405 EQI
-2411 DAAKRYKQLQ
+2411 AAAKQYKQFQ

-2438 ASDSRAAADKLLK
+2438 ADDSRAAAADLLDA
-2451 EHPEFEKWA
+2451 HPEFEKWA

-2474 KQGGLVSADM
+2474 KQGGLVSEDM
-2484 AQRMKELYPHYV
+2484 VQRMKELYPHYV

-2517 NSTIKSAKGGNQD
+2517 NSTIKSAKGGNQN

-2561 AMDTTRDI
+2561 AMDTTRDV
-2569 SEYIQSVTEEGDLV
+2569 SEYIQNVTEEGDLV
-2583 DLDADSAENLKNTL
+2583 DPDADSAENLKNTL

-2634 INSTFKKLVTQ
+2634 VNSTFKKLVTQ

-2652 RNFVRDAQSALY
+2652 RNFIRDAQSALY

-2710 LSDRHHFKNGAVDK
+2710 LADRRHFKNATADK
-2724 VAGGLNRVIDILSFA
+2724 LLGGLNKAIDILSFA

-2748 LAEFISTMEDT
+2748 LAEFISTMEAT
-2759 GDVQKALYNAA
+2759 GDVQQALYNAA

-2806 NVIDRRGW
+2806 NVVDRRGW
-2814 KEIGQLISRLLING
+2814 KEIGQLVSRLLING

-2847 YKELSNYIKDSNI
+2847 YKELSDYIKDSNI
-2860 LIKIGDDKFI
+2860 LIKIGDNKFI

-2894 EPASSAFADYPSFA
+2894 EPASSAFAGYPSFA
-2908 IEQLAPNNPLT
+2908 IEQIAPNNPLT

-2926 TAMSTNKNWYGGD
+2926 TAMSTNKTWYGGD

-2997 WVLPALSKKADV
+2997 WLLPALSKKADV
-3009 PTVVKAFVVDSVRQN
+3009 PAVVKAFVVDSVRQN

-3052 TYSYLYKQSKAA
+3052 TFSYLYKQSKAA
-3064 SEITKQIKE
+3064 SEITKQLKE

-3088 ARDLLELRNEIYRN
+3088 ARDLLELRNEIYRK

-3114 KSIDS
+3114 KSIGS
-3119 ADSDVVKREANRK
+3119 ADSGVVKREANRK
-3132 AFGAEYALKT
+3132 AFGAEYALKN

-3184 ITNSASRKKKEAID
+3184 ITNSASRKKKDAID

-3213 EAICVS
+3213 EAIGVS

>member
-1 MGKMTAD
+1 MDRKTL
-8 ELRRAGEAY
+8 EQNY
-17 RSENNGAQKSP
+17 QKSFG
-28 VTVSANTEGSGNKM
+28 A
-42 TASELRQAGEAY
+42 
-54 RKANGLSDPIY
+54 
-65 MKSPA
+65 SPA
-70 TVVDKYSTPSTQP
+70 AELEQNYQRSGIDSLVQSVKKATQYNPS
-83 TQAAPS
+83 APS

-103 KQSEVMQ
+103 KQSDAMK
-110 EQVGALKKQ
+110 EQLDTIKKQ

-124 IKAGAYMRAGN
+124 IKAGAYTRSGN

-145 IANKAAIEYENAYT
+145 IADKAAIEYENAYT
-159 QWKNQRNAEAVEDY
+159 QWKNQRNAEAVEGY

-181 AGDAALSGV
+181 AGDAALAGV
-190 QNAFQSMGQ
+190 QNAFQSMRQ

-209 GNQEAQAWEAK
+209 GNPEAQAWEAK
-220 RLMDSGV
+220 RLMESGV

-300 ASVAGNKY
+300 ASAAGNKY
-308 ADSYEKYGNTDT
+308 ADAYEKYGNTDT

-347 SAAGQAVAKK
+347 SAAGQAVANK

-397 EKSLTGD
+397 EKALTGD

-417 GALAGGVFG
+417 GALAGGVLG

-446 SPSAVAQQV
+446 SPAAVAQQV
-455 QEGLEKGAGTAPAI
+455 QEGMEKGAGTAPAI

-483 GRLYEANRTFDR
+483 GRLYEANLTYDA
-495 ESGLSKIQGD
+495 ESGLSKIQND
-505 ITQISAKEIKAM
+505 ITQVSINEIKAM
-517 VSDAQALAQ
+517 VSKADALAQ

-536 PQAVATAITEAQRT
+536 PQAVATAITDAQRT
-550 ESIKTAEDSVGRAFA
+550 QSIKTAEDSVGRAFA

-571 VNEGEKAYNSALAG
+571 ANAGEKAYNSALAG

-634 SGKQAVSQAEYA
+634 SGKQAISQAEYA

-668 EQMQRESEERWLSV
+668 EQMQRESDERWLSV
-682 EQNTITDVDGKRR
+682 EQNTITDVDGKRH

-720 KKKAVADVNNAAK
+720 KKKTVAEVNNAAK
-733 YLGKTIVWYEGALQ
+733 YLGKTIVWFEGAVQ
-747 VNGQYRLANGFRA
+747 VNGQYRLTNGYRA

-781 EMFHDLVADGKYS
+781 EMFHDLVADSKYS
-794 GMIDTLVE
+794 GLIDTLVE

-866 KGFLN
+866 RGFLN

-888 RLSESQKAL
+888 RLSEAQKAL
-897 LDGMEGRTESTN
+897 LDGMEARSDAEEAGKISYSVMDAAVKGNNRPFAEQFADYKAGKMRPTDLFYLNNTSEYLQAAGLANEPIVMAQSVVTKAQRKATVDTHGHELSDDVILKLPEMIEKPVLLLKSDTVPNSSVVVTSVSDSSGNPVVVALHLSRNNGFDVVTRIASLYGKENSRNFIADQLIRGNLIGYSKKEANRLLHRDGLQLPRRNTAVDFDIISVAQDTDAVNNYSMQN
-909 SAEDASVKHSLM
+909 SAEDASGKHSLM

-934 AEQREYFFG
+934 AEQREYFSG

-1039 ILNYD
+1039 LVNYD
-1044 PSGGIGYPSKTWY
+1044 PAGGIGYPSKAWY
-1057 NRALDATVKAAME
+1057 NRALDATVKAAMD
-1070 YSDSDS
+1070 YSSSDS

-1143 MDIPAMDSEY
+1143 M
-1153 SAAVE
+1153 
-1158 SGNMQEAQRLVDE
+1158 
-1171 AAKAAGAILDASGRR
+1171 
-1186 PLHLYHGT
+1186 
-1194 NTFGYTKFRDGV
+1194 
-1206 IYATPNQSVAAG
+1206 
-1218 YGRTGYAKPRLVSD
+1218 
-1232 MYVPDDGTMETLI
+1232 
-1245 KNAKNV
+1245 
-1251 LDWELQET
+1251 
-1259 TVNDRQEAMDAVKK
+1259 
-1273 DADSIA
+1273 
-1279 ALVDKVWTSDAVD
+1279 
-1292 AMELTEEQENA
+1292 
-1303 LYNVLSLPSYI
+1303 
-1314 SEVIDDIGTYTT
+1314 
-1326 VDEVAYWIS
+1326 
-1335 RFNDG
+1335 
-1340 LPIIRSYIDENRDS
+1340 
-1354 LKSSP
+1354 
-1359 AWDMARLILG
+1359 
-1369 YDLGDF
+1369 
-1375 AIDAEYRLLKSYEE
+1375 
-1389 DLLTNTNGSF
+1389 
-1399 VSADVVREEVEKA
+1399 
-1412 KDIGSY
+1412 
-1418 TLYGFAGDRPL
+1418 
-1429 VIDGGGA
+1429 
-1436 FWANVPVDV
+1436 
-1445 WGGTYTTDDI
+1445 
-1455 VKRAKDEGYTSVLIK
+1455 
-1470 NINDV
+1470 
-1475 AMNNYSANIKADI
+1475 
-1488 YAFFSPE
+1488 
-1495 QVKSADPVTYD
+1495 
-1506 DKGNVIPLS
+1506 
-1515 ERFNPDNP
+1515 
-1523 DIRYSLMDDV
+1523 
-1533 YLDAVKRGDMTTVQ
+1533 
-1547 QMVDEAAKAAGYETR
+1547 
-1562 LLHGTSKKFTKF
+1562 
-1574 EATGSKT
+1574 
-1581 ESPSAKLGIWL
+1581 
-1592 SDSKRTAESYSTPQ
+1592 
-1606 STDYNDSNRSEWTR
+1606 
-1620 IFNAAE
+1620 
-1626 EVDKKIPNAVLGDNN
+1626 
-1641 DERFFAASEGY
+1641 
-1652 WNLAELGKLFK
+1652 
-1663 EYLPNDY
+1663 
-1670 KELKE
+1670 
-1675 RGVFKDGEKHIRL
+1675 
-1688 TRETFDKGDNYAVY
+1688 
-1702 KDVIDRQGE
+1702 
-1711 LLEWVN
+1711 
-1717 DLGRVRIYP
+1717 
-1726 SQLFSIIRNQIYDGV
+1726 
-1741 LRTLAKGDIEP
+1741 
-1752 RIVDAYVDTRNFAK
+1752 
-1766 ASPPYHEDT
+1766 
-1775 QKVKK
+1775 
-1780 IRAARSSGKDG
+1780 
-1791 IVFEGMFDGGER
+1791 
-1803 SNHYVVFD
+1803 
-1811 PARIKSAAPVTYDD
+1811 
-1825 NGNVIPLSERFNRK
+1825 
-1839 NEDIRYSLME
+1839 E
-1849 DAKYMADID
+1849 DAQYMADID
-1858 KAVADAAQKANDEL
+1858 RVVSEATEKANDEL
-1872 KAAQAQVKD
+1872 KAAQAEVKNI
-1881 LRKQLLEM
+1881 RQQLADY
-1889 RNRAEYAELQTKVT
+1889 RQQA
-1903 ERLTVDPIKAKR
+1903 
-1915 DIGRFLRKN
+1915 
-1924 GITNDEAIKTLT
+1924 T
-1936 AEIEDA
+1936 AE
-1942 FNSVYRGE
+1942 
-1950 KTDIDSVAKKVAD
+1950 AKM
-1963 TILKEATIADPL
+1963 
-1975 KAEKADIRKSL
+1975 
-1986 SQRTFVIGEQ
+1986 
-1996 LRGDIVH
+1996 
-2003 KYGSLTNFRKKY
+2003 
-2015 GNIIRIKTREN
+2015 
-2026 ANVGDGVA
+2026 
-2034 FDVAYSE
+2034 
-2041 LQSEFPGIFRDAE
+2041 
-2054 TEWETFEN
+2054 
-2062 TVEVAD
+2062 
-2068 YAKDSERI
+2068 
-2076 PLSYAVDEEEF
+2076 
-2087 ARSITNQLTDLF
+2087 
-2099 WIQKGL
+2099 
-2105 VTEADKA
+2105 
-2112 KAKAD
+2112 
-2117 AATENAVAAAVEAE
+2117 
-2131 RQRGQ
+2131 
-2136 KEIAAND
+2136 ND

-2173 AKYDALAKQYRA
+2173 AKYDALSKQYRA

-2191 QQAQEKYNEKLTE
+2191 RQVRDKYNEKLSE

-2223 EDQAKSKARLRAAE
+2223 EDRAKSKARLRTAE
-2237 QKSTTTDDVAKVL
+2237 QKSTTTEDVAKVL

-2258 ETFKAKIAES
+2258 ETFKAKAAKD

-2320 LNGKKIGNKNLM
+2320 LNGKKIGDKNLM
-2332 QVFDPAE
+2332 QVFEPAK
-2339 KAGLTKEFYTYLL
+2339 KAGLTDEFYTYLL

-2361 VREKAQKV
+2361 VRENAQRQLAELRAK
-2369 LSAFREELNKK
+2369 LNKE
-2380 VKGFVEMTDENIAT
+2380 VNGFAEMTDENIAT
-2394 AAGKDASLTKT
+2394 AAGKDTTLTKA
-2405 YTMEQI
+2405 YTEAQI
-2411 DAAKRYKQLQ
+2411 AAAKQYKQFQ

-2438 ASDSRAAADKLLK
+2438 ADDSRAAAADLLDA
-2451 EHPEFEKWA
+2451 HPEFEKWA

-2484 AQRMKELYPHYV
+2484 AQYMKELYPHYV

-2583 DLDADSAENLKNTL
+2583 DLDADPAENLKNTL

-2759 GDVQKALYNAA
+2759 GDVQQALYNAA

-2828 VAPGIIMGLLY
+2828 VAPGIIMSLLY

-2860 LIKIGDDKFI
+2860 LIKIGDNKFI

-2894 EPASSAFADYPSFA
+2894 EPASSAFAGYPSFA
-2908 IEQLAPNNPLT
+2908 IEQIAPNNPLT

-2926 TAMSTNKNWYGGD
+2926 TAMSTNKTWYGGD

-2997 WVLPALSKKADV
+2997 WLLPALSKKADV
-3009 PTVVKAFVVDSVRQN
+3009 PAVVKAFVVDSVRQN

-3064 SEITKQIKE
+3064 SEITKQLKE

-3078 EKTRKEKMSE
+3078 EKTRKEKREE
-3088 ARDLLELRNEIYRN
+3088 ARDLLELRNEIYRK

-3114 KSIDS
+3114 KSIGS

-3132 AFGAEYALKT
+3132 AFGAEYALKN

-3166 AYFATRG
+3166 AYFAARG

-3198 KAVPNATTKQKHLLY
+3198 KSVPGASTKQKHLLY
-3213 EAICVS
+3213 EALGVS

>member
-1 MGKMTAD
+1 MAR
-8 ELRRAGEAY
+8 E
-17 RSENNGAQKSP
+17 
-28 VTVSANTEGSGNKM
+28 VTLEDIRKITGNV
-42 TASELRQAGEAY
+42 RQQ
-54 RKANGLSDPIY
+54 
-65 MKSPA
+65 SPA
-70 TVVDKYSTPSTQP
+70 VQTQSAGRSATIDDIRAITSKTREQIKAEAVAQPPRQVQHNPPAKPESVTMRQNVDT
-83 TQAAPS
+83 
-89 TQPTQAAPAGASSR
+89 
-103 KQSEVMQ
+103 
-110 EQVGALKKQ
+110 LKKQ
-119 RDDAA
+119 RDDAL
-124 IKAGAYMRAGN
+124 IKAGAYSRAGN

-181 AGDAALSGV
+181 VGDAALSGV
-190 QNAFQSMGQ
+190 QNAFQSMRQ

-209 GNQEAQAWEAK
+209 GNPEAQAWEAK

-292 GSGLPVMA
+292 GSGLPMMA
-300 ASVAGNKY
+300 ASAAGNKY
-308 ADSYEKYGNTDT
+308 VDAYEKYGNTDM
-320 AFVLGSAAGGASM
+320 AFALGSAAGAASM
-333 LTEQFGGLYGSLGK
+333 LTEQLGGVYGKMGGTKL
-347 SAAGQAVAKK
+347 GQAVSKK
-357 LMAEAPGL
+357 LMNEAPGL
-365 YNLANSVGGKWLR
+365 YNIANSVGGKWLR
-378 DALSE
+378 DAISE
-383 GIEEGAEDVINYAI
+383 GVEEGAEDIINYAI
-397 EKSLTGD
+397 EKSLTGE
-404 SDEMDNFG
+404 SDEMDNIG

-417 GALAGGVFG
+417 GALAGGVMG
-426 GGNAAMRSVTYSRV
+426 GANAATRAVNYNRL
-440 GKALNA
+440 GKTLKK
-446 SPSAVAQQV
+446 SPAAVQQ
-455 QEGLEKGAGTAPAI
+455 QIEEGMSKGEGTAPAI
-469 YAAEVQKNPSNQMV
+469 YAAEVQKKPSNQMV
-483 GRLYEANRTFDR
+483 GRLYEANLTYDA
-495 ESGLSKIQGD
+495 ESGLSKIQND
-505 ITQISAKEIKAM
+505 ITQVSINEIKAM
-517 VSDAQALAQ
+517 ASKADALAQ

-536 PQAVATAITEAQRT
+536 PQFVATAITDAQRT
-550 ESIKTAEDSVGRAFA
+550 QSIKTAEDSVGQAFA

-571 VNEGEKAYNSALAG
+571 ANAGEKAYNSALAG

-634 SGKQAVSQAEYA
+634 SGKQAISQAEYA

-668 EQMQRESEERWLSV
+668 EQMQRESDERWLSV
-682 EQNTITDVDGKRR
+682 EQNTITDVDGKRH

-720 KKKAVADVNNAAK
+720 KKKTVAEVNNAAK
-733 YLGKTIVWYEGALQ
+733 YLGKTIVWFEGAVQ
-747 VNGQYRLANGFRA
+747 VNGQYRLTNGYRA

-781 EMFHDLVADGKYS
+781 EMFHDLVADSKYS
-794 GMIDTLVE
+794 GLIDTLVE
-802 NPDYADMVKG
+802 NPDYADMVNG

-866 KGFLN
+866 KGFLT

-876 LKGKPSAQEAYN
+876 LKGKPSAQEAYSRLSEAQRALIDGMEDGAKNIFADPAIGEDVKYSIREEAPPEKTILGYKVFVVKDGKLYPPMVANPNAEDTPVGVWLNADIGERAPDSKTGRMQVKAGGKGTQGGSGSLAFRPGWHLGEVPVASQFDRLNPETGKKELFPSNFVWAECLVAADIDYQEEAMSYGYTKSGKFQHSLAGLPKLPVDGYYKYRTNPRPDTVPWLITGAMKVN
-888 RLSESQKAL
+888 RILSDSDVAQILESKGITPPKRQGGEKTLEQLGLGKYAGGKFSLIGVSNDGLEIYETSLATQQLSESQKKKQYLAL
-897 LDGMEGRTESTN
+897 IKNQYRGRTARLERNGHVVYVRPDIQEAGKPIYGDRRSTANGAKALRNSLAEGDVFDLLENAEYDRSSRDTKNHKNADYFDYYVKTVQIDGKVYDLVADVKRAYGNSDGLYYTLYLVDNATKKAVVSQRPQTLGSSEPITASEMGSNSFSADMVPQSDTAVNNYSMQN
-909 SAEDASVKHSLM
+909 SAEDASGKHSLM

-934 AEQREYFFG
+934 QQQQEYFKD
-943 SKVVDAEGRLKPV
+943 SKVRDEDGNLLVV
-956 YHGSPAVFTEFSPDF
+956 YHGTDADFTVFDASKGRANMDIQGMFFSPWELDA
-971 MSQHG
+971 QGYG
-976 SSEGQGFYFTDYKP
+976 SNVSAY
-990 MAEGYQKDGGQ
+990 
-1001 LLEGYLDI
+1001 YLDI
-1009 KKPLSDSEIT
+1009 KNPASE
-1019 LTRAEVKKLLQA
+1019 A
-1031 VDPTGDEV
+1031 VGYKA
-1039 ILNYD
+1039 LNRFK
-1044 PSGGIGYPSKTWY
+1044 GQNNAG
-1057 NRALDATVKAAME
+1057 VKARE
-1070 YSDSDS
+1070 YLQS
-1076 EILAEIANGGAGA
+1076 
-1089 GAVLEAARNTL
+1089 L
-1100 GYDGYIVEGK
+1100 GYDGVNNGNEEYI
-1110 YDNATVYVAFDS
+1110 AFEP
-1122 SQFKNIDN
+1122 SQIKRIDN
-1130 TAPTE
+1130 
-1135 SKDIRYSL
+1135 I
-1143 MDIPAMDSEY
+1143 
-1153 SAAVE
+1153 
-1158 SGNMQEAQRLVDE
+1158 
-1171 AAKAAGAILDASGRR
+1171 
-1186 PLHLYHGT
+1186 
-1194 NTFGYTKFRDGV
+1194 
-1206 IYATPNQSVAAG
+1206 TP
-1218 YGRTGYAKPRLVSD
+1218 
-1232 MYVPDDGTMETLI
+1232 
-1245 KNAKNV
+1245 
-1251 LDWELQET
+1251 
-1259 TVNDRQEAMDAVKK
+1259 
-1273 DADSIA
+1273 
-1279 ALVDKVWTSDAVD
+1279 
-1292 AMELTEEQENA
+1292 
-1303 LYNVLSLPSYI
+1303 
-1314 SEVIDDIGTYTT
+1314 
-1326 VDEVAYWIS
+1326 
-1335 RFNDG
+1335 
-1340 LPIIRSYIDENRDS
+1340 
-1354 LKSSP
+1354 
-1359 AWDMARLILG
+1359 
-1369 YDLGDF
+1369 
-1375 AIDAEYRLLKSYEE
+1375 
-1389 DLLTNTNGSF
+1389 
-1399 VSADVVREEVEKA
+1399 
-1412 KDIGSY
+1412 
-1418 TLYGFAGDRPL
+1418 
-1429 VIDGGGA
+1429 
-1436 FWANVPVDV
+1436 
-1445 WGGTYTTDDI
+1445 
-1455 VKRAKDEGYTSVLIK
+1455 
-1470 NINDV
+1470 
-1475 AMNNYSANIKADI
+1475 
-1488 YAFFSPE
+1488 
-1495 QVKSADPVTYD
+1495 
-1506 DKGNVIPLS
+1506 
-1515 ERFNPDNP
+1515 
-1523 DIRYSLMDDV
+1523 
-1533 YLDAVKRGDMTTVQ
+1533 
-1547 QMVDEAAKAAGYETR
+1547 
-1562 LLHGTSKKFTKF
+1562 
-1574 EATGSKT
+1574 TGSK
-1581 ESPSAKLGIWL
+1581 
-1592 SDSKRTAESYSTPQ
+1592 
-1606 STDYNDSNRSEWTR
+1606 
-1620 IFNAAE
+1620 
-1626 EVDKKIPNAVLGDNN
+1626 
-1641 DERFFAASEGY
+1641 
-1652 WNLAELGKLFK
+1652 
-1663 EYLPNDY
+1663 
-1670 KELKE
+1670 
-1675 RGVFKDGEKHIRL
+1675 
-1688 TRETFDKGDNYAVY
+1688 
-1702 KDVIDRQGE
+1702 
-1711 LLEWVN
+1711 
-1717 DLGRVRIYP
+1717 
-1726 SQLFSIIRNQIYDGV
+1726 
-1741 LRTLAKGDIEP
+1741 
-1752 RIVDAYVDTRNFAK
+1752 
-1766 ASPPYHEDT
+1766 
-1775 QKVKK
+1775 
-1780 IRAARSSGKDG
+1780 
-1791 IVFEGMFDGGER
+1791 
-1803 SNHYVVFD
+1803 
-1811 PARIKSAAPVTYDD
+1811 
-1825 NGNVIPLSERFNRK
+1825 
-1839 NEDIRYSLME
+1839 DIRYSLME
-1849 DAKYMADID
+1849 DAQYMADID
-1858 KAVADAAQKANDEL
+1858 RVVSEATEKANDEL
-1872 KAAQAQVKD
+1872 KVAQAEVKNI
-1881 LRKQLLEM
+1881 RQQLADY
-1889 RNRAEYAELQTKVT
+1889 RQQA
-1903 ERLTVDPIKAKR
+1903 
-1915 DIGRFLRKN
+1915 
-1924 GITNDEAIKTLT
+1924 T
-1936 AEIEDA
+1936 AE
-1942 FNSVYRGE
+1942 
-1950 KTDIDSVAKKVAD
+1950 AKM
-1963 TILKEATIADPL
+1963 
-1975 KAEKADIRKSL
+1975 
-1986 SQRTFVIGEQ
+1986 
-1996 LRGDIVH
+1996 
-2003 KYGSLTNFRKKY
+2003 
-2015 GNIIRIKTREN
+2015 
-2026 ANVGDGVA
+2026 
-2034 FDVAYSE
+2034 
-2041 LQSEFPGIFRDAE
+2041 
-2054 TEWETFEN
+2054 
-2062 TVEVAD
+2062 
-2068 YAKDSERI
+2068 
-2076 PLSYAVDEEEF
+2076 
-2087 ARSITNQLTDLF
+2087 
-2099 WIQKGL
+2099 
-2105 VTEADKA
+2105 
-2112 KAKAD
+2112 
-2117 AATENAVAAAVEAE
+2117 
-2131 RQRGQ
+2131 
-2136 KEIAAND
+2136 ND

-2191 QQAQEKYNEKLTE
+2191 RQMRDKYNEKLTE

-2212 RTQDRIDRVVR
+2212 RTQDSIDRVVR
-2223 EDQAKSKARLRAAE
+2223 EDRAKSKARLRTAE
-2237 QKSTTTDDVAKVL
+2237 QKSTTTEDVAKVL
-2250 TEMPKKDK
+2250 TEMPNKGK
-2258 ETFKAKIAES
+2258 EAFKAKIAES

-2281 ELERFGNEVGDSRI
+2281 ELERFGNEVGDRRI

-2320 LNGKKIGNKNLM
+2320 LNGAKISDKNLM
-2332 QVFDPAE
+2332 QVFEPAE

-2380 VKGFVEMTDENIAT
+2380 VKGFAEMTDENIAT

-2438 ASDSRAAADKLLK
+2438 ADDSRAAAADLLDA
-2451 EHPEFEKWA
+2451 HPEFEKWA

-2474 KQGGLVSADM
+2474 RQGGLVSEDM
-2484 AQRMKELYPHYV
+2484 VQRMKELYPHYV

-2664 FTHYSNATF
+2664 FTHYSNAAF

-2759 GDVQKALYNAA
+2759 GDVQQALYNAA

-2828 VAPGIIMGLLY
+2828 VAPAIIMGLLY

-2847 YKELSNYIKDSNI
+2847 YKELSNYMKDSNI
-2860 LIKIGDDKFI
+2860 LIKVGDNKFI
-2870 KVPMGREPS
+2870 KIPMGREPS

-2894 EPASSAFADYPSFA
+2894 EPASSAFANYPSFA
-2908 IEQLAPNNPLT
+2908 IEQIAPNNPLT

-3009 PTVVKAFVVDSVRQN
+3009 PAVVKAFVVDSVRQN

-3038 QVKETEFATAADDA
+3038 RVKETEFATAADDA
-3052 TYSYLYKQSKAA
+3052 TFSYLYKQSKAA
-3064 SEITKQIKE
+3064 SEITKQLKE

-3088 ARDLLELRNEIYRN
+3088 ARDLLELRNEIYRK

-3114 KSIDS
+3114 KSIGS

-3142 YNKDVG
+3142 YKKDVG

-3166 AYFATRG
+3166 AYFAARG
-3173 ITGDKDENGKT
+3173 ITGDKDGDGKT
-3184 ITNSASRKKKEAID
+3184 IQLSSSRKKKAAID
-3198 KAVPNATTKQKHLLY
+3198 KAVPGASTKQKHLLY
-3213 EAICVS
+3213 EALGVS

>member
-28 VTVSANTEGSGNKM
+28 VTVSANTEGSSNKM

-65 MKSPA
+65 RESQA
-70 TVVDKYSTPSTQP
+70 TVVDTYSTPSTQP
-83 TQAAPS
+83 TQAAPAGAYS
-89 TQPTQAAPAGASSR
+89 SAKAQTQPVAR
-103 KQSEVMQ
+103 KQSEIMQ
-110 EQVGALKKQ
+110 DEVDALKKQ
-119 RDDAA
+119 RDDAL
-124 IKAGAYMRAGN
+124 IKAGAYHRAG
-135 MQQQAKEQQK
+135 MKQEEAEQLG
-145 IANKAAIEYENAYT
+145 IASRIYADSV
-159 QWKNQRNAEAVEDY
+159 NAETKYKTQKNIEATEDY
-173 NPDENKFK
+173 DPSKNKFK
-181 AGDAALSGV
+181 AGTATLASLQDFGQSFMQGAGVLSHYLGGGEAAYRKAATSAKNLMDKGVAPKEALETAGVVKKDAA
-190 QNAFQSMGQ
+190 
-199 YAAAASSYLS
+199 
-209 GNQEAQAWEAK
+209 
-220 RLMDSGV
+220 
-227 SGTEAVKRA
+227 
-236 GLADK
+236 
-241 REIPITDYKTQAELR
+241 PITDYKTVAELKR
-256 HEKNVASVGAVEG
+256 EKDRASVGTLEG
-269 GALQLV
+269 LGLDTTGALAG
-275 NTISNM
+275 M
-281 VPSLVANAVLP
+281 AVPAAATAIDPTRTAGLLLMSVSSL
-292 GSGLPVMA
+292 GH
-300 ASVAGNKY
+300 KY
-308 ADSYEKYGNTDT
+308 ADAYEKHGNGDL
-320 AFVLGSAAGGASM
+320 AFLLGLGAGAATYT
-333 LTEQFGGLYGSLGK
+333 TEQIGGVFGRLGGTK
-347 SAAGQAVAKK
+347 LGQAATKK

-378 DALSE
+378 DAISE

-397 EKSLTGD
+397 EKALTGD

-412 YDMLL
+412 YDILL
-417 GALAGGVFG
+417 GSLAGGVLG
-426 GGNAAMRSVTYSRV
+426 GGNAAVRSTAYNRT

-446 SPSAVAQQV
+446 SPAAVSQQV

-483 GRLYEANRTFDR
+483 GRLYEANRTFDL

-550 ESIKTAEDSVGRAFA
+550 ESIKTAEDSVGQAFT

-604 AFSQLTGVQFS
+604 AFSRLTGVQFS

-629 QNIAK
+629 RNIAK

-707 TEIGYKKAEIPGS
+707 TEIGYKKAEITKP
-720 KKKAVADVNNAAK
+720 KKKAVDAVNNAAK

-781 EMFHDLVADGKYS
+781 ELFHDLVADSKYS
-794 GMIDTLVE
+794 GLIDTLVE
-802 NPDYADMVKG
+802 NPDYADMVNG

-826 ELDPNAAAEEVAADI
+826 ELDQNAAAEEVAADI

-866 KGFLN
+866 KGFLS

-888 RLSESQKAL
+888 RLSEAQRAL
-897 LDGMEGRTESTN
+897 IDGMEGRTGSSSSGTKYSIIDIVGENGKNYGKGVRLDSELLTGLTDSERIQMVKEYVKELGGSTFTAYDKNGKAVPVSIAEDGQKFRNSGGKNVPVNHDLVTKYRKNKTKQEAVALIDELVTTSQQSGKAPAKHPHGWLDDNGKNDWEAWTTYLKDKNNTIWEATLHVATTANGDKYLYDISPIKMVEQSGNSDTSTTTDIVPQSDPAVNNYSMQN
-909 SAEDASVKHSLM
+909 SAEDASGKH
-921 DIPAMDSTGRELS
+921 
-934 AEQREYFFG
+934 
-943 SKVVDAEGRLKPV
+943 
-956 YHGSPAVFTEFSPDF
+956 
-971 MSQHG
+971 
-976 SSEGQGFYFTDYKP
+976 
-990 MAEGYQKDGGQ
+990 
-1001 LLEGYLDI
+1001 
-1009 KKPLSDSEIT
+1009 
-1019 LTRAEVKKLLQA
+1019 
-1031 VDPTGDEV
+1031 
-1039 ILNYD
+1039 
-1044 PSGGIGYPSKTWY
+1044 
-1057 NRALDATVKAAME
+1057 
-1070 YSDSDS
+1070 
-1076 EILAEIANGGAGA
+1076 
-1089 GAVLEAARNTL
+1089 
-1100 GYDGYIVEGK
+1100 
-1110 YDNATVYVAFDS
+1110 
-1122 SQFKNIDN
+1122 
-1130 TAPTE
+1130 
-1135 SKDIRYSL
+1135 
-1143 MDIPAMDSEY
+1143 
-1153 SAAVE
+1153 
-1158 SGNMQEAQRLVDE
+1158 
-1171 AAKAAGAILDASGRR
+1171 
-1186 PLHLYHGT
+1186 
-1194 NTFGYTKFRDGV
+1194 
-1206 IYATPNQSVAAG
+1206 
-1218 YGRTGYAKPRLVSD
+1218 
-1232 MYVPDDGTMETLI
+1232 
-1245 KNAKNV
+1245 
-1251 LDWELQET
+1251 
-1259 TVNDRQEAMDAVKK
+1259 
-1273 DADSIA
+1273 
-1279 ALVDKVWTSDAVD
+1279 
-1292 AMELTEEQENA
+1292 
-1303 LYNVLSLPSYI
+1303 
-1314 SEVIDDIGTYTT
+1314 
-1326 VDEVAYWIS
+1326 
-1335 RFNDG
+1335 
-1340 LPIIRSYIDENRDS
+1340 
-1354 LKSSP
+1354 
-1359 AWDMARLILG
+1359 
-1369 YDLGDF
+1369 
-1375 AIDAEYRLLKSYEE
+1375 
-1389 DLLTNTNGSF
+1389 
-1399 VSADVVREEVEKA
+1399 
-1412 KDIGSY
+1412 
-1418 TLYGFAGDRPL
+1418 
-1429 VIDGGGA
+1429 
-1436 FWANVPVDV
+1436 
-1445 WGGTYTTDDI
+1445 
-1455 VKRAKDEGYTSVLIK
+1455 
-1470 NINDV
+1470 
-1475 AMNNYSANIKADI
+1475 
-1488 YAFFSPE
+1488 
-1495 QVKSADPVTYD
+1495 
-1506 DKGNVIPLS
+1506 
-1515 ERFNPDNP
+1515 
-1523 DIRYSLMDDV
+1523 
-1533 YLDAVKRGDMTTVQ
+1533 
-1547 QMVDEAAKAAGYETR
+1547 
-1562 LLHGTSKKFTKF
+1562 
-1574 EATGSKT
+1574 
-1581 ESPSAKLGIWL
+1581 
-1592 SDSKRTAESYSTPQ
+1592 
-1606 STDYNDSNRSEWTR
+1606 
-1620 IFNAAE
+1620 
-1626 EVDKKIPNAVLGDNN
+1626 
-1641 DERFFAASEGY
+1641 
-1652 WNLAELGKLFK
+1652 
-1663 EYLPNDY
+1663 
-1670 KELKE
+1670 
-1675 RGVFKDGEKHIRL
+1675 
-1688 TRETFDKGDNYAVY
+1688 
-1702 KDVIDRQGE
+1702 
-1711 LLEWVN
+1711 
-1717 DLGRVRIYP
+1717 
-1726 SQLFSIIRNQIYDGV
+1726 
-1741 LRTLAKGDIEP
+1741 
-1752 RIVDAYVDTRNFAK
+1752 
-1766 ASPPYHEDT
+1766 
-1775 QKVKK
+1775 
-1780 IRAARSSGKDG
+1780 
-1791 IVFEGMFDGGER
+1791 
-1803 SNHYVVFD
+1803 
-1811 PARIKSAAPVTYDD
+1811 
-1825 NGNVIPLSERFNRK
+1825 
-1839 NEDIRYSLME
+1839 SLME
-1849 DAKYMADID
+1849 DAQYMADID
-1858 KAVADAAQKANDEL
+1858 KAVSEATQKADDEL
-1872 KAAQAQVKD
+1872 KAAQAEVKEI
-1881 LRKQLLEM
+1881 RQQLL
-1889 RNRAEYAELQTKVT
+1889 
-1903 ERLTVDPIKAKR
+1903 D
-1915 DIGRFLRKN
+1915 
-1924 GITNDEAIKTLT
+1924 
-1936 AEIEDA
+1936 
-1942 FNSVYRGE
+1942 YRQH
-1950 KTDIDSVAKKVAD
+1950 A
-1963 TILKEATIADPL
+1963 
-1975 KAEKADIRKSL
+1975 
-1986 SQRTFVIGEQ
+1986 
-1996 LRGDIVH
+1996 
-2003 KYGSLTNFRKKY
+2003 
-2015 GNIIRIKTREN
+2015 
-2026 ANVGDGVA
+2026 
-2034 FDVAYSE
+2034 
-2041 LQSEFPGIFRDAE
+2041 DAE
-2054 TEWETFEN
+2054 
-2062 TVEVAD
+2062 
-2068 YAKDSERI
+2068 AKM
-2076 PLSYAVDEEEF
+2076 
-2087 ARSITNQLTDLF
+2087 
-2099 WIQKGL
+2099 
-2105 VTEADKA
+2105 
-2112 KAKAD
+2112 
-2117 AATENAVAAAVEAE
+2117 
-2131 RQRGQ
+2131 
-2136 KEIAAND
+2136 ND

-2151 LLTEIAAA
+2151 LVADLAAA

-2223 EDQAKSKARLRAAE
+2223 EDLAKSKARLRTAE

-2258 ETFKAKIAES
+2258 ETFKEEATKD
-2268 WRTFKRQWINTKD
+2268 WHTFKRQWINTKD

-2320 LNGKKIGNKNLM
+2320 LNGKKIGDKNLI
-2332 QVFDPAE
+2332 QVFEPA
-2339 KAGLTKEFYTYLL
+2339 KNAGLTGEFYTYLL

-2361 VREKAQKV
+2361 VREKAQRQLAELRAK
-2369 LSAFREELNKK
+2369 LNRE
-2380 VKGFVEMTDENIAT
+2380 VKGFAEMTDENIST
-2394 AAGKDASLTKT
+2394 AAGKDTALTKA
-2405 YTMEQI
+2405 YTEAQI
-2411 DAAKRYKQLQ
+2411 AAAKQYKQFQ

-2474 KQGGLVSADM
+2474 KQGGLVSEDM
-2484 AQRMKELYPHYV
+2484 VQRMKELYPHYV
-2496 PTYRDMPSTSG
+2496 PTYRNMPSTSG
-2507 GYSNPNSVAV
+2507 GYSNSNSVAV

-2583 DLDADSAENLKNTL
+2583 DLDADSAENLNNTL

-2748 LAEFISTMEDT
+2748 LAEFISTMEAT
-2759 GDVQKALYNAA
+2759 GDVQQALYNAA

-2839 DGLKEDDD
+2839 DGLKEDED

-2894 EPASSAFADYPSFA
+2894 EPASSAFAEYPSFA

-2919 NNIFAGI
+2919 DNIFAGI
-2926 TAMSTNKNWYGGD
+2926 VAMSTNKTWYGGD
-2939 IVSSYMEEKPD
+2939 IVSRYMGDMPD

-2964 LGEITRHGKNGIE
+2964 LGEITRHGDDGID
-2977 GLSPKKVNYL
+2977 GLSPKKINYL

-3009 PTVVKAFVVDSVRQN
+3009 PAVVKAFVVDSVRQN
-3024 RLGSDFYDALDEAK
+3024 RLGSDFYDALADAK
-3038 QVKETEFATAADDA
+3038 AVNYMEESTSADNA
-3052 TYSYLYKQSKAA
+3052 TYSYLLAQSKAA
-3064 SEITKQIKE
+3064 SEITKQLKE

-3156 QGVTYDQYYA
+3156 QGVTYDQYYD

-3213 EAICVS
+3213 EAIGVS

>member
-1 MGKMTAD
+1 MDRKTL
-8 ELRRAGEAY
+8 EQNY
-17 RSENNGAQKSP
+17 QKSFG
-28 VTVSANTEGSGNKM
+28 A
-42 TASELRQAGEAY
+42 
-54 RKANGLSDPIY
+54 
-65 MKSPA
+65 SPA
-70 TVVDKYSTPSTQP
+70 AELEQNYQRSGIDSLVQSVKKATQYNPS
-83 TQAAPS
+83 APS
-89 TQPTQAAPAGASSR
+89 TQPTQAAPAGASSS
-103 KQSEVMQ
+103 KQSDVMK
-110 EQVGALKKQ
+110 EQLDAIKKQ

-135 MQQQAKEQQK
+135 MPQQAKEQQK

-181 AGDAALSGV
+181 AGDAVLSGV
-190 QNAFQSMGQ
+190 QNAFQSMRQ

-209 GNQEAQAWEAK
+209 GNPEAQAWEAK
-220 RLMDSGV
+220 RLMESGV

-281 VPSLVANAVLP
+281 VPSLVANAILP

-300 ASVAGNKY
+300 ASAAGNKY
-308 ADSYEKYGNTDT
+308 ADAYEKYGNTDT

-397 EKSLTGD
+397 EKALTGD

-446 SPSAVAQQV
+446 SPAAVAQQV
-455 QEGLEKGAGTAPAI
+455 QEGMEKGAGTAPAI

-483 GRLYEANRTFDR
+483 GRLYEANLTYDA
-495 ESGLSKIQGD
+495 ESGLSKIQND
-505 ITQISAKEIKAM
+505 ITQVSINEIKAM
-517 VSDAQALAQ
+517 VSKADALAQ

-536 PQAVATAITEAQRT
+536 PQAVATAITDAQRT
-550 ESIKTAEDSVGRAFA
+550 QSIKTAEDSVGQAFA

-571 VNEGEKAYNSALAG
+571 ANAGEKAYNSALAG

-634 SGKQAVSQAEYA
+634 SGKQAISQAEYA

-720 KKKAVADVNNAAK
+720 KKKTVAEVNNAAK
-733 YLGKTIVWYEGALQ
+733 YLGKTIVWFEGAVQ
-747 VNGQYRLANGFRA
+747 VNGQYRLTNGYRA

-781 EMFHDLVADGKYS
+781 EMFHDLVADSKYS
-794 GMIDTLVE
+794 GLIDTLVE

-812 MMNAKTELYERNGI
+812 MMDAKTELYERNGI

-888 RLSESQKAL
+888 RLSEAQKAL
-897 LDGMEGRTESTN
+897 LDGMEARSDAEEAGKISYSVMDAAVKGNNRPFAEQFADYKAGKMRPTDLFYLNNTSEYLQAAGLANEPIVMAQSVVTKAQRKATVDTHGHELSDDVILKLPEMIEKPVLLLKSDTVPNSSVVVTSVSDSSGNPVVVALHLSRNNGFDVVTRIASLYGKENSRNFIADQLIRGNLIGYSKKEANRLLHRDGLQLPRRNTAVDFDTISVAQDTDAVNNYSMQN
-909 SAEDASVKHSLM
+909 SAEDASGKHSLM

-1039 ILNYD
+1039 LVNYD
-1044 PSGGIGYPSKTWY
+1044 PAGGIGYPSKAWY

-1076 EILAEIANGGAGA
+1076 EILAEIANGGAGT

-1143 MDIPAMDSEY
+1143 M
-1153 SAAVE
+1153 
-1158 SGNMQEAQRLVDE
+1158 
-1171 AAKAAGAILDASGRR
+1171 
-1186 PLHLYHGT
+1186 
-1194 NTFGYTKFRDGV
+1194 
-1206 IYATPNQSVAAG
+1206 
-1218 YGRTGYAKPRLVSD
+1218 
-1232 MYVPDDGTMETLI
+1232 
-1245 KNAKNV
+1245 
-1251 LDWELQET
+1251 
-1259 TVNDRQEAMDAVKK
+1259 
-1273 DADSIA
+1273 
-1279 ALVDKVWTSDAVD
+1279 
-1292 AMELTEEQENA
+1292 
-1303 LYNVLSLPSYI
+1303 
-1314 SEVIDDIGTYTT
+1314 
-1326 VDEVAYWIS
+1326 
-1335 RFNDG
+1335 
-1340 LPIIRSYIDENRDS
+1340 
-1354 LKSSP
+1354 
-1359 AWDMARLILG
+1359 
-1369 YDLGDF
+1369 
-1375 AIDAEYRLLKSYEE
+1375 
-1389 DLLTNTNGSF
+1389 
-1399 VSADVVREEVEKA
+1399 
-1412 KDIGSY
+1412 
-1418 TLYGFAGDRPL
+1418 
-1429 VIDGGGA
+1429 
-1436 FWANVPVDV
+1436 
-1445 WGGTYTTDDI
+1445 
-1455 VKRAKDEGYTSVLIK
+1455 
-1470 NINDV
+1470 
-1475 AMNNYSANIKADI
+1475 
-1488 YAFFSPE
+1488 
-1495 QVKSADPVTYD
+1495 
-1506 DKGNVIPLS
+1506 
-1515 ERFNPDNP
+1515 
-1523 DIRYSLMDDV
+1523 
-1533 YLDAVKRGDMTTVQ
+1533 
-1547 QMVDEAAKAAGYETR
+1547 
-1562 LLHGTSKKFTKF
+1562 
-1574 EATGSKT
+1574 
-1581 ESPSAKLGIWL
+1581 
-1592 SDSKRTAESYSTPQ
+1592 
-1606 STDYNDSNRSEWTR
+1606 
-1620 IFNAAE
+1620 
-1626 EVDKKIPNAVLGDNN
+1626 
-1641 DERFFAASEGY
+1641 
-1652 WNLAELGKLFK
+1652 
-1663 EYLPNDY
+1663 
-1670 KELKE
+1670 
-1675 RGVFKDGEKHIRL
+1675 
-1688 TRETFDKGDNYAVY
+1688 
-1702 KDVIDRQGE
+1702 
-1711 LLEWVN
+1711 
-1717 DLGRVRIYP
+1717 
-1726 SQLFSIIRNQIYDGV
+1726 
-1741 LRTLAKGDIEP
+1741 
-1752 RIVDAYVDTRNFAK
+1752 
-1766 ASPPYHEDT
+1766 
-1775 QKVKK
+1775 
-1780 IRAARSSGKDG
+1780 
-1791 IVFEGMFDGGER
+1791 
-1803 SNHYVVFD
+1803 
-1811 PARIKSAAPVTYDD
+1811 
-1825 NGNVIPLSERFNRK
+1825 
-1839 NEDIRYSLME
+1839 E
-1849 DAKYMADID
+1849 DAQYMADID
-1858 KAVADAAQKANDEL
+1858 KAVSEATAKADEAL
-1872 KAAQAQVKD
+1872 KAAQAEVKN
-1881 LRKQLLEM
+1881 LRQQLAGY
-1889 RNRAEYAELQTKVT
+1889 RQQA
-1903 ERLTVDPIKAKR
+1903 
-1915 DIGRFLRKN
+1915 
-1924 GITNDEAIKTLT
+1924 T
-1936 AEIEDA
+1936 AE
-1942 FNSVYRGE
+1942 
-1950 KTDIDSVAKKVAD
+1950 AKM
-1963 TILKEATIADPL
+1963 
-1975 KAEKADIRKSL
+1975 
-1986 SQRTFVIGEQ
+1986 
-1996 LRGDIVH
+1996 
-2003 KYGSLTNFRKKY
+2003 
-2015 GNIIRIKTREN
+2015 
-2026 ANVGDGVA
+2026 
-2034 FDVAYSE
+2034 
-2041 LQSEFPGIFRDAE
+2041 
-2054 TEWETFEN
+2054 
-2062 TVEVAD
+2062 
-2068 YAKDSERI
+2068 
-2076 PLSYAVDEEEF
+2076 
-2087 ARSITNQLTDLF
+2087 
-2099 WIQKGL
+2099 
-2105 VTEADKA
+2105 
-2112 KAKAD
+2112 
-2117 AATENAVAAAVEAE
+2117 
-2131 RQRGQ
+2131 
-2136 KEIAAND
+2136 ND
-2143 RWRDAETK
+2143 RWREAETK
-2151 LLTEIAAA
+2151 LLADMAAA
-2159 KEREKAAKARAEFM
+2159 KEREKAAKARSEFM
-2173 AKYDALAKQYRA
+2173 QKYDSLSKQFRA

-2223 EDQAKSKARLRAAE
+2223 EDRAKSKARLRTAE
-2237 QKSTTTDDVAKVL
+2237 QKSTTTEDVAKVL

-2258 ETFKAKIAES
+2258 ETFKAKAAKD

-2320 LNGKKIGNKNLM
+2320 LNGKKIGDKNLM
-2332 QVFDPAE
+2332 QVFEPAK
-2339 KAGLTKEFYTYLL
+2339 KAGLTDEFYTYLL

-2361 VREKAQKV
+2361 VREKAQQQLAELRAK
-2369 LSAFREELNKK
+2369 LNREVN
-2380 VKGFVEMTDENIAT
+2380 GFAEMTDENIAT
-2394 AAGKDASLTKT
+2394 AAGKDTTLTKA
-2405 YTMEQI
+2405 YTEAQI
-2411 DAAKRYKQLQ
+2411 AAAKQYKQFQ

-2438 ASDSRAAADKLLK
+2438 ADDSRAAAADLLDA
-2451 EHPEFEKWA
+2451 HPEFEKWA
-2460 KDVYAYLDGLMEVR
+2460 KDVYSYLDGLMEVR

-2484 AQRMKELYPHYV
+2484 AQYMKELYPHYV

-2759 GDVQKALYNAA
+2759 GDVQQALYNAA

-2860 LIKIGDDKFI
+2860 LIKIGDNKFI

-2894 EPASSAFADYPSFA
+2894 EPASSAFAGYPSFA
-2908 IEQLAPNNPLT
+2908 IEQIAPNNPLT

-2926 TAMSTNKNWYGGD
+2926 TAMSTNKTWYGGD

-2997 WVLPALSKKADV
+2997 WLLPTLSKKADV
-3009 PTVVKAFVVDSVRQN
+3009 PAVVKAFVVDSVRQN

-3052 TYSYLYKQSKAA
+3052 TFFYLYKQSKAA
-3064 SEITKQIKE
+3064 SEITKQLKE

-3078 EKTRKEKMSE
+3078 EKTRKEKREE
-3088 ARDLLELRNEIYRN
+3088 ARDLLELRNEIYRK

-3114 KSIDS
+3114 KSIGS

-3166 AYFATRG
+3166 AYFAAHG

-3213 EAICVS
+3213 EALEVS

>member
-1 MGKMTAD
+1 MDRKTL
-8 ELRRAGEAY
+8 EQNY
-17 RSENNGAQKSP
+17 QKSFG
-28 VTVSANTEGSGNKM
+28 A
-42 TASELRQAGEAY
+42 
-54 RKANGLSDPIY
+54 
-65 MKSPA
+65 SPA
-70 TVVDKYSTPSTQP
+70 AELEQNYQRSGIDSLVQSVKKATQYNPSS
-83 TQAAPS
+83 PS

-103 KQSEVMQ
+103 KQSDAMK
-110 EQVGALKKQ
+110 EQLDTIKKQ

-181 AGDAALSGV
+181 AGDAALAGV
-190 QNAFQSMGQ
+190 QNAFQSMRQ

-209 GNQEAQAWEAK
+209 GNPEAQAWEAK
-220 RLMDSGV
+220 RLMERGV

-300 ASVAGNKY
+300 ASAAGNKY
-308 ADSYEKYGNTDT
+308 ADAYEKYGNTDM
-320 AFVLGSAAGGASM
+320 AFMLGSAAGGASM

-347 SAAGQAVAKK
+347 TAAGQAVAKK

-365 YNLANSVGGKWLR
+365 YSLANSVGGKWLR

-397 EKSLTGD
+397 EKAITGD

-412 YDMLL
+412 YDILL
-417 GALAGGVFG
+417 GALAGGVLG
-426 GGNAAMRSVTYSRV
+426 GGNAAMRSITYNRV

-446 SPSAVAQQV
+446 SPTAVAQQV
-455 QEGLEKGAGTAPAI
+455 QEGMEKGAGTAPAI

-483 GRLYEANRTFDR
+483 GRLYEANLTYDA
-495 ESGLSKIQGD
+495 ESGLSKIQND
-505 ITQISAKEIKAM
+505 ITQVSIKEIKAM
-517 VSDAQALAQ
+517 VSKADALAQ

-536 PQAVATAITEAQRT
+536 PQAVATAITDAQRT
-550 ESIKTAEDSVGRAFA
+550 QSIKTAEDSVGQSFA
-565 PTVDNP
+565 AAIDNP
-571 VNEGEKAYNSALAG
+571 ANAGEKAYNSALAG

-598 DPAARQ
+598 DPVARQ
-604 AFSQLTGVQFS
+604 AFSQLTGVQFT

-634 SGKQAVSQAEYA
+634 SGKQAISQAEYA

-668 EQMQRESEERWLSV
+668 EQMRQESQDRWLSV
-682 EQNTITDVDGKRR
+682 EQNTITDVDGKRH

-707 TEIGYKKAEIPGS
+707 TEIGYKKAEIPSS
-720 KKKAVADVNNAAK
+720 KKKAVAEVDNAAK

-747 VNGQYRLANGFRA
+747 VNGQYRLSNGFRA
-760 PDGTIYVNINSRDPL
+760 PDGTIYVNINAQNPL

-794 GMIDTLVE
+794 GLIDTLVE
-802 NPDYADMVKG
+802 NPDYANMVKG

-826 ELDPNAAAEEVAADI
+826 ELDQSAAAEEVAADI
-841 SGDLLGSR
+841 SGDILNSQ

-888 RLSESQKAL
+888 RLSEAQRAL
-897 LDGMEGRTESTN
+897 IDGMEGKPGDVTAETDARYSIYESYADDISQWVRDGKPNGMVFVLGNTGPVLQGLGAIESDIYLTSDKLNVIQKDHPEVSDSTIKKIPQILEDPILILRSKGHGKSGSNSRMVVIGAVKADNGQPLLTILDLRPYEKGFLVDDMQKVNSAYTKKNPENFIRGSEIVYADKNRTVPLLRRIGLTIASRELQQSGSIGRITYNGNGVNISGVPFSDIVSTNNYSMQN
-909 SAEDASVKHSLM
+909 SAEDADGKHSLM
-921 DIPAMDSTGRELS
+921 DIPATDSTGRELS
-934 AEQREYFFG
+934 AEQQEYFSG

-956 YHGSPAVFTEFSPDF
+956 YHGSPAVFTEFSPNF

-1039 ILNYD
+1039 LVNYD
-1044 PSGGIGYPSKTWY
+1044 PAGGMGYPSKAWY
-1057 NRALDATVKAAME
+1057 NRALDATVKAAMD

-1122 SQFKNIDN
+1122 SQFKNLDN
-1130 TAPTE
+1130 TTPTE

-1143 MDIPAMDSEY
+1143 M
-1153 SAAVE
+1153 
-1158 SGNMQEAQRLVDE
+1158 
-1171 AAKAAGAILDASGRR
+1171 
-1186 PLHLYHGT
+1186 
-1194 NTFGYTKFRDGV
+1194 
-1206 IYATPNQSVAAG
+1206 
-1218 YGRTGYAKPRLVSD
+1218 
-1232 MYVPDDGTMETLI
+1232 
-1245 KNAKNV
+1245 
-1251 LDWELQET
+1251 
-1259 TVNDRQEAMDAVKK
+1259 
-1273 DADSIA
+1273 
-1279 ALVDKVWTSDAVD
+1279 
-1292 AMELTEEQENA
+1292 
-1303 LYNVLSLPSYI
+1303 
-1314 SEVIDDIGTYTT
+1314 
-1326 VDEVAYWIS
+1326 
-1335 RFNDG
+1335 
-1340 LPIIRSYIDENRDS
+1340 
-1354 LKSSP
+1354 
-1359 AWDMARLILG
+1359 
-1369 YDLGDF
+1369 
-1375 AIDAEYRLLKSYEE
+1375 
-1389 DLLTNTNGSF
+1389 
-1399 VSADVVREEVEKA
+1399 
-1412 KDIGSY
+1412 
-1418 TLYGFAGDRPL
+1418 
-1429 VIDGGGA
+1429 
-1436 FWANVPVDV
+1436 
-1445 WGGTYTTDDI
+1445 
-1455 VKRAKDEGYTSVLIK
+1455 
-1470 NINDV
+1470 
-1475 AMNNYSANIKADI
+1475 
-1488 YAFFSPE
+1488 
-1495 QVKSADPVTYD
+1495 
-1506 DKGNVIPLS
+1506 
-1515 ERFNPDNP
+1515 
-1523 DIRYSLMDDV
+1523 
-1533 YLDAVKRGDMTTVQ
+1533 
-1547 QMVDEAAKAAGYETR
+1547 
-1562 LLHGTSKKFTKF
+1562 
-1574 EATGSKT
+1574 
-1581 ESPSAKLGIWL
+1581 
-1592 SDSKRTAESYSTPQ
+1592 
-1606 STDYNDSNRSEWTR
+1606 
-1620 IFNAAE
+1620 
-1626 EVDKKIPNAVLGDNN
+1626 
-1641 DERFFAASEGY
+1641 
-1652 WNLAELGKLFK
+1652 
-1663 EYLPNDY
+1663 
-1670 KELKE
+1670 
-1675 RGVFKDGEKHIRL
+1675 
-1688 TRETFDKGDNYAVY
+1688 
-1702 KDVIDRQGE
+1702 
-1711 LLEWVN
+1711 
-1717 DLGRVRIYP
+1717 
-1726 SQLFSIIRNQIYDGV
+1726 
-1741 LRTLAKGDIEP
+1741 
-1752 RIVDAYVDTRNFAK
+1752 
-1766 ASPPYHEDT
+1766 
-1775 QKVKK
+1775 
-1780 IRAARSSGKDG
+1780 
-1791 IVFEGMFDGGER
+1791 
-1803 SNHYVVFD
+1803 
-1811 PARIKSAAPVTYDD
+1811 
-1825 NGNVIPLSERFNRK
+1825 
-1839 NEDIRYSLME
+1839 E
-1849 DAKYMADID
+1849 DAQYMADID
-1858 KAVADAAQKANDEL
+1858 KAVSEATAKADEEL

-1903 ERLTVDPIKAKR
+1903 EKPTIDPIKAKK
-1915 DIGRFLRKN
+1915 DISQFLRKN
-1924 GITNDEAIKTLT
+1924 GITNEDTINTLT

-1942 FNSVYRGE
+1942 FNSVYRWE
-1950 KTDIDSVAKKVAD
+1950 KTDIDAAAKKTAD
-1963 TILKEATIADPL
+1963 AILKEATVADPL

-1996 LRGDIVH
+1996 LRGDIVR
-2003 KYGSLTNFRKKY
+2003 KYGSLSNFRKKY
-2015 GNIIRIKTREN
+2015 GNLIRIKTREN
-2026 ANVGDGVA
+2026 AKAGEGVA

-2041 LQSEFPGIFRDAE
+2041 LQSEFPGIFRDAA
-2054 TEWETFEN
+2054 TEWETFAN
-2062 TVEVAD
+2062 TIEAANYAMRSEPVPLAD
-2068 YAKDSERI
+2068 MVDS
-2076 PLSYAVDEEEF
+2076 EEF
-2087 ARSITNQLTDLF
+2087 ADSVSNQLAEML
-2099 WIQKGL
+2099 WNQKNL

-2117 AATENAVAAAVEAE
+2117 AATEKAVNAAVEAE
-2131 RQRGQ
+2131 RQRAQ
-2136 KEIAAND
+2136 KETAAND
-2143 RWRDAETK
+2143 RWREAETK
-2151 LLTEIAAA
+2151 LLADMAAA
-2159 KEREKAAKARAEFM
+2159 KKREKAAKARAEFM
-2173 AKYDALAKQYRA
+2173 QKYDTLSKQYRA

-2191 QQAQEKYNEKLTE
+2191 QQARAQYDEKLAE

-2223 EDQAKSKARLRAAE
+2223 EDQAKSKARLRASE
-2237 QKSTTTDDVAKVL
+2237 QKSTTTEDVAKVL
-2250 TEMPKKDK
+2250 AEMPKKDK
-2258 ETFKAKIAES
+2258 EAFKAKAAES

-2281 ELERFGNEVGDSRI
+2281 ELERFGNAVGDNRI
-2295 MYAANNVGQA
+2295 TYAANNVGQA
-2305 SAAAQ
+2305 AAAAQ

-2320 LNGKKIGNKNLM
+2320 LNGKKVSDKNLT
-2332 QVFDPAE
+2332 QVFEPAK
-2339 KAGLTKEFYTYLL
+2339 KAGLTEEFYTYLL

-2361 VREKAQKV
+2361 VREKAQQQLAELRAK
-2369 LSAFREELNKK
+2369 LNKE
-2380 VKGFVEMTDENIAT
+2380 VKGFAEMTDENISA
-2394 AAGKDASLTKT
+2394 AAGKDAALAKAYTK
-2405 YTMEQI
+2405 EQI
-2411 DAAKRYKQLQ
+2411 AAAKQYKQFQ

-2438 ASDSRAAADKLLK
+2438 ADDSRAAAADLLDA
-2451 EHPEFEKWA
+2451 HPEFEKWA

-2474 KQGGLVSADM
+2474 KQGGLVSEDM
-2484 AQRMKELYPHYV
+2484 VQRMKELYPHYV

-2517 NSTIKSAKGGNQD
+2517 NSTIKSAKGGNQN

-2561 AMDTTRDI
+2561 AMDTTRDV
-2569 SEYIQSVTEEGDLV
+2569 SEYIQNVTEEGDLV

-2634 INSTFKKLVTQ
+2634 VNSTFKKLVTQ

-2652 RNFVRDAQSALY
+2652 RNFIRDAQSALY

-2710 LSDRHHFKNGAVDK
+2710 LADRRHFKNATADK
-2724 VAGGLNRVIDILSFA
+2724 LLGGLNKAIDILSFA

-2748 LAEFISTMEDT
+2748 LAEFISTMEAT
-2759 GDVQKALYNAA
+2759 GDVQQALYNAA

-2814 KEIGQLISRLLING
+2814 KEIGQLVSRLLING

-2847 YKELSNYIKDSNI
+2847 YKELSDYIKDSNI
-2860 LIKIGDDKFI
+2860 LIKIGDNKFI

-2894 EPASSAFADYPSFA
+2894 EPASSAFAGYPSFA
-2908 IEQLAPNNPLT
+2908 IEQIAPNNPLT

-2926 TAMSTNKNWYGGD
+2926 TAMSTNKTWYGGD

-3009 PTVVKAFVVDSVRQN
+3009 PAVVKAFVVDSVRQN

-3038 QVKETEFATAADDA
+3038 QVKDTEMATAADDA

-3064 SEITKQIKE
+3064 SEITKQLKE

-3078 EKTRKEKMSE
+3078 EKTRKEKLDE

-3114 KSIDS
+3114 KGIDS

-3132 AFGAEYALKT
+3132 AFGAEYALKN

-3184 ITNSASRKKKEAID
+3184 ITNSASRKKKDAID

-3213 EAICVS
+3213 EAIGVS

>member
-1 MGKMTAD
+1 MDRKTL
-8 ELRRAGEAY
+8 EQNY
-17 RSENNGAQKSP
+17 QKSFG
-28 VTVSANTEGSGNKM
+28 A
-42 TASELRQAGEAY
+42 
-54 RKANGLSDPIY
+54 
-65 MKSPA
+65 SPA
-70 TVVDKYSTPSTQP
+70 AELEQNYQRSGIASLVQAVKKATQYNPS
-83 TQAAPS
+83 APS

-103 KQSEVMQ
+103 KQSDAMK
-110 EQVGALKKQ
+110 EQLDAIKKQ
-119 RDDAA
+119 GDDAA

-135 MQQQAKEQQK
+135 MPQQAKEQQE

-159 QWKNQRNAEAVEDY
+159 QWKNQRNAEAVEGY

-181 AGDAALSGV
+181 AGDAILSGV
-190 QNAFQSMGQ
+190 QNAFQSMRQ

-209 GNQEAQAWEAK
+209 GNPEAQAWEAK
-220 RLMDSGV
+220 RLMESGV

-281 VPSLVANAVLP
+281 VPSLVANAILP

-308 ADSYEKYGNTDT
+308 ADAYEKYGNTDT

-365 YNLANSVGGKWLR
+365 YNLANSAGGKWLR

-383 GIEEGAEDVINYAI
+383 GVEEGAEDVINYAI
-397 EKSLTGD
+397 EKALTGD

-446 SPSAVAQQV
+446 SPAAVAQQV
-455 QEGLEKGAGTAPAI
+455 QEGMEKGAGTAPAI

-483 GRLYEANRTFDR
+483 GRLYEANLTYDA
-495 ESGLSKIQGD
+495 ESGLSKIQND
-505 ITQISAKEIKAM
+505 ITQVSINEIKAM
-517 VSDAQALAQ
+517 VSKADALAQ

-536 PQAVATAITEAQRT
+536 PQAVATAITDAQRT
-550 ESIKTAEDSVGRAFA
+550 QSIKTAEDSVGQAFA

-571 VNEGEKAYNSALAG
+571 VNAGEKAYNSALAG

-634 SGKQAVSQAEYA
+634 SGKQAISQAEYA
-646 QRVAAAGE
+646 QRVTAAGE

-668 EQMQRESEERWLSV
+668 EQMQRESDERWLSV

-720 KKKAVADVNNAAK
+720 KKKAVAEVNNAAK
-733 YLGKTIVWYEGALQ
+733 YLGKTIVWFEGAVQ
-747 VNGQYRLANGFRA
+747 VNGQYRLTNGYRA

-775 MVTFGH
+775 MVSFGH
-781 EMFHDLVADGKYS
+781 EMFHDLVADSKYS

-812 MMNAKTELYERNGI
+812 MMDAKTELYERNGI
-826 ELDPNAAAEEVAADI
+826 ELDQNAAAEEVAADI

-897 LDGMEGRTESTN
+897 LDGMEGKAETGVNGSESFSLIDVAPNGMEIYETSLATQQLSESQKKKQYLALIKNQYRGRTARLERNGHVVYVRPDIQEAGKPIYGDRRSTANGAKALRNSLADGDVFDLLENAEYDRSSRDTKNHKNADYFDYYVKTVQIDGKVYDLVADVKRAYGNSDGLYYTLYLVDNATKKAVVSQRPQTLGSSEPITASEMGSNSFSADMVPQSDTAVNNYSMQN
-909 SAEDASVKHSLM
+909 SAEDASGKH
-921 DIPAMDSTGRELS
+921 
-934 AEQREYFFG
+934 
-943 SKVVDAEGRLKPV
+943 
-956 YHGSPAVFTEFSPDF
+956 
-971 MSQHG
+971 
-976 SSEGQGFYFTDYKP
+976 
-990 MAEGYQKDGGQ
+990 
-1001 LLEGYLDI
+1001 
-1009 KKPLSDSEIT
+1009 
-1019 LTRAEVKKLLQA
+1019 
-1031 VDPTGDEV
+1031 
-1039 ILNYD
+1039 
-1044 PSGGIGYPSKTWY
+1044 
-1057 NRALDATVKAAME
+1057 
-1070 YSDSDS
+1070 
-1076 EILAEIANGGAGA
+1076 
-1089 GAVLEAARNTL
+1089 
-1100 GYDGYIVEGK
+1100 
-1110 YDNATVYVAFDS
+1110 
-1122 SQFKNIDN
+1122 
-1130 TAPTE
+1130 
-1135 SKDIRYSL
+1135 SL

-1171 AAKAAGAILDASGRR
+1171 AAKAAGYNSE
-1186 PLHLYHGT
+1186 PLYHGT
-1194 NTFGYTKFRDGV
+1194 KSFGFTKIDTAQADDNISFF
-1206 IYATPNQSVAAG
+1206 ATSNPDMAQTYSGKKGNKAITNAAG
-1218 YGRTGYAKPRLVSD
+1218 NTRAMPIEDVVNRLNEEASNDGYEVGSSYRIMKRGDVKSFLAD
-1232 MYVPDDGTMETLI
+1232 
-1245 KNAKNV
+1245 
-1251 LDWELQET
+1251 LDRRIESL
-1259 TVNDRQEAMDAVKK
+1259 NDV
-1273 DADSIA
+1273 IA
-1279 ALVDKVWTSDAVD
+1279 RK
-1292 AMELTEEQENA
+1292 
-1303 LYNVLSLPSYI
+1303 
-1314 SEVIDDIGTYTT
+1314 
-1326 VDEVAYWIS
+1326 VDEYA
-1335 RFNDG
+1335 D
-1340 LPIIRSYIDENRDS
+1340 
-1354 LKSSP
+1354 
-1359 AWDMARLILG
+1359 RLAE
-1369 YDLGDF
+1369 DF
-1375 AIDAEYRLLKSYEE
+1375 SQNNITAHDTLVRLLEATENYRYSGMSTPLWMLSKHTDVFNESEKE
-1389 DLLTNTNGSF
+1389 LVGEIEADVRLRNRLEARGGSDD
-1399 VSADVVREEVEKA
+1399 VVVREDLDRYSISVMSFAEAREELAKLSASGNYSLRGRTDNFLDVDGNNHNWNEIFTTLEPKGGNNFLAEYNQDTGSVIMSDKDGRFAEVHASTLSDALPGMARAITKKFGSYFAPQILSSA
-1412 KDIGSY
+1412 KDQLRNGATAEVAVKSTGKMSTRDIAKFAKEQGYRGVKISNIY
-1418 TLYGFAGDRPL
+1418 DNGGGGKDAGAGD
-1429 VIDGGGA
+1429 VYI
-1436 FWANVPVDV
+1436 
-1445 WGGTYTTDDI
+1445 
-1455 VKRAKDEGYTSVLIK
+1455 
-1470 NINDV
+1470 
-1475 AMNNYSANIKADI
+1475 
-1488 YAFFSPE
+1488 FFYPE
-1495 QVKSADPVTYD
+1495 EDVKSADPVTYD
-1506 DKGNVIPLS
+1506 DAGNVIPLS
-1515 ERFNPDNP
+1515 ERFNN
-1523 DIRYSLMDDV
+1523 
-1533 YLDAVKRGDMTTVQ
+1533 
-1547 QMVDEAAKAAGYETR
+1547 
-1562 LLHGTSKKFTKF
+1562 
-1574 EATGSKT
+1574 
-1581 ESPSAKLGIWL
+1581 
-1592 SDSKRTAESYSTPQ
+1592 
-1606 STDYNDSNRSEWTR
+1606 SN
-1620 IFNAAE
+1620 
-1626 EVDKKIPNAVLGDNN
+1626 K
-1641 DERFFAASEGY
+1641 
-1652 WNLAELGKLFK
+1652 
-1663 EYLPNDY
+1663 
-1670 KELKE
+1670 
-1675 RGVFKDGEKHIRL
+1675 
-1688 TRETFDKGDNYAVY
+1688 
-1702 KDVIDRQGE
+1702 
-1711 LLEWVN
+1711 
-1717 DLGRVRIYP
+1717 
-1726 SQLFSIIRNQIYDGV
+1726 
-1741 LRTLAKGDIEP
+1741 
-1752 RIVDAYVDTRNFAK
+1752 
-1766 ASPPYHEDT
+1766 
-1775 QKVKK
+1775 
-1780 IRAARSSGKDG
+1780 
-1791 IVFEGMFDGGER
+1791 
-1803 SNHYVVFD
+1803 
-1811 PARIKSAAPVTYDD
+1811 
-1825 NGNVIPLSERFNRK
+1825 
-1839 NEDIRYSLME
+1839 DIRYSLME
-1849 DAKYMADID
+1849 DAQYMADID
-1858 KAVADAAQKANDEL
+1858 RVVSEATEKANDEL
-1872 KAAQAQVKD
+1872 KAAQAEVKD
-1881 LRKQLLEM
+1881 IRQQLADY
-1889 RNRAEYAELQTKVT
+1889 RQQA
-1903 ERLTVDPIKAKR
+1903 
-1915 DIGRFLRKN
+1915 
-1924 GITNDEAIKTLT
+1924 T
-1936 AEIEDA
+1936 AE
-1942 FNSVYRGE
+1942 
-1950 KTDIDSVAKKVAD
+1950 AKM
-1963 TILKEATIADPL
+1963 
-1975 KAEKADIRKSL
+1975 
-1986 SQRTFVIGEQ
+1986 
-1996 LRGDIVH
+1996 
-2003 KYGSLTNFRKKY
+2003 
-2015 GNIIRIKTREN
+2015 
-2026 ANVGDGVA
+2026 
-2034 FDVAYSE
+2034 
-2041 LQSEFPGIFRDAE
+2041 
-2054 TEWETFEN
+2054 
-2062 TVEVAD
+2062 
-2068 YAKDSERI
+2068 
-2076 PLSYAVDEEEF
+2076 
-2087 ARSITNQLTDLF
+2087 
-2099 WIQKGL
+2099 
-2105 VTEADKA
+2105 
-2112 KAKAD
+2112 
-2117 AATENAVAAAVEAE
+2117 
-2131 RQRGQ
+2131 
-2136 KEIAAND
+2136 ND

-2173 AKYDALAKQYRA
+2173 AKYDALSKQYRA

-2191 QQAQEKYNEKLTE
+2191 RQVRDKYNEKLSE

-2223 EDQAKSKARLRAAE
+2223 EDRAKSKARLRTAE
-2237 QKSTTTDDVAKVL
+2237 QKSTTTEDVAKVL

-2258 ETFKAKIAES
+2258 ETFKAKAAKD

-2320 LNGKKIGNKNLM
+2320 LNGKKIGDKNLM
-2332 QVFDPAE
+2332 QVFEPAK
-2339 KAGLTKEFYTYLL
+2339 KAGLTDEFYTYLL

-2361 VREKAQKV
+2361 VREKAQQQLAELRAK
-2369 LSAFREELNKK
+2369 LNREVN
-2380 VKGFVEMTDENIAT
+2380 GFAEMTDENIAT
-2394 AAGKDASLTKT
+2394 AAGKDTTLTKA
-2405 YTMEQI
+2405 YPEAQI
-2411 DAAKRYKQLQ
+2411 AAAKQYKQFQ

-2438 ASDSRAAADKLLK
+2438 ADDSRAAAADLLDA
-2451 EHPEFEKWA
+2451 HPEFEKWA

-2484 AQRMKELYPHYV
+2484 AQYMKELYPHYV

-2759 GDVQKALYNAA
+2759 GDVQQALYNAA

-2860 LIKIGDDKFI
+2860 LIKIGDNKFI

-2894 EPASSAFADYPSFA
+2894 EPASSAFAGYPSFA
-2908 IEQLAPNNPLT
+2908 IEQIAPNNPLT

-2926 TAMSTNKNWYGGD
+2926 TAMSTNKTWYGGD

-2997 WVLPALSKKADV
+2997 WLLPTLSKKADV
-3009 PTVVKAFVVDSVRQN
+3009 PAVVKAFVVDSVRQN

-3038 QVKETEFATAADDA
+3038 QVKETELATAADDA

-3064 SEITKQIKE
+3064 SEITKQLKE

-3078 EKTRKEKMSE
+3078 EKTRKEKREE
-3088 ARDLLELRNEIYRN
+3088 ARDLLELRNEIYRK
-3102 ALLTVGTYEETA
+3102 ALLTVGAYEETA
-3114 KSIDS
+3114 KSIGS

-3166 AYFATRG
+3166 AYFAARG

-3198 KAVPNATTKQKHLLY
+3198 KAVPGASTKQKHLLY
-3213 EAICVS
+3213 EALGVS

>member
-1 MGKMTAD
+1 MDRKTL
-8 ELRRAGEAY
+8 EQNY
-17 RSENNGAQKSP
+17 QKSFG
-28 VTVSANTEGSGNKM
+28 A
-42 TASELRQAGEAY
+42 
-54 RKANGLSDPIY
+54 
-65 MKSPA
+65 SPA
-70 TVVDKYSTPSTQP
+70 AELEQNYQRSGIDSLVQSVKKATQYNPSS
-83 TQAAPS
+83 PS
-89 TQPTQAAPAGASSR
+89 TQPTQAAPAGASSS
-103 KQSEVMQ
+103 KQSDVMK
-110 EQVGALKKQ
+110 EQLDAIKKQ

-135 MQQQAKEQQK
+135 MPQQAKEQQK

-181 AGDAALSGV
+181 AGDAVLSGV
-190 QNAFQSMGQ
+190 QNAFQSMRQ

-209 GNQEAQAWEAK
+209 GNPEAQAWEAK
-220 RLMDSGV
+220 RLMESGV

-281 VPSLVANAVLP
+281 VPSLVANAILP

-308 ADSYEKYGNTDT
+308 ADAYEKYGNTDT

-397 EKSLTGD
+397 EKALTGD

-417 GALAGGVFG
+417 GALAGGVLG

-446 SPSAVAQQV
+446 SPAAVAQQV
-455 QEGLEKGAGTAPAI
+455 QEGMEKGAGTAPAI

-483 GRLYEANRTFDR
+483 GRLYEANLTYDA
-495 ESGLSKIQGD
+495 ESGLSKIQND
-505 ITQISAKEIKAM
+505 ITQVSINEIKAM
-517 VSDAQALAQ
+517 VSKADALAQ

-536 PQAVATAITEAQRT
+536 PQAVATAITDAQRT
-550 ESIKTAEDSVGRAFA
+550 QSIKTAEDSVGQAFA

-571 VNEGEKAYNSALAG
+571 VNAGEKAYNSALAG

-634 SGKQAVSQAEYA
+634 SGKQAISQAEYA
-646 QRVAAAGE
+646 QRVTAAGE

-668 EQMQRESEERWLSV
+668 EQMQRESDERWLSV

-720 KKKAVADVNNAAK
+720 KKKAVAEVNNAAK
-733 YLGKTIVWYEGALQ
+733 YLGKTIVWFEGAVQ
-747 VNGQYRLANGFRA
+747 VNGQYRLTNGYRA

-781 EMFHDLVADGKYS
+781 EMFHDLVADSKYS
-794 GMIDTLVE
+794 GLIDTLVE

-888 RLSESQKAL
+888 RLSEAQKAL
-897 LDGMEGRTESTN
+897 LDGMEGKAETGVNGSESFSLIDVAPNGMEIYETSLTTQQLSESQKKKQYLALIKNQYRGRTARLERNGHVVYVRPDIQEAGKPIYGDRRSTANGAKALRNSLADGDVFDLLENAEYDRSSRDTKNHKNADYFDYYVKTVQIDGKVYDLVADVKRAYGNSDGLYYTLYLVDNATKKAVVSQRPQTLGSSEPITASEMGSNSFSADMVPQSDAAVNNYSMQN
-909 SAEDASVKHSLM
+909 SAEDASGKHSLM

-956 YHGSPAVFTEFSPDF
+956 YHGSPAVFTEFSTDF

-1039 ILNYD
+1039 LVNYD
-1044 PSGGIGYPSKTWY
+1044 PAGGIGYPSKTWY
-1057 NRALDATVKAAME
+1057 NRAMDATVKAAME

-1076 EILAEIANGGAGA
+1076 EILAEIANGGAGT

-1143 MDIPAMDSEY
+1143 M
-1153 SAAVE
+1153 
-1158 SGNMQEAQRLVDE
+1158 
-1171 AAKAAGAILDASGRR
+1171 
-1186 PLHLYHGT
+1186 
-1194 NTFGYTKFRDGV
+1194 
-1206 IYATPNQSVAAG
+1206 
-1218 YGRTGYAKPRLVSD
+1218 
-1232 MYVPDDGTMETLI
+1232 
-1245 KNAKNV
+1245 
-1251 LDWELQET
+1251 
-1259 TVNDRQEAMDAVKK
+1259 
-1273 DADSIA
+1273 
-1279 ALVDKVWTSDAVD
+1279 
-1292 AMELTEEQENA
+1292 
-1303 LYNVLSLPSYI
+1303 
-1314 SEVIDDIGTYTT
+1314 
-1326 VDEVAYWIS
+1326 
-1335 RFNDG
+1335 
-1340 LPIIRSYIDENRDS
+1340 
-1354 LKSSP
+1354 
-1359 AWDMARLILG
+1359 
-1369 YDLGDF
+1369 
-1375 AIDAEYRLLKSYEE
+1375 
-1389 DLLTNTNGSF
+1389 
-1399 VSADVVREEVEKA
+1399 
-1412 KDIGSY
+1412 
-1418 TLYGFAGDRPL
+1418 
-1429 VIDGGGA
+1429 
-1436 FWANVPVDV
+1436 
-1445 WGGTYTTDDI
+1445 
-1455 VKRAKDEGYTSVLIK
+1455 
-1470 NINDV
+1470 
-1475 AMNNYSANIKADI
+1475 
-1488 YAFFSPE
+1488 
-1495 QVKSADPVTYD
+1495 
-1506 DKGNVIPLS
+1506 
-1515 ERFNPDNP
+1515 
-1523 DIRYSLMDDV
+1523 
-1533 YLDAVKRGDMTTVQ
+1533 
-1547 QMVDEAAKAAGYETR
+1547 
-1562 LLHGTSKKFTKF
+1562 
-1574 EATGSKT
+1574 
-1581 ESPSAKLGIWL
+1581 
-1592 SDSKRTAESYSTPQ
+1592 
-1606 STDYNDSNRSEWTR
+1606 
-1620 IFNAAE
+1620 
-1626 EVDKKIPNAVLGDNN
+1626 
-1641 DERFFAASEGY
+1641 
-1652 WNLAELGKLFK
+1652 
-1663 EYLPNDY
+1663 
-1670 KELKE
+1670 
-1675 RGVFKDGEKHIRL
+1675 
-1688 TRETFDKGDNYAVY
+1688 
-1702 KDVIDRQGE
+1702 
-1711 LLEWVN
+1711 
-1717 DLGRVRIYP
+1717 
-1726 SQLFSIIRNQIYDGV
+1726 
-1741 LRTLAKGDIEP
+1741 
-1752 RIVDAYVDTRNFAK
+1752 
-1766 ASPPYHEDT
+1766 
-1775 QKVKK
+1775 
-1780 IRAARSSGKDG
+1780 
-1791 IVFEGMFDGGER
+1791 
-1803 SNHYVVFD
+1803 
-1811 PARIKSAAPVTYDD
+1811 
-1825 NGNVIPLSERFNRK
+1825 
-1839 NEDIRYSLME
+1839 E
-1849 DAKYMADID
+1849 DAQYMADID
-1858 KAVADAAQKANDEL
+1858 RVVSEATEKANDEL
-1872 KAAQAQVKD
+1872 KAAQAEVKD
-1881 LRKQLLEM
+1881 IRQQLADY
-1889 RNRAEYAELQTKVT
+1889 RQQA
-1903 ERLTVDPIKAKR
+1903 
-1915 DIGRFLRKN
+1915 
-1924 GITNDEAIKTLT
+1924 T
-1936 AEIEDA
+1936 AE
-1942 FNSVYRGE
+1942 
-1950 KTDIDSVAKKVAD
+1950 AKM
-1963 TILKEATIADPL
+1963 
-1975 KAEKADIRKSL
+1975 
-1986 SQRTFVIGEQ
+1986 
-1996 LRGDIVH
+1996 
-2003 KYGSLTNFRKKY
+2003 
-2015 GNIIRIKTREN
+2015 
-2026 ANVGDGVA
+2026 
-2034 FDVAYSE
+2034 
-2041 LQSEFPGIFRDAE
+2041 
-2054 TEWETFEN
+2054 
-2062 TVEVAD
+2062 
-2068 YAKDSERI
+2068 
-2076 PLSYAVDEEEF
+2076 
-2087 ARSITNQLTDLF
+2087 
-2099 WIQKGL
+2099 
-2105 VTEADKA
+2105 
-2112 KAKAD
+2112 
-2117 AATENAVAAAVEAE
+2117 
-2131 RQRGQ
+2131 
-2136 KEIAAND
+2136 ND

-2173 AKYDALAKQYRA
+2173 AKYDALSKQYRA

-2191 QQAQEKYNEKLTE
+2191 RQVRDKYNEKLSE

-2223 EDQAKSKARLRAAE
+2223 EDRAKSKARLRTAE
-2237 QKSTTTDDVAKVL
+2237 QKSTTTEDVAKVL

-2258 ETFKAKIAES
+2258 ETFKAKAAKD

-2281 ELERFGNEVGDSRI
+2281 ELERFGNEVGDNRI

-2320 LNGKKIGNKNLM
+2320 LNGKKIGDKNLM
-2332 QVFDPAE
+2332 QVFEPAK
-2339 KAGLTKEFYTYLL
+2339 KAGLTDEFYTYLL

-2361 VREKAQKV
+2361 VREKAQRQLAELRAK
-2369 LSAFREELNKK
+2369 LNREVN
-2380 VKGFVEMTDENIAT
+2380 GFAEMTDENIAT
-2394 AAGKDASLTKT
+2394 AAGKDTTLTKA
-2405 YTMEQI
+2405 YTEAQI
-2411 DAAKRYKQLQ
+2411 AAAKQYKQFQ

-2438 ASDSRAAADKLLK
+2438 ADDSRAAAADLLDA
-2451 EHPEFEKWA
+2451 HPEFEKWA

-2484 AQRMKELYPHYV
+2484 AQYMKELYPHYV

-2759 GDVQKALYNAA
+2759 GDVQQALYNAA

-2860 LIKIGDDKFI
+2860 LIKIGDNKFI

-2894 EPASSAFADYPSFA
+2894 EPASSAFAGYPSFA
-2908 IEQLAPNNPLT
+2908 IEQIAPNNPLT

-2926 TAMSTNKNWYGGD
+2926 TAMSTNKTWYGGD

-2997 WVLPALSKKADV
+2997 WLLPTLSKKADV
-3009 PTVVKAFVVDSVRQN
+3009 PAVVKAFVVDSVRQN

-3064 SEITKQIKE
+3064 SEITKQLKE

-3078 EKTRKEKMSE
+3078 EKTRKEKREE
-3088 ARDLLELRNEIYRN
+3088 ARDLLELRNEIYRK

-3114 KSIDS
+3114 KSIGS

-3166 AYFATRG
+3166 AYFAAHG

-3213 EAICVS
+3213 EALGVS

>member
-1 MGKMTAD
+1 MDRKTLEQNYQSSISKSA
-8 ELRRAGEAY
+8 ELEQNYRRGVGELA
-17 RSENNGAQKSP
+17 RSVK
-28 VTVSANTEGSGNKM
+28 
-42 TASELRQAGEAY
+42 QA
-54 RKANGLSDPIY
+54 
-65 MKSPA
+65 
-70 TVVDKYSTPSTQP
+70 TQYNP
-83 TQAAPS
+83 PAPS

-103 KQSEVMQ
+103 KQSDAMKGQ
-110 EQVGALKKQ
+110 LDAIKKQ

-135 MQQQAKEQQK
+135 MPQQAKEQQE

-181 AGDAALSGV
+181 AGDAALAGV
-190 QNAFQSMGQ
+190 QNAFQSMRQ

-209 GNQEAQAWEAK
+209 GNPEAQAWEAK
-220 RLMDSGV
+220 RLMESGV
-227 SGTEAVKRA
+227 SGAEAVKRA
-236 GLADK
+236 GLMDK
-241 REIPITDYKTQAELR
+241 REIPITDYKTKAELR

-300 ASVAGNKY
+300 ASAAGNKY
-308 ADSYEKYGNTDT
+308 ADAYEKYGNTDT

-333 LTEQFGGLYGSLGK
+333 FTEQFGGLYGSLGK

-383 GIEEGAEDVINYAI
+383 GIEEGAEDVINYAV
-397 EKSLTGD
+397 EKALTGD

-412 YDMLL
+412 YDVLL
-417 GALAGGVFG
+417 GALAGGVLG

-446 SPSAVAQQV
+446 SPAAVAQQV
-455 QEGLEKGAGTAPAI
+455 QEGMEKGAGTAPAI

-483 GRLYEANRTFDR
+483 GRLYEANLTYDA
-495 ESGLSKIQGD
+495 ESGLSKIQND
-505 ITQISAKEIKAM
+505 ITQVSINEIKAM
-517 VSDAQALAQ
+517 VSKADALAQ

-536 PQAVATAITEAQRT
+536 PQAVATAITDAQRT
-550 ESIKTAEDSVGRAFA
+550 QSIKTAEDSVGQAFA

-571 VNEGEKAYNSALAG
+571 ANAGEKAYNSALAG

-598 DPAARQ
+598 DPVARQ
-604 AFSQLTGVQFS
+604 AFSQLTGVQFT

-634 SGKQAVSQAEYA
+634 SGKQAISQAEYA
-646 QRVAAAGE
+646 QRIAAAGE
-654 QAAAQFDADMQAQA
+654 QAASQFDADMQAQA
-668 EQMQRESEERWLSV
+668 EQMQLESQDRWLSV
-682 EQNTITDVDGKRR
+682 EQNTITDVDGKRH

-707 TEIGYKKAEIPGS
+707 TEIGYKKAEIPSS
-720 KKKAVADVNNAAK
+720 KKKAVAEVDNAAK

-747 VNGQYRLANGFRA
+747 VNGQYRLSNGFRA
-760 PDGTIYVNINSRDPL
+760 PDGTIYVNINAQNPL

-781 EMFHDLVADGKYS
+781 EMFHDLVADGKYA

-802 NPDYADMVKG
+802 NPDYANMVKG
-812 MMNAKTELYERNGI
+812 MMEAKTELYERNGI
-826 ELDPNAAAEEVAADI
+826 ELDQNAAAEEVAADI
-841 SGDLLGSR
+841 SGDILNSR

-888 RLSESQKAL
+888 RLSEAQRAL
-897 LDGMEGRTESTN
+897 IDGMEGRTWDVTAETDARYSIYESYADDISQWVRDGKPNGMFFVLGNTGPVLQGLGAVESDIYLTSDKLNVIQKDHPEVSDSTIKKIPQILEDPILILRSKGHGKSGSNSRMVVIGAVKADNGQPLLTILDLRPYEKGFLVDDMQKVNSAYTKKNPENFIRGSEIVYADKNRTVPLLRRIGLTIASRELQQSGSIGRITYNGNGVNISGVPFSDIVSTNNYSMQN
-909 SAEDASVKHSLM
+909 SAEDASGKHSLM
-921 DIPAMDSTGRELS
+921 DIPATDSTGRELS
-934 AEQREYFFG
+934 AEQQEYFSG
-943 SKVVDAEGRLKPV
+943 SRVVDTDGRLKPV

-1039 ILNYD
+1039 LVNYD
-1044 PSGGIGYPSKTWY
+1044 PAGGIGYPSKTWY
-1057 NRALDATVKAAME
+1057 NRALDATVKAAMD
-1070 YSDSDS
+1070 YSSSDS

-1130 TAPTE
+1130 TAPT
-1135 SKDIRYSL
+1135 
-1143 MDIPAMDSEY
+1143 
-1153 SAAVE
+1153 
-1158 SGNMQEAQRLVDE
+1158 
-1171 AAKAAGAILDASGRR
+1171 
-1186 PLHLYHGT
+1186 
-1194 NTFGYTKFRDGV
+1194 
-1206 IYATPNQSVAAG
+1206 
-1218 YGRTGYAKPRLVSD
+1218 
-1232 MYVPDDGTMETLI
+1232 
-1245 KNAKNV
+1245 
-1251 LDWELQET
+1251 
-1259 TVNDRQEAMDAVKK
+1259 
-1273 DADSIA
+1273 
-1279 ALVDKVWTSDAVD
+1279 
-1292 AMELTEEQENA
+1292 
-1303 LYNVLSLPSYI
+1303 
-1314 SEVIDDIGTYTT
+1314 
-1326 VDEVAYWIS
+1326 
-1335 RFNDG
+1335 
-1340 LPIIRSYIDENRDS
+1340 
-1354 LKSSP
+1354 
-1359 AWDMARLILG
+1359 
-1369 YDLGDF
+1369 
-1375 AIDAEYRLLKSYEE
+1375 
-1389 DLLTNTNGSF
+1389 
-1399 VSADVVREEVEKA
+1399 
-1412 KDIGSY
+1412 
-1418 TLYGFAGDRPL
+1418 
-1429 VIDGGGA
+1429 
-1436 FWANVPVDV
+1436 
-1445 WGGTYTTDDI
+1445 
-1455 VKRAKDEGYTSVLIK
+1455 
-1470 NINDV
+1470 
-1475 AMNNYSANIKADI
+1475 
-1488 YAFFSPE
+1488 
-1495 QVKSADPVTYD
+1495 
-1506 DKGNVIPLS
+1506 
-1515 ERFNPDNP
+1515 
-1523 DIRYSLMDDV
+1523 
-1533 YLDAVKRGDMTTVQ
+1533 
-1547 QMVDEAAKAAGYETR
+1547 
-1562 LLHGTSKKFTKF
+1562 
-1574 EATGSKT
+1574 GSK
-1581 ESPSAKLGIWL
+1581 
-1592 SDSKRTAESYSTPQ
+1592 
-1606 STDYNDSNRSEWTR
+1606 
-1620 IFNAAE
+1620 
-1626 EVDKKIPNAVLGDNN
+1626 
-1641 DERFFAASEGY
+1641 
-1652 WNLAELGKLFK
+1652 
-1663 EYLPNDY
+1663 
-1670 KELKE
+1670 
-1675 RGVFKDGEKHIRL
+1675 
-1688 TRETFDKGDNYAVY
+1688 
-1702 KDVIDRQGE
+1702 
-1711 LLEWVN
+1711 
-1717 DLGRVRIYP
+1717 
-1726 SQLFSIIRNQIYDGV
+1726 
-1741 LRTLAKGDIEP
+1741 
-1752 RIVDAYVDTRNFAK
+1752 
-1766 ASPPYHEDT
+1766 
-1775 QKVKK
+1775 
-1780 IRAARSSGKDG
+1780 
-1791 IVFEGMFDGGER
+1791 
-1803 SNHYVVFD
+1803 
-1811 PARIKSAAPVTYDD
+1811 
-1825 NGNVIPLSERFNRK
+1825 
-1839 NEDIRYSLME
+1839 DIRYSLME
-1849 DAKYMADID
+1849 DAQYMADID
-1858 KAVADAAQKANDEL
+1858 KAVSEATQKADDEL
-1872 KAAQAQVKD
+1872 RAAQAEVKNLRQRLADYRQQV
-1881 LRKQLLEM
+1881 
-1889 RNRAEYAELQTKVT
+1889 
-1903 ERLTVDPIKAKR
+1903 
-1915 DIGRFLRKN
+1915 
-1924 GITNDEAIKTLT
+1924 T
-1936 AEIEDA
+1936 AE
-1942 FNSVYRGE
+1942 
-1950 KTDIDSVAKKVAD
+1950 AKM
-1963 TILKEATIADPL
+1963 
-1975 KAEKADIRKSL
+1975 
-1986 SQRTFVIGEQ
+1986 
-1996 LRGDIVH
+1996 
-2003 KYGSLTNFRKKY
+2003 
-2015 GNIIRIKTREN
+2015 
-2026 ANVGDGVA
+2026 
-2034 FDVAYSE
+2034 
-2041 LQSEFPGIFRDAE
+2041 
-2054 TEWETFEN
+2054 
-2062 TVEVAD
+2062 
-2068 YAKDSERI
+2068 
-2076 PLSYAVDEEEF
+2076 
-2087 ARSITNQLTDLF
+2087 
-2099 WIQKGL
+2099 
-2105 VTEADKA
+2105 
-2112 KAKAD
+2112 
-2117 AATENAVAAAVEAE
+2117 
-2131 RQRGQ
+2131 
-2136 KEIAAND
+2136 ND
-2143 RWRDAETK
+2143 RWREAETK
-2151 LLTEIAAA
+2151 LLADMAAA

-2173 AKYDALAKQYRA
+2173 QKYDSLSKQYRA

-2223 EDQAKSKARLRAAE
+2223 EDRAKSKARLRTAE
-2237 QKSTTTDDVAKVL
+2237 QKSTTTEDVAKVL

-2258 ETFKAKIAES
+2258 EAFKEKAAES

-2281 ELERFGNEVGDSRI
+2281 ELERFGNAVGDSRI
-2295 MYAANNVGQA
+2295 TYAANNVGQA
-2305 SAAAQ
+2305 AAAAQ

-2320 LNGKKIGNKNLM
+2320 LNGKKIGDKNLI
-2332 QVFDPAE
+2332 QVFEPAK
-2339 KAGLTKEFYTYLL
+2339 KAGLTDEFYTYLL

-2361 VREKAQKV
+2361 VREKAQQQLAELRAK
-2369 LSAFREELNKK
+2369 LNREVN
-2380 VKGFVEMTDENIAT
+2380 GFAEMTDENIAT
-2394 AAGKDASLTKT
+2394 AAGKDTTLTKA
-2405 YTMEQI
+2405 YTEAQI
-2411 DAAKRYKQLQ
+2411 AAAKQYKQFQ

-2438 ASDSRAAADKLLK
+2438 ADDSRAAAADLMDA
-2451 EHPEFEKWA
+2451 HPEFEKWA

-2474 KQGGLVSADM
+2474 RQGGLVSEDM
-2484 AQRMKELYPHYV
+2484 VQRMKELYPHYV

-2634 INSTFKKLVTQ
+2634 VNSTFKKLVTQ

-2652 RNFVRDAQSALY
+2652 RNFIRDAQSALY

-2673 IKNYGKAVKEI
+2673 VKNYGKAVKEI

-2710 LSDRHHFKNGAVDK
+2710 LADRRHFKNATADK
-2724 VAGGLNRVIDILSFA
+2724 LLGGLNKAIDILSFA

-2748 LAEFISTMEDT
+2748 LAEFISTMEAT
-2759 GDVQKALYNAA
+2759 GDVQQALYNAA

-2814 KEIGQLISRLLING
+2814 KEIGQLVSRLLING

-2839 DGLKEDDD
+2839 DGLKDDDD
-2847 YKELSNYIKDSNI
+2847 YKELSDYIKDGNI
-2860 LIKIGDDKFI
+2860 LIKVGDNKFI
-2870 KVPMGREPS
+2870 KIPMGREPS

-2894 EPASSAFADYPSFA
+2894 EPASSAFAGYPSFA
-2908 IEQLAPNNPLT
+2908 IEQIAPNNPLT

-2926 TAMSTNKNWYGGD
+2926 TAMSTNKTWYGGD

-3009 PTVVKAFVVDSVRQN
+3009 PAVVKAFVVDSVRQN

-3038 QVKETEFATAADDA
+3038 QVKDTEMATAADDA

-3064 SEITKQIKE
+3064 SEITKQLKE

-3078 EKTRKEKMSE
+3078 EKTRKEKLDE

-3102 ALLTVGTYEETA
+3102 ALLTVGPYEETA
-3114 KSIDS
+3114 KGIDS

-3132 AFGAEYALKT
+3132 AFGAEYALKN

-3184 ITNSASRKKKEAID
+3184 ITNSASRKKKDAID

-3213 EAICVS
+3213 EAIGVS

>member
-1 MGKMTAD
+1 M
-8 ELRRAGEAY
+8 
-17 RSENNGAQKSP
+17 
-28 VTVSANTEGSGNKM
+28 
-42 TASELRQAGEAY
+42 
-54 RKANGLSDPIY
+54 
-65 MKSPA
+65 
-70 TVVDKYSTPSTQP
+70 
-83 TQAAPS
+83 
-89 TQPTQAAPAGASSR
+89 
-103 KQSEVMQ
+103 
-110 EQVGALKKQ
+110 
-119 RDDAA
+119 
-124 IKAGAYMRAGN
+124 
-135 MQQQAKEQQK
+135 
-145 IANKAAIEYENAYT
+145 
-159 QWKNQRNAEAVEDY
+159 
-173 NPDENKFK
+173 
-181 AGDAALSGV
+181 
-190 QNAFQSMGQ
+190 
-199 YAAAASSYLS
+199 
-209 GNQEAQAWEAK
+209 
-220 RLMDSGV
+220 
-227 SGTEAVKRA
+227 
-236 GLADK
+236 
-241 REIPITDYKTQAELR
+241 
-256 HEKNVASVGAVEG
+256 
-269 GALQLV
+269 
-275 NTISNM
+275 
-281 VPSLVANAVLP
+281 
-292 GSGLPVMA
+292 
-300 ASVAGNKY
+300 
-308 ADSYEKYGNTDT
+308 
-320 AFVLGSAAGGASM
+320 
-333 LTEQFGGLYGSLGK
+333 
-347 SAAGQAVAKK
+347 
-357 LMAEAPGL
+357 
-365 YNLANSVGGKWLR
+365 
-378 DALSE
+378 
-383 GIEEGAEDVINYAI
+383 
-397 EKSLTGD
+397 
-404 SDEMDNFG
+404 
-412 YDMLL
+412 
-417 GALAGGVFG
+417 
-426 GGNAAMRSVTYSRV
+426 
-440 GKALNA
+440 
-446 SPSAVAQQV
+446 
-455 QEGLEKGAGTAPAI
+455 
-469 YAAEVQKNPSNQMV
+469 
-483 GRLYEANRTFDR
+483 
-495 ESGLSKIQGD
+495 
-505 ITQISAKEIKAM
+505 
-517 VSDAQALAQ
+517 
-526 AAQKLNVEAT
+526 
-536 PQAVATAITEAQRT
+536 
-550 ESIKTAEDSVGRAFA
+550 
-565 PTVDNP
+565 
-571 VNEGEKAYNSALAG
+571 
-585 VAANQGVAARINN
+585 
-598 DPAARQ
+598 
-604 AFSQLTGVQFS
+604 TGVQFS
-615 GNTAQ
+615 GNTTQ

-634 SGKQAVSQAEYA
+634 SGKQAISQAEYA
-646 QRVAAAGE
+646 QRVTAAGE

-668 EQMQRESEERWLSV
+668 EQMQRESDERWLSV

-720 KKKAVADVNNAAK
+720 KKKTVAEVNNAAK
-733 YLGKTIVWYEGALQ
+733 YLGKTIVWFEGAVQ
-747 VNGQYRLANGFRA
+747 VNGQYRLTNGYRA

-781 EMFHDLVADGKYS
+781 EMFHDLVADSKYS

-812 MMNAKTELYERNGI
+812 MMDAKTELYERNGI
-826 ELDPNAAAEEVAADI
+826 ELDQNAAAEEAAADI

-888 RLSESQKAL
+888 RLSESQRAL
-897 LDGMEGRTESTN
+897 IDGMEARSDAEEAGKISYSVMDAAVKGNNRPFAEQFADYKAGKMRPTDLFYLNNTSEYLQAAGLANEPIVMAQSVVTKAQRKATVDIHGHELSDDVILKLPEMIEKPVLLLKSDTVPNSSVVVTAVSDSSGNPVVVALHLSRNNGFDVVTRIASLYGKENSRNFIADQLIRGNLIGYSKKEANRLLHRDGLQLPRRNTAVDFDIISVAQDTDAVNNYSMQN
-909 SAEDASVKHSLM
+909 SAEDANGKHSLM

-1039 ILNYD
+1039 LVNYD
-1044 PSGGIGYPSKTWY
+1044 PAGGIGYPSKTWY
-1057 NRALDATVKAAME
+1057 NRAMDATVKAAME

-1076 EILAEIANGGAGA
+1076 EILAEIANGGAGT
-1089 GAVLEAARNTL
+1089 GAVLKAARNTL

-1143 MDIPAMDSEY
+1143 M
-1153 SAAVE
+1153 
-1158 SGNMQEAQRLVDE
+1158 
-1171 AAKAAGAILDASGRR
+1171 
-1186 PLHLYHGT
+1186 
-1194 NTFGYTKFRDGV
+1194 
-1206 IYATPNQSVAAG
+1206 
-1218 YGRTGYAKPRLVSD
+1218 
-1232 MYVPDDGTMETLI
+1232 
-1245 KNAKNV
+1245 
-1251 LDWELQET
+1251 
-1259 TVNDRQEAMDAVKK
+1259 
-1273 DADSIA
+1273 
-1279 ALVDKVWTSDAVD
+1279 
-1292 AMELTEEQENA
+1292 
-1303 LYNVLSLPSYI
+1303 
-1314 SEVIDDIGTYTT
+1314 
-1326 VDEVAYWIS
+1326 
-1335 RFNDG
+1335 
-1340 LPIIRSYIDENRDS
+1340 
-1354 LKSSP
+1354 
-1359 AWDMARLILG
+1359 
-1369 YDLGDF
+1369 
-1375 AIDAEYRLLKSYEE
+1375 
-1389 DLLTNTNGSF
+1389 
-1399 VSADVVREEVEKA
+1399 
-1412 KDIGSY
+1412 
-1418 TLYGFAGDRPL
+1418 
-1429 VIDGGGA
+1429 
-1436 FWANVPVDV
+1436 
-1445 WGGTYTTDDI
+1445 
-1455 VKRAKDEGYTSVLIK
+1455 
-1470 NINDV
+1470 
-1475 AMNNYSANIKADI
+1475 
-1488 YAFFSPE
+1488 
-1495 QVKSADPVTYD
+1495 
-1506 DKGNVIPLS
+1506 
-1515 ERFNPDNP
+1515 
-1523 DIRYSLMDDV
+1523 
-1533 YLDAVKRGDMTTVQ
+1533 
-1547 QMVDEAAKAAGYETR
+1547 
-1562 LLHGTSKKFTKF
+1562 
-1574 EATGSKT
+1574 
-1581 ESPSAKLGIWL
+1581 
-1592 SDSKRTAESYSTPQ
+1592 
-1606 STDYNDSNRSEWTR
+1606 
-1620 IFNAAE
+1620 
-1626 EVDKKIPNAVLGDNN
+1626 
-1641 DERFFAASEGY
+1641 
-1652 WNLAELGKLFK
+1652 
-1663 EYLPNDY
+1663 
-1670 KELKE
+1670 
-1675 RGVFKDGEKHIRL
+1675 
-1688 TRETFDKGDNYAVY
+1688 
-1702 KDVIDRQGE
+1702 
-1711 LLEWVN
+1711 
-1717 DLGRVRIYP
+1717 
-1726 SQLFSIIRNQIYDGV
+1726 
-1741 LRTLAKGDIEP
+1741 
-1752 RIVDAYVDTRNFAK
+1752 
-1766 ASPPYHEDT
+1766 
-1775 QKVKK
+1775 
-1780 IRAARSSGKDG
+1780 
-1791 IVFEGMFDGGER
+1791 
-1803 SNHYVVFD
+1803 
-1811 PARIKSAAPVTYDD
+1811 
-1825 NGNVIPLSERFNRK
+1825 
-1839 NEDIRYSLME
+1839 E
-1849 DAKYMADID
+1849 DAQYMADID
-1858 KAVADAAQKANDEL
+1858 RVVSEATEKANDEL
-1872 KAAQAQVKD
+1872 KAAQAEVKD
-1881 LRKQLLEM
+1881 IRQQLADY
-1889 RNRAEYAELQTKVT
+1889 RQQA
-1903 ERLTVDPIKAKR
+1903 
-1915 DIGRFLRKN
+1915 
-1924 GITNDEAIKTLT
+1924 T
-1936 AEIEDA
+1936 AE
-1942 FNSVYRGE
+1942 
-1950 KTDIDSVAKKVAD
+1950 AKM
-1963 TILKEATIADPL
+1963 
-1975 KAEKADIRKSL
+1975 
-1986 SQRTFVIGEQ
+1986 
-1996 LRGDIVH
+1996 
-2003 KYGSLTNFRKKY
+2003 
-2015 GNIIRIKTREN
+2015 
-2026 ANVGDGVA
+2026 
-2034 FDVAYSE
+2034 
-2041 LQSEFPGIFRDAE
+2041 
-2054 TEWETFEN
+2054 
-2062 TVEVAD
+2062 
-2068 YAKDSERI
+2068 
-2076 PLSYAVDEEEF
+2076 
-2087 ARSITNQLTDLF
+2087 
-2099 WIQKGL
+2099 
-2105 VTEADKA
+2105 
-2112 KAKAD
+2112 
-2117 AATENAVAAAVEAE
+2117 
-2131 RQRGQ
+2131 
-2136 KEIAAND
+2136 ND

-2173 AKYDALAKQYRA
+2173 AKYDALSKQYRA

-2191 QQAQEKYNEKLTE
+2191 RQVRDKYNEKLSE

-2223 EDQAKSKARLRAAE
+2223 EDRAKSKARLRTAE
-2237 QKSTTTDDVAKVL
+2237 QKSTTTEDVAKVL

-2258 ETFKAKIAES
+2258 ETFKAKAAKD

-2320 LNGKKIGNKNLM
+2320 LNGKKIGDKNLM
-2332 QVFDPAE
+2332 QVFEPAK
-2339 KAGLTKEFYTYLL
+2339 KAGLTDEFYTYLL

-2361 VREKAQKV
+2361 VRENAQRQLAELRAK
-2369 LSAFREELNKK
+2369 LNREVN
-2380 VKGFVEMTDENIAT
+2380 GFAEMTDENIAT
-2394 AAGKDASLTKT
+2394 AAGKDTTLTKA
-2405 YTMEQI
+2405 YTEAQI
-2411 DAAKRYKQLQ
+2411 AAAKQYKQFQ

-2438 ASDSRAAADKLLK
+2438 ADDSRAAAADLLDA
-2451 EHPEFEKWA
+2451 HPEFEKWA

-2484 AQRMKELYPHYV
+2484 AQYMKELYPHYV

-2517 NSTIKSAKGGNQD
+2517 NSTIKSAKGGNQN

-2759 GDVQKALYNAA
+2759 GDVQQALYNAA

-2814 KEIGQLISRLLING
+2814 KEIKQLISRLLING

-2860 LIKIGDDKFI
+2860 LIKIGDNKFI

-2894 EPASSAFADYPSFA
+2894 EPASSAFAGYPSFA
-2908 IEQLAPNNPLT
+2908 IEQIAPNNPLT

-2926 TAMSTNKNWYGGD
+2926 TAMSTNKTWYGGD

-2997 WVLPALSKKADV
+2997 WLLPTLSKKADV
-3009 PTVVKAFVVDSVRQN
+3009 PAVVKAFVVDSVRQN

-3038 QVKETEFATAADDA
+3038 QVKETELATAADDA

-3064 SEITKQIKE
+3064 SEITKQLKE

-3088 ARDLLELRNEIYRN
+3088 ARDLLELRNEIYRK

-3114 KSIDS
+3114 KSIGS

-3166 AYFATRG
+3166 AYFAARG

-3198 KAVPNATTKQKHLLY
+3198 KAVPGASTKQKHLLY
-3213 EAICVS
+3213 EALGVS

>member
-1 MGKMTAD
+1 MDRKTL
-8 ELRRAGEAY
+8 EQNY
-17 RSENNGAQKSP
+17 QKSFG
-28 VTVSANTEGSGNKM
+28 A
-42 TASELRQAGEAY
+42 
-54 RKANGLSDPIY
+54 
-65 MKSPA
+65 SPA
-70 TVVDKYSTPSTQP
+70 AELEQNYQRSGIDSLVQSVKKATQYNPSS
-83 TQAAPS
+83 PS

-103 KQSEVMQ
+103 KQSDAMK
-110 EQVGALKKQ
+110 EQLDTIKKQ

-181 AGDAALSGV
+181 AGDAALAGV
-190 QNAFQSMGQ
+190 QNAFQSMRQ

-209 GNQEAQAWEAK
+209 GNPEAQAWEAK
-220 RLMDSGV
+220 RLMERGV

-241 REIPITDYKTQAELR
+241 REIPITDYRTQAELR

-300 ASVAGNKY
+300 ASAAGNKY
-308 ADSYEKYGNTDT
+308 ADAYEKYGNTDT

-397 EKSLTGD
+397 EKALTGD

-412 YDMLL
+412 YDILL
-417 GALAGGVFG
+417 GALAGGVLG

-446 SPSAVAQQV
+446 SPAAVAQQV
-455 QEGLEKGAGTAPAI
+455 QEGMEKGAGTAPAI
-469 YAAEVQKNPSNQMV
+469 YAAEVQKNPSSQMV
-483 GRLYEANRTFDR
+483 GRLYEANLTYDA
-495 ESGLSKIQGD
+495 ESGLSKIQND
-505 ITQISAKEIKAM
+505 ITQVSINEIKAM
-517 VSDAQALAQ
+517 VSKADALAQ

-536 PQAVATAITEAQRT
+536 PQAVATAITDAQRT
-550 ESIKTAEDSVGRAFA
+550 QSIKTAEDSVGQAFA

-571 VNEGEKAYNSALAG
+571 ANAGEKAYNSALAG

-634 SGKQAVSQAEYA
+634 SGKQAISQAEYA

-668 EQMQRESEERWLSV
+668 EQMQRESDERWLSV

-707 TEIGYKKAEIPGS
+707 AEIGYKKAEILGS
-720 KKKAVADVNNAAK
+720 KKKAVAEVNNAAK
-733 YLGKTIVWYEGALQ
+733 YLGKTIVWFEGAVQ
-747 VNGQYRLANGFRA
+747 VNGQYRLTNGYRA

-781 EMFHDLVADGKYS
+781 EMFHDLVADSKYS

-802 NPDYADMVKG
+802 SPDYADMVKG

-841 SGDLLGSR
+841 SGDLLDSR

-897 LDGMEGRTESTN
+897 LDGMEGRTE
-909 SAEDASVKHSLM
+909 AEEAGKISYSLM
-921 DIPAMDSTGRELS
+921 QEAVEKNNRPFAEQFADYKAGKMKPTELFALGNTSQYLQAAGIGNEPIVMAQSVVAKAQRKAKVDTHGHNLSDNVLLKLPEMLDKPVLLLKSGTVPNAAVIVTSTADSDGNPVVVALHLSRSEGFDIVTRVASLYGKENSRDFLAEQMLRGNLLGYSKKEANRLLHRDGLQLPRRNTAVDFDTINVPQDTDVVNTHSMQTGAKNAQEKLSLMEMPTTDSTGRELS
-934 AEQREYFFG
+934 AEQQEYFKD
-943 SKVVDAEGRLKPV
+943 SKVRDADGRLMPLYHQTSAEFTVFDTRHKGAGTGDNETPFGVFLKSSSNDIGVNGSRQMELYADIKNPLQVRDRSELVSRLVEMSPEYTALKNRSDAIDKEYSQKFEKAKKDFVDFITEWRRQNPDAPRSALYEVDEFNKVFDAEDSIVEEWGK
-956 YHGSPAVFTEFSPDF
+956 A
-971 MSQHG
+971 
-976 SSEGQGFYFTDYKP
+976 
-990 MAEGYQKDGGQ
+990 KDD
-1001 LLEGYLDI
+1001 L
-1009 KKPLSDSEIT
+1009 
-1019 LTRAEVKKLLQA
+1019 ALQA
-1031 VDPTGDEV
+1031 KEAITSALRNNGYDGV
-1039 ILNYD
+1039 IISRDAGSFGRTTDAY
-1044 PSGGIGYPSKTWY
+1044 I
-1057 NRALDATVKAAME
+1057 ALDARQV
-1070 YSDSDS
+1070 
-1076 EILAEIANGGAGA
+1076 
-1089 GAVLEAARNTL
+1089 
-1100 GYDGYIVEGK
+1100 
-1110 YDNATVYVAFDS
+1110 
-1122 SQFKNIDN
+1122 
-1130 TAPTE
+1130 
-1135 SKDIRYSL
+1135 
-1143 MDIPAMDSEY
+1143 
-1153 SAAVE
+1153 
-1158 SGNMQEAQRLVDE
+1158 
-1171 AAKAAGAILDASGRR
+1171 
-1186 PLHLYHGT
+1186 
-1194 NTFGYTKFRDGV
+1194 
-1206 IYATPNQSVAAG
+1206 
-1218 YGRTGYAKPRLVSD
+1218 
-1232 MYVPDDGTMETLI
+1232 
-1245 KNAKNV
+1245 KNV
-1251 LDWELQET
+1251 D
-1259 TVNDRQEAMDAVKK
+1259 N
-1273 DADSIA
+1273 
-1279 ALVDKVWTSDAVD
+1279 
-1292 AMELTEEQENA
+1292 LT
-1303 LYNVLSLPSYI
+1303 P
-1314 SEVIDDIGTYTT
+1314 
-1326 VDEVAYWIS
+1326 
-1335 RFNDG
+1335 
-1340 LPIIRSYIDENRDS
+1340 
-1354 LKSSP
+1354 
-1359 AWDMARLILG
+1359 
-1369 YDLGDF
+1369 
-1375 AIDAEYRLLKSYEE
+1375 
-1389 DLLTNTNGSF
+1389 
-1399 VSADVVREEVEKA
+1399 
-1412 KDIGSY
+1412 
-1418 TLYGFAGDRPL
+1418 
-1429 VIDGGGA
+1429 
-1436 FWANVPVDV
+1436 
-1445 WGGTYTTDDI
+1445 
-1455 VKRAKDEGYTSVLIK
+1455 
-1470 NINDV
+1470 
-1475 AMNNYSANIKADI
+1475 
-1488 YAFFSPE
+1488 
-1495 QVKSADPVTYD
+1495 
-1506 DKGNVIPLS
+1506 
-1515 ERFNPDNP
+1515 
-1523 DIRYSLMDDV
+1523 
-1533 YLDAVKRGDMTTVQ
+1533 
-1547 QMVDEAAKAAGYETR
+1547 
-1562 LLHGTSKKFTKF
+1562 
-1574 EATGSKT
+1574 TGSK
-1581 ESPSAKLGIWL
+1581 
-1592 SDSKRTAESYSTPQ
+1592 
-1606 STDYNDSNRSEWTR
+1606 
-1620 IFNAAE
+1620 
-1626 EVDKKIPNAVLGDNN
+1626 
-1641 DERFFAASEGY
+1641 
-1652 WNLAELGKLFK
+1652 
-1663 EYLPNDY
+1663 
-1670 KELKE
+1670 
-1675 RGVFKDGEKHIRL
+1675 
-1688 TRETFDKGDNYAVY
+1688 
-1702 KDVIDRQGE
+1702 
-1711 LLEWVN
+1711 
-1717 DLGRVRIYP
+1717 
-1726 SQLFSIIRNQIYDGV
+1726 
-1741 LRTLAKGDIEP
+1741 
-1752 RIVDAYVDTRNFAK
+1752 
-1766 ASPPYHEDT
+1766 
-1775 QKVKK
+1775 
-1780 IRAARSSGKDG
+1780 
-1791 IVFEGMFDGGER
+1791 
-1803 SNHYVVFD
+1803 
-1811 PARIKSAAPVTYDD
+1811 
-1825 NGNVIPLSERFNRK
+1825 
-1839 NEDIRYSLME
+1839 DIRYSLME
-1849 DAKYMADID
+1849 DAQYMADID
-1858 KAVADAAQKANDEL
+1858 RVVSEATEKANDEL
-1872 KAAQAQVKD
+1872 KAAQAEVKD
-1881 LRKQLLEM
+1881 IRQQLADY
-1889 RNRAEYAELQTKVT
+1889 RQQA
-1903 ERLTVDPIKAKR
+1903 
-1915 DIGRFLRKN
+1915 
-1924 GITNDEAIKTLT
+1924 T
-1936 AEIEDA
+1936 AE
-1942 FNSVYRGE
+1942 
-1950 KTDIDSVAKKVAD
+1950 AKM
-1963 TILKEATIADPL
+1963 
-1975 KAEKADIRKSL
+1975 
-1986 SQRTFVIGEQ
+1986 
-1996 LRGDIVH
+1996 
-2003 KYGSLTNFRKKY
+2003 
-2015 GNIIRIKTREN
+2015 
-2026 ANVGDGVA
+2026 
-2034 FDVAYSE
+2034 
-2041 LQSEFPGIFRDAE
+2041 
-2054 TEWETFEN
+2054 
-2062 TVEVAD
+2062 
-2068 YAKDSERI
+2068 
-2076 PLSYAVDEEEF
+2076 
-2087 ARSITNQLTDLF
+2087 
-2099 WIQKGL
+2099 
-2105 VTEADKA
+2105 
-2112 KAKAD
+2112 
-2117 AATENAVAAAVEAE
+2117 
-2131 RQRGQ
+2131 
-2136 KEIAAND
+2136 ND

-2173 AKYDALAKQYRA
+2173 AKYDALSKQYRA

-2191 QQAQEKYNEKLTE
+2191 RQVRDKYNEKLSE

-2223 EDQAKSKARLRAAE
+2223 EDRAKSKARLRTAE
-2237 QKSTTTDDVAKVL
+2237 QKSTTTEDVAKVL

-2258 ETFKAKIAES
+2258 ETFKAKAAKD

-2320 LNGKKIGNKNLM
+2320 LNGKKIGDKNLM
-2332 QVFDPAE
+2332 QVFEPAK
-2339 KAGLTKEFYTYLL
+2339 KAGLTDEFYTYLL

-2361 VREKAQKV
+2361 VREKAQRQLAELRAK
-2369 LSAFREELNKK
+2369 LNREVN
-2380 VKGFVEMTDENIAT
+2380 GFAEMTDENIAT
-2394 AAGKDASLTKT
+2394 AAGKDTTLTKA
-2405 YTMEQI
+2405 YTEAQI
-2411 DAAKRYKQLQ
+2411 ASAKQYKQFQ

-2438 ASDSRAAADKLLK
+2438 ADDSRAAAADLL
-2451 EHPEFEKWA
+2451 EAHPEFEKWA

-2484 AQRMKELYPHYV
+2484 AQYMKELYPHYV

-2619 PIEQSNSFGMKALRS
+2619 PIEQSNFFGMKALRS

-2710 LSDRHHFKNGAVDK
+2710 LSDHHHFKNGAVDK

-2759 GDVQKALYNAA
+2759 GDVQQALYNAA

-2860 LIKIGDDKFI
+2860 LIKIGDNKFI

-2894 EPASSAFADYPSFA
+2894 EPASSAFAGYPSFA
-2908 IEQLAPNNPLT
+2908 IEQIAPNNPLT

-2926 TAMSTNKNWYGGD
+2926 TAMSTNKTWYGGD

-2997 WVLPALSKKADV
+2997 WLLPALSKKADV
-3009 PTVVKAFVVDSVRQN
+3009 PAVVKAFVVDSVRQN

-3052 TYSYLYKQSKAA
+3052 TFSYLYKQSKAA
-3064 SEITKQIKE
+3064 SEITKQLKE

-3088 ARDLLELRNEIYRN
+3088 ARDLLELRNEIYRK

-3114 KSIDS
+3114 KSIGS

-3132 AFGAEYALKT
+3132 AFGAEYALKN

-3156 QGVTYDQYYA
+3156 HGVTYDQYYA
-3166 AYFATRG
+3166 AYFAARG

-3184 ITNSASRKKKEAID
+3184 ITNSASRKKKDAID

-3213 EAICVS
+3213 EAIGVS

>member
-1 MGKMTAD
+1 MDRKTL
-8 ELRRAGEAY
+8 EQNY
-17 RSENNGAQKSP
+17 QKSFG
-28 VTVSANTEGSGNKM
+28 A
-42 TASELRQAGEAY
+42 
-54 RKANGLSDPIY
+54 
-65 MKSPA
+65 SPA
-70 TVVDKYSTPSTQP
+70 AELEQNYQRSGIDSLVQSVKKATQYNPS
-83 TQAAPS
+83 APS

-103 KQSEVMQ
+103 KQSDAMK
-110 EQVGALKKQ
+110 EQMDTIKKQ

-135 MQQQAKEQQK
+135 MPQQAKEQQK
-145 IANKAAIEYENAYT
+145 IANKAAFEYENAYT

-181 AGDAALSGV
+181 AGDAALAGV
-190 QNAFQSMGQ
+190 QNAFQSMRQ

-209 GNQEAQAWEAK
+209 GNPEAQAWEAK
-220 RLMDSGV
+220 RLMESGV

-300 ASVAGNKY
+300 ASAAGNKY
-308 ADSYEKYGNTDT
+308 ADAYEKYGNTDT

-397 EKSLTGD
+397 EKALTGD

-412 YDMLL
+412 YDILL

-446 SPSAVAQQV
+446 SPAAVAQQV
-455 QEGLEKGAGTAPAI
+455 QEGMEKGAGTAPAI
-469 YAAEVQKNPSNQMV
+469 YAAEVQKNPSSQMV
-483 GRLYEANRTFDR
+483 GRLYEANLTYDA
-495 ESGLSKIQGD
+495 ESGLSKIQND
-505 ITQISAKEIKAM
+505 ITQVSINEIKAM
-517 VSDAQALAQ
+517 VSKADALAQ

-536 PQAVATAITEAQRT
+536 PQAVATAITDAQRT
-550 ESIKTAEDSVGRAFA
+550 QSIKTAEDSVGQAFA

-571 VNEGEKAYNSALAG
+571 ANAGEKAYNSALAG
-585 VAANQGVAARINN
+585 VEANQGVAARINN

-629 QNIAK
+629 QNLAK
-634 SGKQAVSQAEYA
+634 SGKQAISQAEYA

-668 EQMQRESEERWLSV
+668 EQMQRESDERWLSV

-707 TEIGYKKAEIPGS
+707 TEIGYKKAEILGS
-720 KKKAVADVNNAAK
+720 KKKAVAEVNNAAK
-733 YLGKTIVWYEGALQ
+733 YLGKTIVWFEGAVQ
-747 VNGQYRLANGFRA
+747 VNGQYRLTNGYRA

-794 GMIDTLVE
+794 GLIDTLVE

-826 ELDPNAAAEEVAADI
+826 ELDQNAAAEEVAADI

-888 RLSESQKAL
+888 RLSEAQRAL
-897 LDGMEGRTESTN
+897 IDGMEARGDAEEAGKISYSVMDAAVKGNNRPFAEQFADYKAGKMRPTDLFYLNNTSEYLQAAGIANEPIVMAQSVVTKAQRKAAVDTHGHELSDDVILKLPEMIEKPVLLLKSDTVPASVVVVTSVSDSSGNPVVVALHLSRNNGFDVVTRIASLYGRKNSRNFIADQLLRGNLIGYSKKEANRLLHRDGLQLPRRNPAVDFDTISVAQDTDAVNNYSMQN
-909 SAEDASVKHSLM
+909 SAEDASGKHSLM

-1039 ILNYD
+1039 LVNYD
-1044 PSGGIGYPSKTWY
+1044 PAGGIGYPSKAWY

-1143 MDIPAMDSEY
+1143 MDTDSAGRKL
-1153 SAAVE
+1153 SAEQKKFFAGSKVVD
-1158 SGNMQEAQRLVDE
+1158 GNGNLLVM
-1171 AAKAAGAILDASGRR
+1171 
-1186 PLHLYHGT
+1186 YHGT
-1194 NTFGYTKFRDGV
+1194 TAFRYITKFKRGKKGWLGPGIYLTSKRSDAQRYADAMGEGNGRLYEMYANITKPLVVTDGNPV
-1206 IYATPNQSVAAG
+1206 PGILKAA
-1218 YGRTGYAKPRLVSD
+1218 YGRDSVYKSRSEKQANDPSIVTQADINKLRAK
-1232 MYVPDDGTMETLI
+1232 
-1245 KNAKNV
+1245 
-1251 LDWELQET
+1251 
-1259 TVNDRQEAMDAVKK
+1259 
-1273 DADSIA
+1273 
-1279 ALVDKVWTSDAVD
+1279 
-1292 AMELTEEQENA
+1292 
-1303 LYNVLSLPSYI
+1303 
-1314 SEVIDDIGTYTT
+1314 
-1326 VDEVAYWIS
+1326 
-1335 RFNDG
+1335 
-1340 LPIIRSYIDENRDS
+1340 
-1354 LKSSP
+1354 
-1359 AWDMARLILG
+1359 G
-1369 YDLGDF
+1369 YDGIVWD
-1375 AIDAEYRLLKSYEE
+1375 YG
-1389 DLLTNTNGSF
+1389 GSKE
-1399 VSADVVREEVEKA
+1399 VSV
-1412 KDIGSY
+1412 
-1418 TLYGFAGDRPL
+1418 
-1429 VIDGGGA
+1429 
-1436 FWANVPVDV
+1436 
-1445 WGGTYTTDDI
+1445 
-1455 VKRAKDEGYTSVLIK
+1455 
-1470 NINDV
+1470 
-1475 AMNNYSANIKADI
+1475 
-1488 YAFFSPE
+1488 FSPE
-1495 QVKSADPVTYD
+1495 QVKLAD
-1506 DKGNVIPLS
+1506 NVDP
-1515 ERFNPDNP
+1515 
-1523 DIRYSLMDDV
+1523 
-1533 YLDAVKRGDMTTVQ
+1533 
-1547 QMVDEAAKAAGYETR
+1547 
-1562 LLHGTSKKFTKF
+1562 TSN
-1574 EATGSKT
+1574 S
-1581 ESPSAKLGIWL
+1581 
-1592 SDSKRTAESYSTPQ
+1592 
-1606 STDYNDSNRSEWTR
+1606 
-1620 IFNAAE
+1620 
-1626 EVDKKIPNAVLGDNN
+1626 
-1641 DERFFAASEGY
+1641 
-1652 WNLAELGKLFK
+1652 
-1663 EYLPNDY
+1663 
-1670 KELKE
+1670 
-1675 RGVFKDGEKHIRL
+1675 
-1688 TRETFDKGDNYAVY
+1688 
-1702 KDVIDRQGE
+1702 
-1711 LLEWVN
+1711 
-1717 DLGRVRIYP
+1717 
-1726 SQLFSIIRNQIYDGV
+1726 
-1741 LRTLAKGDIEP
+1741 
-1752 RIVDAYVDTRNFAK
+1752 
-1766 ASPPYHEDT
+1766 
-1775 QKVKK
+1775 
-1780 IRAARSSGKDG
+1780 
-1791 IVFEGMFDGGER
+1791 
-1803 SNHYVVFD
+1803 
-1811 PARIKSAAPVTYDD
+1811 
-1825 NGNVIPLSERFNRK
+1825 
-1839 NEDIRYSLME
+1839 DIRYSLME
-1849 DAKYMADID
+1849 DAQYMADID
-1858 KAVADAAQKANDEL
+1858 RVVSEATEKANDEL
-1872 KAAQAQVKD
+1872 KAAQAEVKNI
-1881 LRKQLLEM
+1881 RQQLADY
-1889 RNRAEYAELQTKVT
+1889 RQQA
-1903 ERLTVDPIKAKR
+1903 
-1915 DIGRFLRKN
+1915 
-1924 GITNDEAIKTLT
+1924 T
-1936 AEIEDA
+1936 AE
-1942 FNSVYRGE
+1942 
-1950 KTDIDSVAKKVAD
+1950 AKM
-1963 TILKEATIADPL
+1963 
-1975 KAEKADIRKSL
+1975 
-1986 SQRTFVIGEQ
+1986 
-1996 LRGDIVH
+1996 
-2003 KYGSLTNFRKKY
+2003 
-2015 GNIIRIKTREN
+2015 
-2026 ANVGDGVA
+2026 
-2034 FDVAYSE
+2034 
-2041 LQSEFPGIFRDAE
+2041 
-2054 TEWETFEN
+2054 
-2062 TVEVAD
+2062 
-2068 YAKDSERI
+2068 
-2076 PLSYAVDEEEF
+2076 
-2087 ARSITNQLTDLF
+2087 
-2099 WIQKGL
+2099 
-2105 VTEADKA
+2105 
-2112 KAKAD
+2112 
-2117 AATENAVAAAVEAE
+2117 
-2131 RQRGQ
+2131 
-2136 KEIAAND
+2136 ND

-2191 QQAQEKYNEKLTE
+2191 LQMRDKYNEKLSE
-2204 AKDEFNRR
+2204 AKDEYNRKR
-2212 RTQDRIDRVVR
+2212 QQDRIDRVVQ
-2223 EDQAKSKARLRAAE
+2223 EDRAKSKARLRTAE
-2237 QKSTTTDDVAKVL
+2237 QKSTTTEDVAKVL
-2250 TEMPKKDK
+2250 TEMPEKDK
-2258 ETFKAKIAES
+2258 ETFKAKAAKD
-2268 WRTFKRQWINTKD
+2268 WHTFKRQWINTKD

-2320 LNGKKIGNKNLM
+2320 LNGKKIGDKNLM
-2332 QVFDPAE
+2332 QVFEPAK
-2339 KAGLTKEFYTYLL
+2339 KAGLTDEFYTYLL

-2361 VREKAQKV
+2361 VRENAQRQLAELRAK
-2369 LSAFREELNKK
+2369 LNREVN
-2380 VKGFVEMTDENIAT
+2380 GFAEMTDENIAT
-2394 AAGKDASLTKT
+2394 AAGKDTTLTKA
-2405 YTMEQI
+2405 YTEAQI
-2411 DAAKRYKQLQ
+2411 AAAKQYKQFQ

-2438 ASDSRAAADKLLK
+2438 ADDSRAAAADLLDA
-2451 EHPEFEKWA
+2451 HPEFEKWA

-2484 AQRMKELYPHYV
+2484 AQYMKELYPHYV

-2759 GDVQKALYNAA
+2759 GDVQQALYNAA

-2814 KEIGQLISRLLING
+2814 KEIGQLVSRLLING

-2847 YKELSNYIKDSNI
+2847 YKELSDYIKDSNI
-2860 LIKIGDDKFI
+2860 LIKIGDNKFI

-2894 EPASSAFADYPSFA
+2894 EPASSAFAGYPSFA
-2908 IEQLAPNNPLT
+2908 IEQIAPNNPLT

-2926 TAMSTNKNWYGGD
+2926 TAMSTNKTWYGGD

-2997 WVLPALSKKADV
+2997 WLLPALSKKADV
-3009 PTVVKAFVVDSVRQN
+3009 PAVVKAFVVDSVRQN
-3024 RLGSDFYDALDEAK
+3024 RMGSDFYDALDEAK
-3038 QVKETEFATAADDA
+3038 QVKDTEMATAADDA

-3064 SEITKQIKE
+3064 SEITKQLKE

-3078 EKTRKEKMSE
+3078 EKTRKEKLDE

-3114 KSIDS
+3114 KGIDS

-3132 AFGAEYALKT
+3132 AFGAEYALKN

-3184 ITNSASRKKKEAID
+3184 ITNSASRKKKDAID

-3213 EAICVS
+3213 EAIGVS